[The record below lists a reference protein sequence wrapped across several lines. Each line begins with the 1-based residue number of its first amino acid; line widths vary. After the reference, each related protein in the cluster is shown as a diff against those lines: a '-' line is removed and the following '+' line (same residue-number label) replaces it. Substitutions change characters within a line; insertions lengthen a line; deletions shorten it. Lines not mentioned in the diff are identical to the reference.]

1 MAEDLSIKVKV
12 EPDGGGVQ
20 GKLDE
25 IAKNKKFNVQIG
37 DKNLKTQLKSI
48 SKTISGTLEKAMANT
63 MKAIDDYAESAQQAA
78 NVIEQAQKR
87 EQAALTSN
95 INLLTG
101 SVQKRKEIASVTQ
114 EQIAAQKQ
122 LNEETKLTATQERE
136 LKNSINKDTEIS
148 ILNTKIKQYQK
159 IKENISDIRT
169 LINEVN
175 KETTNSNDSGEAK
188 KGNDVS
194 NEISSFQQNLL
205 SVLTDPSLKKGL
217 KESSDNISED
227 INTYFSL
234 ISNSFNRGTT
244 EIKNTIA
251 NVENESNKVKQVF
264 NTFEDIANW
273 EDVDKNTGESR
284 YYSFADYVDDQ
295 LVARGEDSAKIAKKF
310 ETVISAMDM
319 NASEELNSAALN
331 YTATL
336 KRLFEKLNEARQKVL
351 SSTST
356 EEEVKTAAKDY
367 QEYWVEIASTIGV
380 LPDSVKNQMV
390 SGLDSVIQTAEG
402 KIEQRKRELQNKITG
417 ISSEQTKLKTAK
429 ESDLDDTE
437 ITARIKTATETIIS
451 QLNTMTEKQDLVTA
465 AKQKTLEAEQSIV
478 KATQESINALQ
489 TLVKQKEQIAEEIS
503 KLKSEATGITNG
515 KDKADDAKT
524 LLETLSA
531 INPSKVKDVLDKVSA
546 FVNSVAESNPK
557 LETTK
562 TKAAEFNAAIE
573 SINKTLAISTAF
585 LTSLTKED
593 KTAKGK
599 RGGKKTQKADTTEVD
614 EAVKLQQLVL
624 NAEKAADAVKNA
636 ITRASNSINTITAEL
651 KTAATSAD
659 GAKEATSPMIEAAI
673 ALNDTFKQYSESLA
687 DIKTNAGIMNGTAV
701 TTKRGKKVATET
713 ASMDDVAASAAKAN
727 EASTQIHTVFT
738 KFAKIG
744 AATNGFA
751 EKAAQIIAA
760 SDEVNA
766 IILAYKT
773 TGERTAIT
781 TADAAKQQQ
790 SAAQELSAQMETVG
804 ATLNNAGEKVGRATT
819 ALSEAAQAGG
829 TIDASVKIL
838 VNAGNRLKRLF
849 TSYSNIAAGL
859 QENLDKVAEIDGSK
873 NATTYRKLGNF
884 INNIVDFYKKSI
896 GELSAIN
903 SVKLPKDENGKTVTP
918 KVDAAVAEATQRF
931 KATLDEALS
940 QALATLKDTS
950 GLDAKLAKAQQST
963 VDAKRAKTDIVNGF
977 AEITAVFNSLTNAAK
992 SITDSMTDLAKLKT
1006 MTDEVNMDQF
1016 AELINNSVDE
1026 QIKKISTKIRKDAML
1041 QTSPDNSHVTSLA
1054 MKTGNLGAMIKQIPE
1069 GAVKDSYTKQFAELN
1084 DDITAFYNGSEK
1096 AATTWA
1102 DIVSRTTEMAEGVKQ
1117 VNKETQEAAKA
1128 AAQSA
1133 IKSAQDL
1140 EQRQALATEL
1150 QQRFDALNN
1159 TIAKGK
1165 EIEGNGKA
1173 FNEFHSALEQ
1183 IEVDAKRL
1191 GPQLESALD
1200 KNDIVSLKALTDYD
1214 KNLTDIEQ
1222 RVAKV
1227 TDGVIS
1233 TTSKAVKSVA
1243 DQKEELKNIDPTAA
1257 INKALNLN
1265 VDGAESAKITRL
1277 RKELEESKT
1286 TIAAARKAYE
1296 DDWSSDNFD
1305 KLVTAMKNGQD
1316 AANKFTTAVKTAND
1330 TMADNGT
1337 RSNERQFEQIKDFL
1351 ANYQTMLTTLQRSA
1365 GNKGF
1370 KELGGDNGVYKQ
1382 TESALKKMAEEAE
1395 KVKSAADVP
1404 TFIAAMAKQ
1413 FKDAKTPIESVSDTL
1428 NAVKTK
1434 IGETKAEADKFNGAL
1449 KSQRDVNTYIKS
1461 VSNSLYTAQR
1471 YLSNNSKITTDP
1483 AIYAR
1488 YLEYIE
1494 RYQELLKSGKITQQN
1509 GQEYASKAS
1518 KEFAELKKA
1527 VQDAGLETDTLAMKF
1542 KKLFETN
1549 IKSQF
1554 ASQVINIVEQGL
1566 RQIYQNVVNI
1576 DSAMTELKKV
1586 TNETDN
1592 TYDAFLDDAGTR
1604 AKNLGASISDIVT
1617 ASADF
1622 ARLGYNLKDSKEL
1635 ADAAVLYQ
1643 HVGDGISSV
1652 NDASESIISTMKAFG
1667 VEAKDVTSIV
1677 DKFNEVGNN
1686 YAISSAGVGSALQRS
1701 ASALHTAGNTLDQSI
1716 GMIVAANDVAQDP
1729 ESVGNALKVLSLR
1742 IRGAKTDLEQMGEST
1757 DDVAVSTSKLR
1768 EQIKALTNVD
1778 GKGGFDI
1785 LTKSGDFKSTYEIME
1800 GIANVWKEMNDV
1812 DKASLLEQV
1821 AGKNR
1826 ANVVSGMLDNWK
1838 DAQDAAKTAAES
1850 AGSATKENETYL
1862 DSING
1867 KISQFTA
1874 AFEKLSK
1881 DVLDSDL
1888 IKFFIELAT
1897 HIANLADEAVK
1908 LVDNFGLI
1916 PTALTGISTGLVTS
1930 LIKNKGTSGKLYA
1943 RLHKGNS
1950 CVGCRCQII
1959 KYPNCWER
1967 LRAA

>member
-20 GKLDE
+20 GKLNE
-25 IAKNKKFNVQIG
+25 IAKNKKFNVQI
-37 DKNLKTQLKSI
+37 DPKSLEKQLTKI
-48 SKTISGTLEKAMANT
+48 SKTVASTLQNSMEKVKKEM
-63 MKAIDDYAESAQQAA
+63 DSYAESAQQATI
-78 NVIEQAQKR
+78 VIRQA
-87 EQAALTSN
+87 
-95 INLLTG
+95 
-101 SVQKRKEIASVTQ
+101 
-114 EQIAAQKQ
+114 
-122 LNEETKLTATQERE
+122 QERE
-136 LKNSINKDTEIS
+136 KAALITNVNLLAQSAQERKNAVDAINKQTSAQKNLNDQTQLTSTQKGKIDNSAIIKNLNRERDAYVELSTAVSDFNKVISSSEGVNNNTAANSIKSLKPVQKDIAAIVTDISFSAESEDDIKNSVLSGFNAIEEGLNEGSEKVKTVIDNIQNSSKSSIKSILDLYSEVISAGDNGLLAQYIANDENATKEAIAEIVTKYGEIAEVSTHDVETTTDKAFDKISEAFNGLKDKLAATAKEVISADTEEA
-148 ILNTKIKQYQK
+148 TKKAAVKYLALFAQMADVIGALPDNVRKK
-159 IKENISDIRT
+159 AIEN
-169 LINEVN
+169 V
-175 KETTNSNDSGEAK
+175 DS
-188 KGNDVS
+188 V
-194 NEISSFQQNLL
+194 
-205 SVLTDPSLKKGL
+205 T
-217 KESSDNISED
+217 ED
-227 INTYFSL
+227 I
-234 ISNSFNRGTT
+234 GK
-244 EIKNTIA
+244 EIEQKTKELSQKYDEVA
-251 NVENESNKVKQVF
+251 EQPDNKVKL
-264 NTFEDIANW
+264 N
-273 EDVDKNTGESR
+273 VDLNDEQIDTRVKETSSYIVE
-284 YYSFADYVDDQ
+284 Q
-295 LVARGEDSAKIAKKF
+295 LNK
-310 ETVISAMDM
+310 M
-319 NASEELNSAALN
+319 
-331 YTATL
+331 
-336 KRLFEKLNEARQKVL
+336 
-351 SSTST
+351 
-356 EEEVKTAAKDY
+356 KDA
-367 QEYWVEIASTIGV
+367 Q
-380 LPDSVKNQMV
+380 L
-390 SGLDSVIQTAEG
+390 
-402 KIEQRKRELQNKITG
+402 
-417 ISSEQTKLKTAK
+417 
-429 ESDLDDTE
+429 E
-437 ITARIKTATETIIS
+437 IT
-451 QLNTMTEKQDLVTA
+451 V
-465 AKQKTLEAEQSIV
+465 AKQGTLEAEKAIV
-478 KATQESINALQ
+478 KATQDSINTLK
-489 TLVKQKEQIAEEIS
+489 TLVKQKEQIADEIS
-503 KLKSEATGITNG
+503 KLKSEVTGITDG

-636 ITRASNSINTITAEL
+636 ITNASNSISVITTEL

-659 GAKEATSPMIEAAI
+659 GAKEATRPMIEAAT
-673 ALNDTFKQYSESLA
+673 ALNNTFKQYSESLA
-687 DIKTNAGIMNGTAV
+687 DIKTNAGLMNGTV
-701 TTKRGKKVATET
+701 TKAKRGKKAVTET
-713 ASMDDVAASAAKAN
+713 DSMDDVAASAAKAN

-773 TGERTAIT
+773 TGERTATT

-819 ALSEAAQAGG
+819 ALSEAAQASG
-829 TIDASVKIL
+829 TIDASVKTL

-849 TSYSNIAAGL
+849 TSYANIAAGL
-859 QENLDKVAEIDGSK
+859 QENLDRVAEIDGSK

-903 SVKLPKDENGKTVTP
+903 SVELPKDENGKTVTP

-963 VDAKRAKTDIVNGF
+963 VDAKKAKTDIVNGF

-1041 QTSPDNSHVTSLA
+1041 QTSPNNDRVTSLA

-1069 GAVKDSYTKQFAELN
+1069 GTVKDSYTKQFAELN

-1133 IKSAQDL
+1133 IKSTQDL

-1200 KNDIVSLKALTDYD
+1200 KKDIVSLKALTDYD

-1243 DQKEELKNIDPTAA
+1243 DQKEKLKNIDPTAA

-1277 RKELEESKT
+1277 RKEFEESKT
-1286 TIAAARKAYE
+1286 TIADARKAYE

-1330 TMADNGT
+1330 TMADNSV

-1370 KELGGDNGVYKQ
+1370 KDNGIYQQ
-1382 TESALKKMAEEAE
+1382 TESALKKMVEEAE

-1413 FKDAKTPIESVSDTL
+1413 FENAKTPIESVSDAL

-1494 RYQELLKSGKITQQN
+1494 RYQKLLESGKITQQN
-1509 GQEYASKAS
+1509 GQEYASEAS

-1554 ASQVINIVEQGL
+1554 ASQVINMVQQGL

-1604 AKNLGASISDIVT
+1604 AKNLGTSISDIVT

-1622 ARLGYNLKDSKEL
+1622 ARLGYNLKDAKEL

-1677 DKFNEVGNN
+1677 DKFNEVGKQHCPKFT
-1686 YAISSAGVGSALQRS
+1686 ISVKGWRHPRPRKDMEFNDNFLY
-1701 ASALHTAGNTLDQSI
+1701 GNREVIFLCVQEITNVSLLKEQS
-1716 GMIVAANDVAQDP
+1716 
-1729 ESVGNALKVLSLR
+1729 
-1742 IRGAKTDLEQMGEST
+1742 
-1757 DDVAVSTSKLR
+1757 
-1768 EQIKALTNVD
+1768 LTN
-1778 GKGGFDI
+1778 
-1785 LTKSGDFKSTYEIME
+1785 
-1800 GIANVWKEMNDV
+1800 
-1812 DKASLLEQV
+1812 
-1821 AGKNR
+1821 
-1826 ANVVSGMLDNWK
+1826 
-1838 DAQDAAKTAAES
+1838 
-1850 AGSATKENETYL
+1850 EN
-1862 DSING
+1862 I
-1867 KISQFTA
+1867 
-1874 AFEKLSK
+1874 
-1881 DVLDSDL
+1881 
-1888 IKFFIELAT
+1888 IKF
-1897 HIANLADEAVK
+1897 
-1908 LVDNFGLI
+1908 
-1916 PTALTGISTGLVTS
+1916 
-1930 LIKNKGTSGKLYA
+1930 
-1943 RLHKGNS
+1943 
-1950 CVGCRCQII
+1950 RC
-1959 KYPNCWER
+1959 
-1967 LRAA
+1967 

>member
-25 IAKNKKFNVQIG
+25 IAKNKKFNVQI
-37 DKNLKTQLKSI
+37 DPKSLEKQLTKI
-48 SKTISGTLEKAMANT
+48 SKTVASTLQNSMEKVRKEM
-63 MKAIDDYAESAQQAA
+63 DSYAESAQQAA
-78 NVIEQAQKR
+78 IVIRQA
-87 EQAALTSN
+87 
-95 INLLTG
+95 
-101 SVQKRKEIASVTQ
+101 
-114 EQIAAQKQ
+114 
-122 LNEETKLTATQERE
+122 QERE
-136 LKNSINKDTEIS
+136 KAALITNVNLLAQSAQERKNAVDAINKQTSAQKNLNDQTQLTSTQKGKIDNSAIIKNLNRERDAYVELSTAVSDFNKVISSSEGVNNNTAANSIKSLKPVQKDIAAIVTDISFSAESEDDIKNSVLSGFNAIEEGLNEGSEKVKTVIDNIQNSSKSSIKSILDLYSEVISAGDNGLLAQYIANDENATKEAIAEIVTKYGEIAEVSTHDVETTTDKAFDKISEAFNGLKDKLAATAKEVISADTEEA
-148 ILNTKIKQYQK
+148 TKKAAVKYLALFAQMADVIGALPDNVRKK
-159 IKENISDIRT
+159 AIEN
-169 LINEVN
+169 V
-175 KETTNSNDSGEAK
+175 DS
-188 KGNDVS
+188 V
-194 NEISSFQQNLL
+194 
-205 SVLTDPSLKKGL
+205 T
-217 KESSDNISED
+217 ED
-227 INTYFSL
+227 I
-234 ISNSFNRGTT
+234 GK
-244 EIKNTIA
+244 EIEQKTKELSQKYDEVA
-251 NVENESNKVKQVF
+251 EQPDNKVKL
-264 NTFEDIANW
+264 N
-273 EDVDKNTGESR
+273 VDLNDEQIDTRVKETSSYIVE
-284 YYSFADYVDDQ
+284 Q
-295 LVARGEDSAKIAKKF
+295 LNK
-310 ETVISAMDM
+310 M
-319 NASEELNSAALN
+319 
-331 YTATL
+331 
-336 KRLFEKLNEARQKVL
+336 
-351 SSTST
+351 
-356 EEEVKTAAKDY
+356 KDA
-367 QEYWVEIASTIGV
+367 Q
-380 LPDSVKNQMV
+380 L
-390 SGLDSVIQTAEG
+390 
-402 KIEQRKRELQNKITG
+402 
-417 ISSEQTKLKTAK
+417 
-429 ESDLDDTE
+429 E
-437 ITARIKTATETIIS
+437 IT
-451 QLNTMTEKQDLVTA
+451 V
-465 AKQKTLEAEQSIV
+465 AKQGTLEAEKAIV
-478 KATQESINALQ
+478 KATQDSINALK
-489 TLVKQKEQIAEEIS
+489 TLVKQKEQIADEIS
-503 KLKSEATGITNG
+503 KLKSEVTGITDG

-546 FVNSVAESNPK
+546 FVNSVVESNPK

-573 SINKTLAISTAF
+573 SINNTLGVSTAF

-636 ITRASNSINTITAEL
+636 ITNASNSISVITTEL

-659 GAKEATSPMIEAAI
+659 GAKEATRPMIEAAT
-673 ALNDTFKQYSESLA
+673 ALNNTFKQYSESLA
-687 DIKTNAGIMNGTAV
+687 DIKTNAGLMNGTV
-701 TTKRGKKVATET
+701 TKAKRGKKATAET
-713 ASMDDVAASAAKAN
+713 ASMDDVAASVTKAN

-773 TGERTAIT
+773 TGERTAT
-781 TADAAKQQQ
+781 TTVDAAKQQQ

-819 ALSEAAQAGG
+819 ALSEAAQASG
-829 TIDASVKIL
+829 TIDASVKTL

-849 TSYSNIAAGL
+849 TSYANIAAGL
-859 QENLDKVAEIDGSK
+859 QENLDRVAEIDGSK

-903 SVKLPKDENGKTVTP
+903 SVELPKDENGKTVTP

-963 VDAKRAKTDIVNGF
+963 VDAKKAKTDIVNGF

-1041 QTSPDNSHVTSLA
+1041 QTSPNNDRVTSLA
-1054 MKTGNLGAMIKQIPE
+1054 MKTGNIGSMIKQMPD

-1128 AAQSA
+1128 AAQVADEESEGTNALLVNAAKYAEFTQALDEATKFQFDNKTTENYDNSVKKLSA
-1133 IKSAQDL
+1133 DL
-1140 EQRQALATEL
+1140 SSVFDAIARFDNDGSDRNADILQAAIRQAEKDVADIKTQTVQLQEL
-1150 QQRFDALNN
+1150 SKIDPAAS
-1159 TIAKGK
+1159 I
-1165 EIEGNGKA
+1165 
-1173 FNEFHSALEQ
+1173 
-1183 IEVDAKRL
+1183 
-1191 GPQLESALD
+1191 
-1200 KNDIVSLKALTDYD
+1200 
-1214 KNLTDIEQ
+1214 
-1222 RVAKV
+1222 
-1227 TDGVIS
+1227 
-1233 TTSKAVKSVA
+1233 SKASKLDV
-1243 DQKEELKNIDPTAA
+1243 NGT
-1257 INKALNLN
+1257 
-1265 VDGAESAKITRL
+1265 ESAKITRL
-1277 RKELEESKT
+1277 REEFKETQTALEK
-1286 TIAAARKAYE
+1286 ARKEYE
-1296 DDWSSDNFD
+1296 KDWSSENFD
-1305 KLVTAMKNGQD
+1305 KLKIAMDNCSS
-1316 AANKFTTAVKTAND
+1316 AAKRLTTAVNTAND
-1330 TMADNGT
+1330 TMADNRV

-1370 KELGGDNGVYKQ
+1370 KDNGIYQQ
-1382 TESALKKMAEEAE
+1382 TESALKKMVEEAE

-1404 TFIAAMAKQ
+1404 TFIVAMAKQ
-1413 FKDAKTPIESVSDTL
+1413 FENAKTPIESVSDAL

-1494 RYQELLKSGKITQQN
+1494 RYQKLLESGKITQQN
-1509 GQEYASKAS
+1509 GQEYASEAS

-1554 ASQVINIVEQGL
+1554 ASQVINMVQQGL

-1576 DSAMTELKKV
+1576 DSTMTELKKV

-1604 AKNLGASISDIVT
+1604 AKNLGTSISDIVT

-1622 ARLGYNLKDSKEL
+1622 ARLGYNLKDAKEL

-1838 DAQDAAKTAAES
+1838 DAQNAAKTAAES

-1908 LVDNFGLI
+1908 LVDNIGLI
-1916 PTALTGISTGLVTS
+1916 PTAIGGIGAALGVS

>member
-20 GKLDE
+20 GKLNE
-25 IAKNKKFNVQIG
+25 IAKNKKFNVQI
-37 DKNLKTQLKSI
+37 DPKSLEKQLTKI
-48 SKTISGTLEKAMANT
+48 SKTVASTLQNSMEKVRKEM
-63 MKAIDDYAESAQQAA
+63 DSYAESAQQATI
-78 NVIEQAQKR
+78 VIRQA
-87 EQAALTSN
+87 
-95 INLLTG
+95 
-101 SVQKRKEIASVTQ
+101 
-114 EQIAAQKQ
+114 
-122 LNEETKLTATQERE
+122 QERE
-136 LKNSINKDTEIS
+136 KAALITNVNLLAQSAQERKNAVDAINKQTSAQKNLNDQTQLTSTQKGKIDNSAIIKNLNRERDAYVELSTAVSDFNKVISSSEGVNNNTAANSIKSLKPVQKDIAAIVTDISFSAESEDDIKNSVLSGFNAIEEGLNEGSEKVKTVIDNIQNSSKSSIKSILDLYSEVISAGDNGLLAQYIANDENATKEAIAEIVTKYGEIAEVSTHDVETTTDKAFDKISEAFNGLKDKLAATAKEVISTDTEEA
-148 ILNTKIKQYQK
+148 TKKAAVKYLALFAQMADVIGALPDNVRKK
-159 IKENISDIRT
+159 AIEN
-169 LINEVN
+169 V
-175 KETTNSNDSGEAK
+175 DS
-188 KGNDVS
+188 V
-194 NEISSFQQNLL
+194 
-205 SVLTDPSLKKGL
+205 T
-217 KESSDNISED
+217 ED
-227 INTYFSL
+227 I
-234 ISNSFNRGTT
+234 GK
-244 EIKNTIA
+244 EIEQKTKELSQKYDEVA
-251 NVENESNKVKQVF
+251 EQPDNKVKL
-264 NTFEDIANW
+264 N
-273 EDVDKNTGESR
+273 VDLNDEQIDTRVKETSSYIVE
-284 YYSFADYVDDQ
+284 Q
-295 LVARGEDSAKIAKKF
+295 LNK
-310 ETVISAMDM
+310 M
-319 NASEELNSAALN
+319 
-331 YTATL
+331 
-336 KRLFEKLNEARQKVL
+336 
-351 SSTST
+351 
-356 EEEVKTAAKDY
+356 KDA
-367 QEYWVEIASTIGV
+367 Q
-380 LPDSVKNQMV
+380 L
-390 SGLDSVIQTAEG
+390 
-402 KIEQRKRELQNKITG
+402 
-417 ISSEQTKLKTAK
+417 
-429 ESDLDDTE
+429 E
-437 ITARIKTATETIIS
+437 IT
-451 QLNTMTEKQDLVTA
+451 V
-465 AKQKTLEAEQSIV
+465 AKQGTLEAEKAIV
-478 KATQESINALQ
+478 KATQDSINALK
-489 TLVKQKEQIAEEIS
+489 TLVKQKEQIADEIS
-503 KLKSEATGITNG
+503 KLKSEVTGITDG

-599 RGGKKTQKADTTEVD
+599 RGGKKTQKADTTEID

-636 ITRASNSINTITAEL
+636 ITNASNSISTITTEL

-659 GAKEATSPMIEAAI
+659 GAKEATRPMIEAAT
-673 ALNDTFKQYSESLA
+673 ALNNTFKQYSESLA
-687 DIKTNAGIMNGTAV
+687 DIKNTAGLMNGTAA
-701 TTKRGKKVATET
+701 TAKRGKKVATET
-713 ASMDDVAASAAKAN
+713 ASMDDVSVSVTKAN
-727 EASTQIHTVFT
+727 EASTQIHTIFT

-744 AATNGFA
+744 AATDGFA

-773 TGERTAIT
+773 AGERTAIT

-819 ALSEAAQAGG
+819 ALSEAAQASG
-829 TIDASVKIL
+829 TIDASVKTL

-849 TSYSNIAAGL
+849 TSYANIAAGL

-903 SVKLPKDENGKTVTP
+903 SVELPKDENGKTVTP
-918 KVDAAVAEATQRF
+918 KVDAAVTEATQRF

-963 VDAKRAKTDIVNGF
+963 IDAQKAKTDIVNGF

-1041 QTSPDNSHVTSLA
+1041 QTSPNNDRVTSLA

-1069 GAVKDSYTKQFAELN
+1069 GTVKDSYTKQFAELN

-1200 KNDIVSLKALTDYD
+1200 KKDIVSLKALTDYD

-1243 DQKEELKNIDPTAA
+1243 DQKEKLKNIDPTAA

-1277 RKELEESKT
+1277 RKEFEESKT
-1286 TIAAARKAYE
+1286 TIADARKAYE

-1330 TMADNGT
+1330 TMADNSV

-1370 KELGGDNGVYKQ
+1370 KDNGIYQQ
-1382 TESALKKMAEEAE
+1382 TESALKKMVEEAE

-1413 FKDAKTPIESVSDTL
+1413 FENAKTPIESVSDAL

-1494 RYQELLKSGKITQQN
+1494 RYQKLLESGKITQQN
-1509 GQEYASKAS
+1509 GQEYASEAS

-1554 ASQVINIVEQGL
+1554 ASQVINMVEQGL

-1908 LVDNFGLI
+1908 LVDNIGLI
-1916 PTALTGISTGLVTS
+1916 PTAIGGIGAALGVS

-1959 KYPNCWER
+1959 KYPNCWEK

>member
-12 EPDGGGVQ
+12 EPDGGSVQ

-63 MKAIDDYAESAQQAA
+63 MKAIDDYAKSAQQAA

-101 SVQKRKEIASVTQ
+101 SVQKRKEITSVTQ

-136 LKNSINKDTEIS
+136 LKNSINKDAEIS

-159 IKENISDIRT
+159 IKENISDIKT
-169 LINEVN
+169 LVAEINA
-175 KETTNSNDSGEAK
+175 ETTNSNDDEKAK
-188 KGNDVS
+188 NGNDVS
-194 NEISSFQQNLL
+194 SEISSFQQKLL
-205 SVLTDPSLKKGL
+205 NTLKNSTLKQGL
-217 KESSDNISED
+217 QENSNDISKD
-227 INTYFSL
+227 IDTYFSL
-234 ISNSFNRGTT
+234 MSDSFEKGAV
-244 EIKNTIA
+244 EIKN
-251 NVENESNKVKQVF
+251 VVGNETDKIKQVF
-264 NTFEDIANW
+264 NVFEDIVNW
-273 EDVDKNTGESR
+273 DDPDVGYES
-284 YYSFADYVDDQ
+284 FTDYVKDQ
-295 LVARGEDSAKIAKKF
+295 LAETEEDSNKVAKQFK
-310 ETVISAMDM
+310 TVIKAIDM
-319 NASEELNSAALN
+319 KASEELNSAALN

-336 KRLFEKLNEARQKVL
+336 KNLFEKLNEARQKVL

-367 QEYWVEIASTIGV
+367 QKYWVEIASTIGI

-390 SGLDSVIQTAEG
+390 SGIDSAIQTAEG

-417 ISSEQTKLKTAK
+417 ISSEQTELKTAK
-429 ESDLDDTE
+429 ESNLDDTE

-451 QLNTMTEKQDLVTA
+451 QLNTMAEKQDLVTA

-489 TLVKQKEQIAEEIS
+489 TLVEQKKQIAEEIS
-503 KLKSEATGITNG
+503 KLKSEATGITDG

-546 FVNSVAESNPK
+546 FVNSVVESSPK

-593 KTAKGK
+593 KSTKGK
-599 RGGKKTQKADTTEVD
+599 RGKKTQKTETTEVD

-636 ITRASNSINTITAEL
+636 ITNASNSISTITTEL

-659 GAKEATSPMIEAAI
+659 GAKEATRPMIEAAT
-673 ALNDTFKQYSESLA
+673 ALNNTFKQYSESLA
-687 DIKTNAGIMNGTAV
+687 DIKTNAGLINGTAA
-701 TTKRGKKVATET
+701 TAKRGKKAVTET
-713 ASMDDVAASAAKAN
+713 DSMDDVAASVAKAN

-773 TGERTAIT
+773 TGERTAT
-781 TADAAKQQQ
+781 TTVDAAKQQQ

-804 ATLNNAGEKVGRATT
+804 ATLNNAGEKVGKATT
-819 ALSEAAQAGG
+819 ALSEAAQASG
-829 TIDASVKIL
+829 TIDASVKTL
-838 VNAGNRLKRLF
+838 VAAGSRLKRLF

-903 SVKLPKDENGKTVTP
+903 SVELPKDENGKTVTP
-918 KVDAAVAEATQRF
+918 KVDAAVTEATQRF
-931 KATLDEALS
+931 KSTLDEALS

-963 VDAKRAKTDIVNGF
+963 VDAKKAKTDIVNGF

-1054 MKTGNLGAMIKQIPE
+1054 MKTGNLGAMIKQMPE

-1128 AAQSA
+1128 AAQVADEESEGTNALLANAAKYAEFTQALDEATKFQFDNKTTENYDNSVKKLSA
-1133 IKSAQDL
+1133 DL
-1140 EQRQALATEL
+1140 SSVFDAIVRFDKDGSDRNADILQAVIRQAEKDVVDIKTQTVQLQEL
-1150 QQRFDALNN
+1150 SKIDPAAS
-1159 TIAKGK
+1159 I
-1165 EIEGNGKA
+1165 
-1173 FNEFHSALEQ
+1173 
-1183 IEVDAKRL
+1183 
-1191 GPQLESALD
+1191 
-1200 KNDIVSLKALTDYD
+1200 
-1214 KNLTDIEQ
+1214 
-1222 RVAKV
+1222 
-1227 TDGVIS
+1227 
-1233 TTSKAVKSVA
+1233 SKASKL
-1243 DQKEELKNIDPTAA
+1243 D
-1257 INKALNLN
+1257 IN
-1265 VDGAESAKITRL
+1265 GTESAKIIRL
-1277 RKELEESKT
+1277 REEFKETQTALEK
-1286 TIAAARKAYE
+1286 ARKEYE
-1296 DDWSSDNFD
+1296 KDWSSENFD
-1305 KLVTAMKNGQD
+1305 KLKIAMDNCSS
-1316 AANKFTTAVKTAND
+1316 AAKRLTTAVNTAND
-1330 TMADNGT
+1330 TMADNSV

-1413 FKDAKTPIESVSDTL
+1413 FKDAKTPIESVSDAL

-1549 IKSQF
+1549 IKSQI
-1554 ASQVINIVEQGL
+1554 ASQVISMVEQGL

-1586 TNETDN
+1586 TDETDN

-1768 EQIKALTNVD
+1768 DQIKALTNVD

-1916 PTALTGISTGLVTS
+1916 PTALTGFSTGLVTS

>member
-25 IAKNKKFNVQIG
+25 IAKNKKFNVQI
-37 DKNLKTQLKSI
+37 DPKSLEKQLTKI
-48 SKTISGTLEKAMANT
+48 SKTVASTLQNSMEKVRKEM
-63 MKAIDDYAESAQQAA
+63 DSYAESAQQAA
-78 NVIEQAQKR
+78 IVIRQAQEREKAALITNVNLLAQSAQERKNAVDAINKQTSAQKNLNDQTQLTSTQKGKIDNSAIIKNLNRERDAYVELSTAVSDFNKVISSSEGVNNNTAANSIKSLKPVQKDIAAIVTDISFSAESEDDIKNSVLSGFNAIEEGLNEGSEKVKTVIDNIQNSSKSSIKSILDLYSEVISAGDNGLLAQYIANDENATKEAIAEIVTKYGEIAEVSTHDVETTTDKAFDKISEAFNGLKDKLAATAKEVISADTEEATKKAAVKYLALFAQMADVIGALPDNVRKKAIENVDSVTEDIGKEIEQKTKELSQKYDEVA
-87 EQAALTSN
+87 EQPDNKVKLN
-95 INLLTG
+95 VDLDD
-101 SVQKRKEIASVTQ
+101 
-114 EQIAAQKQ
+114 EQIDTRVKETSSYIVEQ
-122 LNEETKLTATQERE
+122 LNEM
-136 LKNSINKDTEIS
+136 KN
-148 ILNTKIKQYQK
+148 
-159 IKENISDIRT
+159 
-169 LINEVN
+169 
-175 KETTNSNDSGEAK
+175 A
-188 KGNDVS
+188 
-194 NEISSFQQNLL
+194 
-205 SVLTDPSLKKGL
+205 
-217 KESSDNISED
+217 
-227 INTYFSL
+227 
-234 ISNSFNRGTT
+234 
-244 EIKNTIA
+244 
-251 NVENESNKVKQVF
+251 
-264 NTFEDIANW
+264 
-273 EDVDKNTGESR
+273 
-284 YYSFADYVDDQ
+284 Q
-295 LVARGEDSAKIAKKF
+295 LE
-310 ETVISAMDM
+310 
-319 NASEELNSAALN
+319 
-331 YTATL
+331 
-336 KRLFEKLNEARQKVL
+336 
-351 SSTST
+351 
-356 EEEVKTAAKDY
+356 
-367 QEYWVEIASTIGV
+367 
-380 LPDSVKNQMV
+380 
-390 SGLDSVIQTAEG
+390 
-402 KIEQRKRELQNKITG
+402 ITG
-417 ISSEQTKLKTAK
+417 
-429 ESDLDDTE
+429 
-437 ITARIKTATETIIS
+437 
-451 QLNTMTEKQDLVTA
+451 
-465 AKQKTLEAEQSIV
+465 AKQGTLEAEKAIV
-478 KATQESINALQ
+478 KATQDSINALK
-489 TLVKQKEQIAEEIS
+489 TLVKQKEQIADEIS

-546 FVNSVAESNPK
+546 FVNSVVESNPK

-636 ITRASNSINTITAEL
+636 ITNASNSISTITTEL

-659 GAKEATSPMIEAAI
+659 GAKEATRPMIEAAT
-673 ALNDTFKQYSESLA
+673 ALNNTFKQYSESLA
-687 DIKTNAGIMNGTAV
+687 DIKNTAGLMNGTAA
-701 TTKRGKKVATET
+701 TAKRGKKVATET
-713 ASMDDVAASAAKAN
+713 ASMDDVSVSVTKAN
-727 EASTQIHTVFT
+727 EASTQIHTIFT

-744 AATNGFA
+744 AATDGFA

-773 TGERTAIT
+773 AGERTATT

-819 ALSEAAQAGG
+819 ALSEAAQASG
-829 TIDASVKIL
+829 TIDASVKTL

-849 TSYSNIAAGL
+849 TSYANIAAGL

-896 GELSAIN
+896 GELGAIN
-903 SVKLPKDENGKTVTP
+903 NVKLPKDENGKTVTP

-963 VDAKRAKTDIVNGF
+963 VDAKKAKTDIVNGF

-1041 QTSPDNSHVTSLA
+1041 QTSPNNDRVTSLA

-1069 GAVKDSYTKQFAELN
+1069 GTVKDSYTKQFAELN

-1165 EIEGNGKA
+1165 EIKGNGKA

-1200 KNDIVSLKALTDYD
+1200 KKDIVSLKALTDYD

-1243 DQKEELKNIDPTAA
+1243 DQKEKLKNIDPTAA

-1277 RKELEESKT
+1277 RKEFEESKT
-1286 TIAAARKAYE
+1286 TIADARKAYE

-1330 TMADNGT
+1330 TMADNSV

-1370 KELGGDNGVYKQ
+1370 KDNGIYQQ
-1382 TESALKKMAEEAE
+1382 TESALKKMVEEAE

-1413 FKDAKTPIESVSDTL
+1413 FENAKTPIESVSDAL

-1494 RYQELLKSGKITQQN
+1494 RYQKLLESGKITQQN
-1509 GQEYASKAS
+1509 GQEYASEAS

-1554 ASQVINIVEQGL
+1554 ASQVINMVQQGL

-1604 AKNLGASISDIVT
+1604 AKNLGTSISDIVT

-1622 ARLGYNLKDSKEL
+1622 ARLGYNLKDAKEL

-1838 DAQDAAKTAAES
+1838 DAQNAAKTAAES

-1908 LVDNFGLI
+1908 LVDNIGLI
-1916 PTALTGISTGLVTS
+1916 PTAIGGIGAALGVS

-1967 LRAA
+1967 LRTA

>member
-12 EPDGGGVQ
+12 EPDGGDVQ

-25 IAKNKKFNVQIG
+25 IAKNKKFNVQI
-37 DKNLKTQLKSI
+37 DPKSLEKQLTKI
-48 SKTISGTLEKAMANT
+48 SKTVASTLQNSMEKVRKEM
-63 MKAIDDYAESAQQAA
+63 DSYAESAQQAA
-78 NVIEQAQKR
+78 IVIRQAQER
-87 EQAALTSN
+87 EKAALITN
-95 INLLTG
+95 VNLLAQSAQERKNAVDAINKQTSAQKNLNDQTQLTSTQKG
-101 SVQKRKEIASVTQ
+101 KIDNSAIIKNLNCERDAYVELSTAVSDFNKVISSSEGVNNNVAATTAETLKSVQK
-114 EQIAAQKQ
+114 
-122 LNEETKLTATQERE
+122 
-136 LKNSINKDTEIS
+136 D
-148 ILNTKIKQYQK
+148 ILNIMTDSSFRGGI
-159 IKENISDIRT
+159 D
-169 LINEVN
+169 
-175 KETTNSNDSGEAK
+175 ETAEEAK
-188 KGNDVS
+188 SALSAQFDTIEKTLDKGS
-194 NEISSFQQNLL
+194 
-205 SVLTDPSLKKGL
+205 
-217 KESSDNISED
+217 
-227 INTYFSL
+227 
-234 ISNSFNRGTT
+234 T
-244 EIKNTIA
+244 EIKAAVNHAQTKIGSEIKGIVKSYKNFVVQGDEGNLEEYIKQNSDDVADVIA
-251 NVENESNKVKQVF
+251 KYGEIVK
-264 NTFEDIANW
+264 TSIDEADEDI
-273 EDVDKNTGESR
+273 EDAFNHFSSIFKNLKEKLDN
-284 YYSFADYVDDQ
+284 AAKN
-295 LVARGEDSAKIAKKF
+295 VASAETDEAAKK
-310 ETVISAMDM
+310 
-319 NASEELNSAALN
+319 AAIK
-331 YTATL
+331 YQAY
-336 KRLFEKLNEARQKVL
+336 FAQI
-351 SSTST
+351 TSL
-356 EEEVKTAAKDY
+356 
-367 QEYWVEIASTIGV
+367 IGV
-380 LPDSVKNQMV
+380 LPDDVRKKAIENV
-390 SGLDSVIQTAEG
+390 DSVTEDIG
-402 KIEQRKRELQNKITG
+402 KEIEQKTKELSQKYDEVAEQPDNKV
-417 ISSEQTKLKTAK
+417 KLNV
-429 ESDLDDTE
+429 DLDDEQIDTRVKETSSYIVEQLNKMKDAQLE
-437 ITARIKTATETIIS
+437 IT
-451 QLNTMTEKQDLVTA
+451 V
-465 AKQKTLEAEQSIV
+465 AKQGTLEAEKAIV
-478 KATQESINALQ
+478 KATQDSINALK
-489 TLVKQKEQIAEEIS
+489 TLVKQKEQIADEIS
-503 KLKSEATGITNG
+503 KLKSEVTGITDG

-636 ITRASNSINTITAEL
+636 ITNASNSINTITTEL

-659 GAKEATSPMIEAAI
+659 GAKEATRPMIEAAT
-673 ALNDTFKQYSESLA
+673 ALNNTFKQYSESLA
-687 DIKTNAGIMNGTAV
+687 DIKTNAGLMNGTV
-701 TTKRGKKVATET
+701 TKAKRGKKATAET
-713 ASMDDVAASAAKAN
+713 ASMDDVAASVTKAN

-773 TGERTAIT
+773 TGERTATT

-819 ALSEAAQAGG
+819 ALSEAAQASG
-829 TIDASVKIL
+829 TIDASVKTL

-849 TSYSNIAAGL
+849 TSYANIAAGL

-918 KVDAAVAEATQRF
+918 KVDAAVTEATQRF

-950 GLDAKLAKAQQST
+950 GLDAKLAKAQKST
-963 VDAKRAKTDIVNGF
+963 TDAEKAKTDIVNGF

-1054 MKTGNLGAMIKQIPE
+1054 MKTGNLGAMIKQMPE

-1117 VNKETQEAAKA
+1117 VNKETQEAVKA

-1200 KNDIVSLKALTDYD
+1200 KKDIVSLKALTDYD

-1286 TIAAARKAYE
+1286 TIANARKAYE

-1382 TESALKKMAEEAE
+1382 TKGALESMAKKAEQ
-1395 KVKSAADVP
+1395 VKSAADVP

-1413 FKDAKTPIESVSDTL
+1413 FENAKTPIESVSDAL

-1509 GQEYASKAS
+1509 GQEYASEAS

-1554 ASQVINIVEQGL
+1554 ASQVINMVEQGL

-1838 DAQDAAKTAAES
+1838 DAQNAAKTAAES

-1908 LVDNFGLI
+1908 LVDNIGLI
-1916 PTALTGISTGLVTS
+1916 PTAIGGIGAALGVS

>member
-1 MAEDLSIKVKV
+1 MAEDLSIKLKV
-12 EPDGGGVQ
+12 EPDGGDVQ
-20 GKLDE
+20 GKLDK
-25 IAKNKKFNVQIG
+25 IAKDKKFNVQIG
-37 DKNLKTQLKSI
+37 DKNLKTQLNNITKKISNAVQKSLDNYLDAMGGY
-48 SKTISGTLEKAMANT
+48 SKKIEQ
-63 MKAIDDYAESAQQAA
+63 AQA
-78 NVIEQAQKR
+78 VIEQAQKR
-87 EQAALTSN
+87 EETALISSV
-95 INLLTG
+95 NLLA
-101 SVQKRKEIASVTQ
+101 KNAKERQ
-114 EQIAAQKQ
+114 EITDTIKGQTAAQKQ
-122 LNEETKLTATQERE
+122 LNNEVKLTFAQESNYNARVKNSTEIQRLEENRKKWKQLGDTISNVKNIIAKNSPLDEDSELDTTKISKNFSAIQKEMQKLMSNESFSEDFKNVNTTKKYIENGISLIEQSLDKGTASIQQAVDKFQDNLARGIFYDFQGFIQQADETSIGDYVKSVFNKAGVDSDEAIKDFSNLISADVKSSSGE
-136 LKNSINKDTEIS
+136 LKEAYTQYATTLLELFDELENKFTEIA
-148 ILNTKIKQYQK
+148 T
-159 IKENISDIRT
+159 
-169 LINEVN
+169 
-175 KETTNSNDSGEAK
+175 
-188 KGNDVS
+188 
-194 NEISSFQQNLL
+194 
-205 SVLTDPSLKKGL
+205 P
-217 KESSDNISED
+217 NISE
-227 INTYFSL
+227 
-234 ISNSFNRGTT
+234 NRAK
-244 EIKNTIA
+244 ELA
-251 NVENESNKVKQVF
+251 VEFQSVV
-264 NTFEDIANW
+264 T
-273 EDVDKNTGESR
+273 
-284 YYSFADYVDDQ
+284 
-295 LVARGEDSAKIAKKF
+295 
-310 ETVISAMDM
+310 
-319 NASEELNSAALN
+319 
-331 YTATL
+331 
-336 KRLFEKLNEARQKVL
+336 
-351 SSTST
+351 
-356 EEEVKTAAKDY
+356 
-367 QEYWVEIASTIGV
+367 EIASVIGV
-380 LPDSVKNQMV
+380 LPKSIKDKTLKNIDAFTQDTEDKIQQSKEKIRNSIVQKNQTDKIKLNV
-390 SGLDSVIQTAEG
+390 DISDEQTEEKIKNTSEYIIDQLTRMKTAQEAVTNEKGRTLKAEQYITEATG
-402 KIEQRKRELQNKITG
+402 KSITG
-417 ISSEQTKLKTAK
+417 LMKLV
-429 ESDLDDTE
+429 E
-437 ITARIKTATETIIS
+437 
-451 QLNTMTEKQDLVTA
+451 
-465 AKQKTLEAEQSIV
+465 
-478 KATQESINALQ
+478 
-489 TLVKQKEQIAEEIS
+489 QKEQIADRIS
-503 KLKSEATGITNG
+503 KLKSEATGITDS
-515 KDKADDAKT
+515 KDNADDAKT

-546 FVNSVAESNPK
+546 FVNSVVESNPK

-636 ITRASNSINTITAEL
+636 ITNASNSISTITTEL

-659 GAKEATSPMIEAAI
+659 GAKEATRPMIEAAT
-673 ALNDTFKQYSESLA
+673 ALNNTFKQYSESLA
-687 DIKTNAGIMNGTAV
+687 DIKTNAGLINGTAA
-701 TTKRGKKVATET
+701 TAKRGKKAVTET
-713 ASMDDVAASAAKAN
+713 DSMDDVATSVAKAN

-773 TGERTAIT
+773 TGERTAT
-781 TADAAKQQQ
+781 TTVDAAKQQQ
-790 SAAQELSAQMETVG
+790 SAAQELSAQMEAVG

-819 ALSEAAQAGG
+819 ALSEAAQASG
-829 TIDASVKIL
+829 TIDASVKTL

-849 TSYSNIAAGL
+849 TSYANIAAGL

-918 KVDAAVAEATQRF
+918 KVDAAVTEATQRF

-950 GLDAKLAKAQQST
+950 GLDAKLAKAQKST
-963 VDAKRAKTDIVNGF
+963 TDAEKAKTDIVNGF
-977 AEITAVFNSLTNAAK
+977 AEITAVFNSLTNTAK
-992 SITDSMTDLAKLKT
+992 SITDSMTGLAKLKT

-1054 MKTGNLGAMIKQIPE
+1054 MKTGNLGAMIKQMPD

-1133 IKSAQDL
+1133 IKSAQNL

-1200 KNDIVSLKALTDYD
+1200 KKDIVSLKALTDYD

-1222 RVAKV
+1222 RIAKV

-1257 INKALNLN
+1257 INKALNLK

-1286 TIAAARKAYE
+1286 TIADARKAYE

-1351 ANYQTMLTTLQRSA
+1351 ANYQTMLTALQRSA

-1370 KELGGDNGVYKQ
+1370 KQRDDYQQ
-1382 TESALKKMAEEAE
+1382 TESALKKMVEEAE

-1404 TFIAAMAKQ
+1404 TFIATMANK
-1413 FKDAKTPIESVSDTL
+1413 FKDAKTPIESVSDAL
-1428 NAVKTK
+1428 NVVKTK
-1434 IGETKAEADKFNGAL
+1434 IGETKAKADEFNGTL

-1483 AIYAR
+1483 AMYAR

-1494 RYQELLKSGKITQQN
+1494 RYQKLLESGKITQQN

-1554 ASQVINIVEQGL
+1554 ASQVINMVEQGL

-1635 ADAAVLYQ
+1635 ADAAILYQ

-1667 VEAKDVTSIV
+1667 VEAKDVTGIV
-1677 DKFNEVGNN
+1677 DKFNEVGKQHCPKFT
-1686 YAISSAGVGSALQRS
+1686 ISVKGWRHSRPRKDMEFNDNFLY
-1701 ASALHTAGNTLDQSI
+1701 GNREVIFLCVQEITKVSLLKEQS
-1716 GMIVAANDVAQDP
+1716 
-1729 ESVGNALKVLSLR
+1729 
-1742 IRGAKTDLEQMGEST
+1742 
-1757 DDVAVSTSKLR
+1757 
-1768 EQIKALTNVD
+1768 LTN
-1778 GKGGFDI
+1778 
-1785 LTKSGDFKSTYEIME
+1785 
-1800 GIANVWKEMNDV
+1800 
-1812 DKASLLEQV
+1812 
-1821 AGKNR
+1821 
-1826 ANVVSGMLDNWK
+1826 
-1838 DAQDAAKTAAES
+1838 
-1850 AGSATKENETYL
+1850 EN
-1862 DSING
+1862 I
-1867 KISQFTA
+1867 
-1874 AFEKLSK
+1874 
-1881 DVLDSDL
+1881 
-1888 IKFFIELAT
+1888 IKF
-1897 HIANLADEAVK
+1897 
-1908 LVDNFGLI
+1908 
-1916 PTALTGISTGLVTS
+1916 
-1930 LIKNKGTSGKLYA
+1930 
-1943 RLHKGNS
+1943 
-1950 CVGCRCQII
+1950 RC
-1959 KYPNCWER
+1959 
-1967 LRAA
+1967 

>member
-20 GKLDE
+20 GKLNE
-25 IAKNKKFNVQIG
+25 IAKNKKFNVQI
-37 DKNLKTQLKSI
+37 DPKSLEKQLTKI
-48 SKTISGTLEKAMANT
+48 SKTVASTLQNSMEKVRKEM
-63 MKAIDDYAESAQQAA
+63 DSYAESAQQATI
-78 NVIEQAQKR
+78 VIRQA
-87 EQAALTSN
+87 
-95 INLLTG
+95 
-101 SVQKRKEIASVTQ
+101 
-114 EQIAAQKQ
+114 
-122 LNEETKLTATQERE
+122 QERE
-136 LKNSINKDTEIS
+136 KAALITNVNLLAQSAQERKNAVDAINKQTSAQKNLNDQTQLTSTQKGKIDNSAIIKNLNRERDAYVELSTAVSDFNKVISSSEGVNNNTAANSIKSLKPVQKDIAAIVTDISFSAESEDDIKNSVLSGFNAIEEGLNEGSEKVKTVIDNIQNSSKSSIKSILDLYSEVISAGDNGLLAQYIANDENATKEAIAEIVTKYGEIAEVSTHDVETTTDKAFDKISEAFNGLKDKLAATAKEVISTDTEEA
-148 ILNTKIKQYQK
+148 TKKAAVKYLALFAQMADVIGALPDNVRKK
-159 IKENISDIRT
+159 AIEN
-169 LINEVN
+169 V
-175 KETTNSNDSGEAK
+175 DS
-188 KGNDVS
+188 V
-194 NEISSFQQNLL
+194 
-205 SVLTDPSLKKGL
+205 T
-217 KESSDNISED
+217 ED
-227 INTYFSL
+227 I
-234 ISNSFNRGTT
+234 GK
-244 EIKNTIA
+244 EIEQKTKELSQKYDEVA
-251 NVENESNKVKQVF
+251 EQPDNKVKL
-264 NTFEDIANW
+264 N
-273 EDVDKNTGESR
+273 VDLNDEQIDTRVKETSSYIVE
-284 YYSFADYVDDQ
+284 Q
-295 LVARGEDSAKIAKKF
+295 LNK
-310 ETVISAMDM
+310 M
-319 NASEELNSAALN
+319 
-331 YTATL
+331 
-336 KRLFEKLNEARQKVL
+336 
-351 SSTST
+351 
-356 EEEVKTAAKDY
+356 KDA
-367 QEYWVEIASTIGV
+367 Q
-380 LPDSVKNQMV
+380 L
-390 SGLDSVIQTAEG
+390 
-402 KIEQRKRELQNKITG
+402 
-417 ISSEQTKLKTAK
+417 
-429 ESDLDDTE
+429 E
-437 ITARIKTATETIIS
+437 IT
-451 QLNTMTEKQDLVTA
+451 V
-465 AKQKTLEAEQSIV
+465 AKQGTLEAEKAIV
-478 KATQESINALQ
+478 KATQDSINALK
-489 TLVKQKEQIAEEIS
+489 TLVKQKEQIADEIS
-503 KLKSEATGITNG
+503 KLKSEVTGITDG

-599 RGGKKTQKADTTEVD
+599 RGGKKTQKADTTEID

-636 ITRASNSINTITAEL
+636 ITNASNSISTITTEL

-659 GAKEATSPMIEAAI
+659 GAKEATRPMIEAAT
-673 ALNDTFKQYSESLA
+673 ALNNTFKQYSEYLA
-687 DIKTNAGIMNGTAV
+687 DIKNTAGLMNGTAA
-701 TTKRGKKVATET
+701 TAKRGKKVATET
-713 ASMDDVAASAAKAN
+713 ASMDDVSVSVTKAN
-727 EASTQIHTVFT
+727 EASTQIHTIFT

-744 AATNGFA
+744 AATDGFA

-773 TGERTAIT
+773 AGERTAIT

-819 ALSEAAQAGG
+819 ALSEAAQASG
-829 TIDASVKIL
+829 TIDASVKTL

-849 TSYSNIAAGL
+849 TSYANIAAGL

-903 SVKLPKDENGKTVTP
+903 SVELPKDENGKTVTP
-918 KVDAAVAEATQRF
+918 KVDAAVTEATQRF

-963 VDAKRAKTDIVNGF
+963 IDAQKAKTDIVNGF

-1041 QTSPDNSHVTSLA
+1041 QTSPNNDRVTSLA

-1069 GAVKDSYTKQFAELN
+1069 GTVKDSYTKQFAELN

-1200 KNDIVSLKALTDYD
+1200 KKDIVSLKALTDYD

-1243 DQKEELKNIDPTAA
+1243 DQKEKLKNIDPTAA

-1277 RKELEESKT
+1277 RKEFEESKT
-1286 TIAAARKAYE
+1286 TIADARKAYE

-1330 TMADNGT
+1330 TMADNSV

-1370 KELGGDNGVYKQ
+1370 KDNGIYQQ
-1382 TESALKKMAEEAE
+1382 TESALKKMVEEAE

-1413 FKDAKTPIESVSDTL
+1413 FENAKTPIESVSDAL

-1494 RYQELLKSGKITQQN
+1494 RYQKLLESGKITQQN
-1509 GQEYASKAS
+1509 GQEYASEAS

-1554 ASQVINIVEQGL
+1554 ASQVINMVEQGL

-1908 LVDNFGLI
+1908 LVDNIGLI
-1916 PTALTGISTGLVTS
+1916 PTAIGGIGVALGVS

>member
-25 IAKNKKFNVQIG
+25 IAKNKKFNVQI
-37 DKNLKTQLKSI
+37 DPKSLEKQLTKI
-48 SKTISGTLEKAMANT
+48 SKTVASTLQNSMEKVRKEM
-63 MKAIDDYAESAQQAA
+63 DSYAESAQQAA
-78 NVIEQAQKR
+78 IVIRQA
-87 EQAALTSN
+87 
-95 INLLTG
+95 
-101 SVQKRKEIASVTQ
+101 
-114 EQIAAQKQ
+114 
-122 LNEETKLTATQERE
+122 QERE
-136 LKNSINKDTEIS
+136 KAALITNVNLLAQSAQERKNAVDAINKQTSAQKNLNDQTQLTSTQKGKIDNSAIIKNLNRERDAYVELSTAVSDFNKVISSSEGVNNNTAANSIKSLKPVQKDIVAIVTDISFSAESEDDIKNSVLSGFNAIEEGLNEGSEKVKTVIDNIQNSSKSSIKSILDLYSEVISAGDNGLLAQYIANDENATKEAIAEIVTKYGKIAEVSTHDVETTTDKAFDKISEAFNGLKDKLAATAKEVISADTEEA
-148 ILNTKIKQYQK
+148 TKKAAVKYLALFAQMANVIGALPDNVRKK
-159 IKENISDIRT
+159 AIEN
-169 LINEVN
+169 V
-175 KETTNSNDSGEAK
+175 DS
-188 KGNDVS
+188 V
-194 NEISSFQQNLL
+194 
-205 SVLTDPSLKKGL
+205 T
-217 KESSDNISED
+217 ED
-227 INTYFSL
+227 I
-234 ISNSFNRGTT
+234 GK
-244 EIKNTIA
+244 EIEQKTKELSQKYDEVA
-251 NVENESNKVKQVF
+251 EQPDNKVK
-264 NTFEDIANW
+264 
-273 EDVDKNTGESR
+273 
-284 YYSFADYVDDQ
+284 
-295 LVARGEDSAKIAKKF
+295 
-310 ETVISAMDM
+310 
-319 NASEELNSAALN
+319 LN
-331 YTATL
+331 
-336 KRLFEKLNEARQKVL
+336 V
-351 SSTST
+351 
-356 EEEVKTAAKDY
+356 
-367 QEYWVEIASTIGV
+367 
-380 LPDSVKNQMV
+380 
-390 SGLDSVIQTAEG
+390 
-402 KIEQRKRELQNKITG
+402 
-417 ISSEQTKLKTAK
+417 
-429 ESDLDDTE
+429 DLDDEQIDTRVKETSSYIVEQLNKMKDAQLE
-437 ITARIKTATETIIS
+437 IT
-451 QLNTMTEKQDLVTA
+451 V
-465 AKQKTLEAEQSIV
+465 AKQGTLEAEKAIV
-478 KATQESINALQ
+478 KATQDSINALK
-489 TLVKQKEQIAEEIS
+489 TLVKQKEQIADEIS
-503 KLKSEATGITNG
+503 KLKSEVTGITDG

-636 ITRASNSINTITAEL
+636 ITNASNSINTITTEL

-659 GAKEATSPMIEAAI
+659 GAKEATRPMIEAAT
-673 ALNDTFKQYSESLA
+673 ALNNTFKQYSESLA
-687 DIKTNAGIMNGTAV
+687 DIKTNAGLMNGTV
-701 TTKRGKKVATET
+701 TKAKRGKKATAET
-713 ASMDDVAASAAKAN
+713 ASMDDVAASVTKAN

-773 TGERTAIT
+773 TGERTATT

-819 ALSEAAQAGG
+819 ALSEAAQASG
-829 TIDASVKIL
+829 TIDASVKTL

-849 TSYSNIAAGL
+849 TSYANIAAGL

-918 KVDAAVAEATQRF
+918 KVDAAVTEATQRF

-950 GLDAKLAKAQQST
+950 GLDAKLAKAQKST
-963 VDAKRAKTDIVNGF
+963 TDAEKAKTDIVNGF
-977 AEITAVFNSLTNAAK
+977 AEITAVFNNLTNAAK

-1054 MKTGNLGAMIKQIPE
+1054 MKTGNLGAMIKQMPE
-1069 GAVKDSYTKQFAELN
+1069 GVVKDSYTKQFAELN

-1117 VNKETQEAAKA
+1117 VNKETQEAVKA

-1200 KNDIVSLKALTDYD
+1200 KKDIVSLKALTDYD

-1286 TIAAARKAYE
+1286 TIANARKAYE

-1382 TESALKKMAEEAE
+1382 TKGALESMAKKAEQ
-1395 KVKSAADVP
+1395 VKSAADVP

-1413 FKDAKTPIESVSDTL
+1413 FENAKTPIESVSDAL

-1509 GQEYASKAS
+1509 GQEYASEAS

-1554 ASQVINIVEQGL
+1554 ASQVINMVEQGL

-1838 DAQDAAKTAAES
+1838 DAQNAAKTAAES

-1908 LVDNFGLI
+1908 LVDNIGLI
-1916 PTALTGISTGLVTS
+1916 PTAIGGIGAALGVS

>member
-20 GKLDE
+20 GKLNE
-25 IAKNKKFNVQIG
+25 IAKNKKFNVQI
-37 DKNLKTQLKSI
+37 DPKSLEKQLTKI
-48 SKTISGTLEKAMANT
+48 SKTVASTLQNSMEKVRKEM
-63 MKAIDDYAESAQQAA
+63 DSYAESAQQATI
-78 NVIEQAQKR
+78 VIRQA
-87 EQAALTSN
+87 
-95 INLLTG
+95 
-101 SVQKRKEIASVTQ
+101 
-114 EQIAAQKQ
+114 
-122 LNEETKLTATQERE
+122 QERE
-136 LKNSINKDTEIS
+136 KAALITNVNLLAQSAQERKNAVDAINKQTSAQKNLNDQTQLTSTQKGKIDNSAIIKNLNRERDAYVELSTAVSDFNKVISSSEGVNNNTAANSIKSLKPVQKDIAAIVTDISFSAESEDDIKNSVLSGFNAIEEGLNEGSEKVKTVIDNIQNSSKSSIKSILDLYSEVISAGDNGLLAQYIANDENATKEAIAEIVTKYGEIAEVSTHDVETTTDKAFDKISEAFNGLKDKLAATAKEVISTDTEEA
-148 ILNTKIKQYQK
+148 TKKAAVKYLALFAQMADVIGALPDNVRKK
-159 IKENISDIRT
+159 AIEN
-169 LINEVN
+169 V
-175 KETTNSNDSGEAK
+175 DS
-188 KGNDVS
+188 V
-194 NEISSFQQNLL
+194 
-205 SVLTDPSLKKGL
+205 T
-217 KESSDNISED
+217 ED
-227 INTYFSL
+227 I
-234 ISNSFNRGTT
+234 GK
-244 EIKNTIA
+244 EIEQKTKELSQKYDEVA
-251 NVENESNKVKQVF
+251 EQPDNKVKL
-264 NTFEDIANW
+264 N
-273 EDVDKNTGESR
+273 VDLNDEQIDTRVKETSSYIVE
-284 YYSFADYVDDQ
+284 Q
-295 LVARGEDSAKIAKKF
+295 LNK
-310 ETVISAMDM
+310 M
-319 NASEELNSAALN
+319 
-331 YTATL
+331 
-336 KRLFEKLNEARQKVL
+336 
-351 SSTST
+351 
-356 EEEVKTAAKDY
+356 KDA
-367 QEYWVEIASTIGV
+367 Q
-380 LPDSVKNQMV
+380 L
-390 SGLDSVIQTAEG
+390 
-402 KIEQRKRELQNKITG
+402 
-417 ISSEQTKLKTAK
+417 
-429 ESDLDDTE
+429 E
-437 ITARIKTATETIIS
+437 IT
-451 QLNTMTEKQDLVTA
+451 V
-465 AKQKTLEAEQSIV
+465 AKQGTLEAEKAIV
-478 KATQESINALQ
+478 KATQDSINALK
-489 TLVKQKEQIAEEIS
+489 TLVKQKEQIADEIS
-503 KLKSEATGITNG
+503 KLKSEVTGITDG

-599 RGGKKTQKADTTEVD
+599 RGGKKTQKADTTEID

-636 ITRASNSINTITAEL
+636 ITNASNSISTITTEL

-659 GAKEATSPMIEAAI
+659 GAKEATRPMIEAAT
-673 ALNDTFKQYSESLA
+673 ALNNTFKQYSESLA
-687 DIKTNAGIMNGTAV
+687 DIKNTAGLMNGTAA
-701 TTKRGKKVATET
+701 TAKRGKKVATET
-713 ASMDDVAASAAKAN
+713 ASMDDVSVSVTKAN
-727 EASTQIHTVFT
+727 EASTQIHTIFT

-744 AATNGFA
+744 AATDGFA

-773 TGERTAIT
+773 AGERTAIT

-819 ALSEAAQAGG
+819 ALSEAAQASG
-829 TIDASVKIL
+829 TIDASVKTL

-849 TSYSNIAAGL
+849 TSYANIAAGL

-903 SVKLPKDENGKTVTP
+903 SVELPKDENGKTVTP
-918 KVDAAVAEATQRF
+918 KVDAAVTEATQRF

-963 VDAKRAKTDIVNGF
+963 VDAQKAKTDIVNGF

-1041 QTSPDNSHVTSLA
+1041 QTSPNNDRVTSLA

-1069 GAVKDSYTKQFAELN
+1069 GTVKDSYTKQFAELN

-1200 KNDIVSLKALTDYD
+1200 KKDIVSLKALTDYD

-1243 DQKEELKNIDPTAA
+1243 DQKEKLKNIDPTAA

-1277 RKELEESKT
+1277 RKEFEESKT
-1286 TIAAARKAYE
+1286 TIADARKAYE

-1330 TMADNGT
+1330 TMADNSV

-1370 KELGGDNGVYKQ
+1370 KDNGIYQQ
-1382 TESALKKMAEEAE
+1382 TESALKKMVEEAE

-1413 FKDAKTPIESVSDTL
+1413 FENAKTPIESVSDAL

-1494 RYQELLKSGKITQQN
+1494 RYQKLLESGKITQQN
-1509 GQEYASKAS
+1509 GQEYASEAS

-1554 ASQVINIVEQGL
+1554 ASQVINMVKQGL

-1908 LVDNFGLI
+1908 LVDNIGLI
-1916 PTALTGISTGLVTS
+1916 PTAIGGIGAALGVS

>member
-25 IAKNKKFNVQIG
+25 IAKDKKFNVQIG

-48 SKTISGTLEKAMANT
+48 SKTISGAMEKAMANT
-63 MKAIDDYAESAQQAA
+63 MKAIDDYAKSAQQAA
-78 NVIEQAQKR
+78 AVIEQAQKR

-101 SVQKRKEIASVTQ
+101 SVQKRKELASATQ
-114 EQIAAQKQ
+114 EQIVAQKQ
-122 LNEETKLTATQERE
+122 LNEGIKLTATQERE

-148 ILNTKIKQYQK
+148 ALNTKIKQYQK
-159 IKENISDIRT
+159 IKENISDIKT
-169 LINEVN
+169 LVAEINA
-175 KETTNSNDSGEAK
+175 ETTNSNDDEKAK
-188 KGNDVS
+188 NGNDVS
-194 NEISSFQQNLL
+194 SEISSFQQKLL
-205 SVLTDPSLKKGL
+205 STLKNPTLKQGL
-217 KESSDNISED
+217 QENSNDISKD
-227 INTYFSL
+227 IDTYFSL
-234 ISNSFNRGTT
+234 MSDSFEKGAV
-244 EIKNTIA
+244 EIKN
-251 NVENESNKVKQVF
+251 VVGNETDKIKQVF
-264 NTFEDIANW
+264 NVFEDIVKW
-273 EDVDKNTGESR
+273 DDPDVGYES
-284 YYSFADYVDDQ
+284 FTDYVKDQ
-295 LVARGEDSAKIAKKF
+295 LAETEEDSNKVAKQFK
-310 ETVISAMDM
+310 TVIKAIDM
-319 NASEELNSAALN
+319 KASEELNSAALN

-336 KRLFEKLNEARQKVL
+336 KSLFEKLNEARQKVL

-356 EEEVKTAAKDY
+356 EEEVETAAKDY
-367 QEYWVEIASTIGV
+367 QEYWVEIASTIGI

-390 SGLDSVIQTAEG
+390 SGIDNTIQAVEER
-402 KIEQRKRELQNKITG
+402 IEQRKKELQNKVAG
-417 ISSEQTKLKTAK
+417 ISDAQTELKTMS
-429 ESDLDDTE
+429 EPDLDDTE
-437 ITARIKTATETIIS
+437 ITARIKSTTETIIS
-451 QLNTMTEKQDLVTA
+451 QLDTMAQKQKDVTA
-465 AKQKTLEAEQSIV
+465 AKNGTLEAEQAIYTETKKSID
-478 KATQESINALQ
+478 ALQ
-489 TLVKQKEQIAEEIS
+489 TLVKQKEQITEEIS
-503 KLKSEATGITNG
+503 KLKSEATGITDG
-515 KDKADDAKT
+515 KNKADDAKT
-524 LLETLSA
+524 LLETFSA

-546 FVNSVAESNPK
+546 FVNSVVESNPK

-562 TKAAEFNAAIE
+562 TKAAEFNAAID

-593 KTAKGK
+593 KPTKGK
-599 RGGKKTQKADTTEVD
+599 RGKKTQKTETTEVD

-636 ITRASNSINTITAEL
+636 ITNASNSINAITTEL

-659 GAKEATSPMIEAAI
+659 GAKEATRPMIEAAT
-673 ALNDTFKQYSESLA
+673 ALNNTFKQYSESLA
-687 DIKTNAGIMNGTAV
+687 DIKTNAGLINGTV
-701 TTKRGKKVATET
+701 TKAKRGKKATAET
-713 ASMDDVAASAAKAN
+713 ASMDDVAASVTKAN

-773 TGERTAIT
+773 TGERTAT
-781 TADAAKQQQ
+781 TTVDAAKQQQ

-819 ALSEAAQAGG
+819 ALSEAAQASG
-829 TIDASVKIL
+829 TIDASVKTL

-849 TSYSNIAAGL
+849 ISYSNIAAGL
-859 QENLDKVAEIDGSK
+859 QENLDRVAEIDGSK

-903 SVKLPKDENGKTVTP
+903 SVELPKDENGKTVTP

-940 QALATLKDTS
+940 QTLATLKDTS

-963 VDAKRAKTDIVNGF
+963 VDAKKAKTDIVNGF

-1016 AELINNSVDE
+1016 ADLINNSVDE

-1041 QTSPDNSHVTSLA
+1041 QTSPNNDRVTSLA
-1054 MKTGNLGAMIKQIPE
+1054 MKTGNIGSMIKQMPD

-1159 TIAKGK
+1159 TIANGK

-1200 KNDIVSLKALTDYD
+1200 KKDIVSLKALTDYD
-1214 KNLTDIEQ
+1214 KILTDIEQ
-1222 RVAKV
+1222 RIAKV

-1257 INKALNLN
+1257 INKALNLK

-1277 RKELEESKT
+1277 RKELKESKT
-1286 TIAAARKAYE
+1286 TIADARKAYE

-1351 ANYQTMLTTLQRSA
+1351 ANYQTMLTALQRSA

-1370 KELGGDNGVYKQ
+1370 KQRDDYQQ
-1382 TESALKKMAEEAE
+1382 TESALKKMVEEAE

-1404 TFIAAMAKQ
+1404 TFITAMAKQ
-1413 FKDAKTPIESVSDTL
+1413 FKDAKTPIESVSDAL

-1483 AIYAR
+1483 AMYAR

-1554 ASQVINIVEQGL
+1554 ASQVINMVQQGL

-1643 HVGDGISSV
+1643 HVGD
-1652 NDASESIISTMKAFG
+1652 
-1667 VEAKDVTSIV
+1667 
-1677 DKFNEVGNN
+1677 
-1686 YAISSAGVGSALQRS
+1686 
-1701 ASALHTAGNTLDQSI
+1701 
-1716 GMIVAANDVAQDP
+1716 
-1729 ESVGNALKVLSLR
+1729 
-1742 IRGAKTDLEQMGEST
+1742 
-1757 DDVAVSTSKLR
+1757 
-1768 EQIKALTNVD
+1768 
-1778 GKGGFDI
+1778 
-1785 LTKSGDFKSTYEIME
+1785 
-1800 GIANVWKEMNDV
+1800 
-1812 DKASLLEQV
+1812 
-1821 AGKNR
+1821 
-1826 ANVVSGMLDNWK
+1826 
-1838 DAQDAAKTAAES
+1838 
-1850 AGSATKENETYL
+1850 
-1862 DSING
+1862 
-1867 KISQFTA
+1867 
-1874 AFEKLSK
+1874 
-1881 DVLDSDL
+1881 
-1888 IKFFIELAT
+1888 
-1897 HIANLADEAVK
+1897 
-1908 LVDNFGLI
+1908 
-1916 PTALTGISTGLVTS
+1916 
-1930 LIKNKGTSGKLYA
+1930 
-1943 RLHKGNS
+1943 
-1950 CVGCRCQII
+1950 
-1959 KYPNCWER
+1959 
-1967 LRAA
+1967 

>member
-1413 FKDAKTPIESVSDTL
+1413 FKDAKTPIESVSDAL

>member
-20 GKLDE
+20 GKLNE
-25 IAKNKKFNVQIG
+25 IAKNKKFNVQI
-37 DKNLKTQLKSI
+37 DPKSLEKQLTKI
-48 SKTISGTLEKAMANT
+48 SKTVASTLQNSMEKVRKEM
-63 MKAIDDYAESAQQAA
+63 DSYAESAQQATI
-78 NVIEQAQKR
+78 VIRQA
-87 EQAALTSN
+87 
-95 INLLTG
+95 
-101 SVQKRKEIASVTQ
+101 
-114 EQIAAQKQ
+114 
-122 LNEETKLTATQERE
+122 QERE
-136 LKNSINKDTEIS
+136 KAALITNVNLLAQSAQERKNAVDAINKQTSAQKNLNDQTQLTSTQKGKIDNSAIIKNLNRERDAYVELSTAVSDFNKVISSSEGVNNNTAANSIKSLKPVQKDIAAIVTDISFSAESEDDIKNSVLSGFNAIEEGLNEGSEKVKTVIDNIQNSSKSSIKSILDLYSEVISAGDNGLLAQYIANDENATKEAIAEIVTKYGEIAEVSTHDVETTTDKAFDKISEAFNGLKDKLAATAKEVISTDTEEA
-148 ILNTKIKQYQK
+148 TKKAAVKYLALFAQMADVIGALPDNVRKK
-159 IKENISDIRT
+159 AIEN
-169 LINEVN
+169 V
-175 KETTNSNDSGEAK
+175 DS
-188 KGNDVS
+188 V
-194 NEISSFQQNLL
+194 
-205 SVLTDPSLKKGL
+205 T
-217 KESSDNISED
+217 ED
-227 INTYFSL
+227 I
-234 ISNSFNRGTT
+234 GK
-244 EIKNTIA
+244 EIEQKTKELSQKYDEVA
-251 NVENESNKVKQVF
+251 EQPDNKVKL
-264 NTFEDIANW
+264 N
-273 EDVDKNTGESR
+273 VDLNDEQIDTRVKETSSYIVE
-284 YYSFADYVDDQ
+284 Q
-295 LVARGEDSAKIAKKF
+295 LNK
-310 ETVISAMDM
+310 M
-319 NASEELNSAALN
+319 
-331 YTATL
+331 
-336 KRLFEKLNEARQKVL
+336 
-351 SSTST
+351 
-356 EEEVKTAAKDY
+356 KDA
-367 QEYWVEIASTIGV
+367 Q
-380 LPDSVKNQMV
+380 L
-390 SGLDSVIQTAEG
+390 
-402 KIEQRKRELQNKITG
+402 
-417 ISSEQTKLKTAK
+417 
-429 ESDLDDTE
+429 E
-437 ITARIKTATETIIS
+437 IT
-451 QLNTMTEKQDLVTA
+451 V
-465 AKQKTLEAEQSIV
+465 AKQGTLEAEKAIV
-478 KATQESINALQ
+478 KATQDSINALK
-489 TLVKQKEQIAEEIS
+489 TLVKQKEQIADEIS
-503 KLKSEATGITNG
+503 KLKSEVTGITDG

-599 RGGKKTQKADTTEVD
+599 RGGKKTQKADTTEID

-636 ITRASNSINTITAEL
+636 ITNASNSISTITTEL

-659 GAKEATSPMIEAAI
+659 GAKEATRPMIEAAT
-673 ALNDTFKQYSESLA
+673 ALNNTFKQYSESLA
-687 DIKTNAGIMNGTAV
+687 DIKNTAGLMNGTAA
-701 TTKRGKKVATET
+701 TAKRGKKVATET
-713 ASMDDVAASAAKAN
+713 ASMDDVSVSVTKAN
-727 EASTQIHTVFT
+727 EASTQIHTIFT

-744 AATNGFA
+744 AATDGFA

-773 TGERTAIT
+773 AGERTAIT

-819 ALSEAAQAGG
+819 ALSEAAQASG
-829 TIDASVKIL
+829 TIDASVKTL

-849 TSYSNIAAGL
+849 TSYANIAAGL

-903 SVKLPKDENGKTVTP
+903 SVELPKDENGKTVTP
-918 KVDAAVAEATQRF
+918 KVDAAVTEATQRF

-963 VDAKRAKTDIVNGF
+963 IDAQKAKTDIVNGF

-1041 QTSPDNSHVTSLA
+1041 QTSPNNDRVTSLA

-1069 GAVKDSYTKQFAELN
+1069 GTVKDSYTKQFAELN

-1200 KNDIVSLKALTDYD
+1200 KKDIVSLKALTDYD

-1243 DQKEELKNIDPTAA
+1243 DQKEKLKNIDPTAA

-1277 RKELEESKT
+1277 RKEFEESKT
-1286 TIAAARKAYE
+1286 TIADARKAYE

-1330 TMADNGT
+1330 TMADNSV

-1370 KELGGDNGVYKQ
+1370 KDNGIYQQ
-1382 TESALKKMAEEAE
+1382 TESALKKMVEEAE

-1413 FKDAKTPIESVSDTL
+1413 FENAKTPIESVSDAL

-1494 RYQELLKSGKITQQN
+1494 RYQKLLESGKITQQN
-1509 GQEYASKAS
+1509 GQEYASEAS

-1554 ASQVINIVEQGL
+1554 ASQVINMVEQGL

-1908 LVDNFGLI
+1908 LVDNIGLI
-1916 PTALTGISTGLVTS
+1916 PTAIGGIGAALGVS

>member
-25 IAKNKKFNVQIG
+25 IAKNKKFNVQI
-37 DKNLKTQLKSI
+37 DPKSLEKQLTKI
-48 SKTISGTLEKAMANT
+48 SKTVASTLQNSMERVRKEM
-63 MKAIDDYAESAQQAA
+63 DSYAESAQQAA
-78 NVIEQAQKR
+78 IVIRQA
-87 EQAALTSN
+87 
-95 INLLTG
+95 
-101 SVQKRKEIASVTQ
+101 
-114 EQIAAQKQ
+114 
-122 LNEETKLTATQERE
+122 QERE
-136 LKNSINKDTEIS
+136 KAALITNVNLLAQSAQERKNAVDAINKQTSAQKNLNDQTQLTSTQKGKIDNSAIIKNLNRERDAYVELSTAVSDFNKVISSSEGVNNNTAANSIKSLKPVQKDIAAIVTDISFSAESEDDIKNSVLSGFNAIEEGLNEGSEKVKTVIDNIQNSSKSSIKSILDLYSEVISAGDNGLLAQYIANDENATKEAIAEIVTKYGEIAEVSTHDVETTTDKAFDKISEAFNGLKDKLAATAKEVISADTEEA
-148 ILNTKIKQYQK
+148 TKKAAVKYLALFAQMADVIGALPDNVRKK
-159 IKENISDIRT
+159 AIEN
-169 LINEVN
+169 V
-175 KETTNSNDSGEAK
+175 DS
-188 KGNDVS
+188 V
-194 NEISSFQQNLL
+194 
-205 SVLTDPSLKKGL
+205 T
-217 KESSDNISED
+217 ED
-227 INTYFSL
+227 I
-234 ISNSFNRGTT
+234 GK
-244 EIKNTIA
+244 EIEQKTKELSQKYDEVA
-251 NVENESNKVKQVF
+251 EQPDNKVKL
-264 NTFEDIANW
+264 N
-273 EDVDKNTGESR
+273 VDLNDEQIDTRVKETSSYIVE
-284 YYSFADYVDDQ
+284 Q
-295 LVARGEDSAKIAKKF
+295 LNK
-310 ETVISAMDM
+310 M
-319 NASEELNSAALN
+319 
-331 YTATL
+331 
-336 KRLFEKLNEARQKVL
+336 
-351 SSTST
+351 
-356 EEEVKTAAKDY
+356 KDA
-367 QEYWVEIASTIGV
+367 Q
-380 LPDSVKNQMV
+380 L
-390 SGLDSVIQTAEG
+390 
-402 KIEQRKRELQNKITG
+402 
-417 ISSEQTKLKTAK
+417 
-429 ESDLDDTE
+429 E
-437 ITARIKTATETIIS
+437 IT
-451 QLNTMTEKQDLVTA
+451 V
-465 AKQKTLEAEQSIV
+465 AKQGTLEAEKAIV
-478 KATQESINALQ
+478 KATQDSINALK
-489 TLVKQKEQIAEEIS
+489 TLVKQKEQIADEIS
-503 KLKSEATGITNG
+503 KLKSEVTGITDG

-546 FVNSVAESNPK
+546 FVNSVVESNPK

-573 SINKTLAISTAF
+573 SINNTLGVSTAF

-636 ITRASNSINTITAEL
+636 ITNASNSISVITTEL

-659 GAKEATSPMIEAAI
+659 GAKEATRPMIEAAT
-673 ALNDTFKQYSESLA
+673 ALNNTFKQYSESLA
-687 DIKTNAGIMNGTAV
+687 DIKTNAGLMNGTV
-701 TTKRGKKVATET
+701 TKAKRGKKATAET
-713 ASMDDVAASAAKAN
+713 ASMDDVAASVTKAN

-773 TGERTAIT
+773 TGERTAT
-781 TADAAKQQQ
+781 TTVDAAKQQQ

-819 ALSEAAQAGG
+819 ALSEAAQASG
-829 TIDASVKIL
+829 TIDASVKTL

-849 TSYSNIAAGL
+849 TSYANIAAGL
-859 QENLDKVAEIDGSK
+859 QENLDRVAEIDGSK

-903 SVKLPKDENGKTVTP
+903 SVELPKDENGKTVTP

-963 VDAKRAKTDIVNGF
+963 VDAKKAKTDIVNGF

-1041 QTSPDNSHVTSLA
+1041 QTSPNNDRVTSLA
-1054 MKTGNLGAMIKQIPE
+1054 MKTGNIGSMIKQMPD

-1128 AAQSA
+1128 AAQVADEESEGTNALLVNAAKYAEFTQALDEATKFQFDNKTTENYDNSVKKLSA
-1133 IKSAQDL
+1133 DL
-1140 EQRQALATEL
+1140 SSVFDAIARFDNDGSDRNADILQAAIRQAEKDVADIKTQTVQLQEL
-1150 QQRFDALNN
+1150 SKIDPAAS
-1159 TIAKGK
+1159 I
-1165 EIEGNGKA
+1165 
-1173 FNEFHSALEQ
+1173 
-1183 IEVDAKRL
+1183 
-1191 GPQLESALD
+1191 
-1200 KNDIVSLKALTDYD
+1200 
-1214 KNLTDIEQ
+1214 
-1222 RVAKV
+1222 
-1227 TDGVIS
+1227 
-1233 TTSKAVKSVA
+1233 SKASKLDV
-1243 DQKEELKNIDPTAA
+1243 NGT
-1257 INKALNLN
+1257 
-1265 VDGAESAKITRL
+1265 ESAKITRL
-1277 RKELEESKT
+1277 REEFKETQTALEK
-1286 TIAAARKAYE
+1286 ARKEYE
-1296 DDWSSDNFD
+1296 KDWSSENFD
-1305 KLVTAMKNGQD
+1305 KLKIAMDNCSS
-1316 AANKFTTAVKTAND
+1316 AAKRLTTAVNTAND
-1330 TMADNGT
+1330 TMADNSV

-1370 KELGGDNGVYKQ
+1370 KDNGIYQQ
-1382 TESALKKMAEEAE
+1382 TESALKKMVEEAE

-1404 TFIAAMAKQ
+1404 TFIVAMAKQ
-1413 FKDAKTPIESVSDTL
+1413 FENAKTPIESVSDAL

-1494 RYQELLKSGKITQQN
+1494 RYQKLLESGKITQQN
-1509 GQEYASKAS
+1509 GQEYASEAS

-1554 ASQVINIVEQGL
+1554 ASQVINMVQQGL

-1576 DSAMTELKKV
+1576 DSTMTELKKV

-1604 AKNLGASISDIVT
+1604 AKNLGTSISDIVT

-1622 ARLGYNLKDSKEL
+1622 ARLGYNLKDAKEL

-1838 DAQDAAKTAAES
+1838 DAQNAAKTAAES

-1908 LVDNFGLI
+1908 LVDNIGLI
-1916 PTALTGISTGLVTS
+1916 PTAIGGIGAALGVS

>member
-20 GKLDE
+20 GKLNE
-25 IAKNKKFNVQIG
+25 IAKNKKFNVQI
-37 DKNLKTQLKSI
+37 DPKSLEKQLTKI
-48 SKTISGTLEKAMANT
+48 SKTVASTLQNSMEKVKKEM
-63 MKAIDDYAESAQQAA
+63 DSYAESAQQATI
-78 NVIEQAQKR
+78 VIRQA
-87 EQAALTSN
+87 
-95 INLLTG
+95 
-101 SVQKRKEIASVTQ
+101 
-114 EQIAAQKQ
+114 
-122 LNEETKLTATQERE
+122 QERE
-136 LKNSINKDTEIS
+136 KAALITNVNLLAQSAQERKNAVDAINKQTSAQKNLNDQTQLTSTQKGKIDNSAIIKNLNRERDAYVELSTAVSDFNKVISSSEGVNNNTAANSIKSLKPVQKDIAAIVTDISFSAESEDDIKNSVLSGFNAIEEGLNEGSEKVKTVIDNIQNSSKSSIKSILDLYSEVISAGDNGLLAQYIANDENATKEAIAEIVTKYGEIAEVSTHDVETTTDKAFDKISEAFNGLKDKLAATAKEVISADTEEA
-148 ILNTKIKQYQK
+148 TKKAAVKYLALFAQMADVIGALPDNVRKK
-159 IKENISDIRT
+159 AIEN
-169 LINEVN
+169 V
-175 KETTNSNDSGEAK
+175 DS
-188 KGNDVS
+188 V
-194 NEISSFQQNLL
+194 
-205 SVLTDPSLKKGL
+205 T
-217 KESSDNISED
+217 ED
-227 INTYFSL
+227 I
-234 ISNSFNRGTT
+234 GK
-244 EIKNTIA
+244 EIEQKTKELSQKYDEVA
-251 NVENESNKVKQVF
+251 EQPDNKVKL
-264 NTFEDIANW
+264 N
-273 EDVDKNTGESR
+273 VDLNDEQIDTRVKETSSYIVE
-284 YYSFADYVDDQ
+284 Q
-295 LVARGEDSAKIAKKF
+295 LNK
-310 ETVISAMDM
+310 M
-319 NASEELNSAALN
+319 
-331 YTATL
+331 
-336 KRLFEKLNEARQKVL
+336 
-351 SSTST
+351 
-356 EEEVKTAAKDY
+356 KDA
-367 QEYWVEIASTIGV
+367 Q
-380 LPDSVKNQMV
+380 L
-390 SGLDSVIQTAEG
+390 
-402 KIEQRKRELQNKITG
+402 
-417 ISSEQTKLKTAK
+417 
-429 ESDLDDTE
+429 E
-437 ITARIKTATETIIS
+437 IT
-451 QLNTMTEKQDLVTA
+451 V
-465 AKQKTLEAEQSIV
+465 AKQGTLEAEKAIV
-478 KATQESINALQ
+478 KATQDSINALK
-489 TLVKQKEQIAEEIS
+489 TLVKQKEQIADEIS
-503 KLKSEATGITNG
+503 KLKSEVTGITDG

-531 INPSKVKDVLDKVSA
+531 INPSKVKDVLDKVSV

-636 ITRASNSINTITAEL
+636 ITNASNSISVITTEL

-659 GAKEATSPMIEAAI
+659 GAKEATRPMIEAAT
-673 ALNDTFKQYSESLA
+673 ALNNTFKQYSESLA
-687 DIKTNAGIMNGTAV
+687 DIKTNAGLMNGTV
-701 TTKRGKKVATET
+701 TKAKRGKKAVTET
-713 ASMDDVAASAAKAN
+713 DSMDDVAASAAKAN

-773 TGERTAIT
+773 TGERTATT

-819 ALSEAAQAGG
+819 ALSEAAQASG
-829 TIDASVKIL
+829 TIDASVKTL

-849 TSYSNIAAGL
+849 TSYANIAAGL
-859 QENLDKVAEIDGSK
+859 QENLDRVAEIDGSK

-903 SVKLPKDENGKTVTP
+903 SVELPKDENGKTVTP

-963 VDAKRAKTDIVNGF
+963 VDAKKAKTDIVNGF

-1041 QTSPDNSHVTSLA
+1041 QTSPNNDRVTSLA

-1069 GAVKDSYTKQFAELN
+1069 GTVKDSYTKQFAELN

-1133 IKSAQDL
+1133 IKSTQDL

-1200 KNDIVSLKALTDYD
+1200 KKDIVSLKALTDYD

-1243 DQKEELKNIDPTAA
+1243 DQKEKLKNIDPTAA

-1277 RKELEESKT
+1277 RKEFEESKT
-1286 TIAAARKAYE
+1286 TIADARKAYE

-1330 TMADNGT
+1330 TMADNSV

-1370 KELGGDNGVYKQ
+1370 KDNGIYQQ
-1382 TESALKKMAEEAE
+1382 TESALKKMVEEAE

-1413 FKDAKTPIESVSDTL
+1413 FENAKTPIESVSDAL

-1494 RYQELLKSGKITQQN
+1494 RYQKLLESGKITQQN
-1509 GQEYASKAS
+1509 GQEYASEAS

-1554 ASQVINIVEQGL
+1554 ASQVINMVQQGL

-1604 AKNLGASISDIVT
+1604 AKNLGTSISDIVT

-1622 ARLGYNLKDSKEL
+1622 ARLGYNLKDAKEL

-1677 DKFNEVGNN
+1677 DKFNEVGKQHCPKFT
-1686 YAISSAGVGSALQRS
+1686 ISVKGWRHPRPRKDMEFNDNFLY
-1701 ASALHTAGNTLDQSI
+1701 GNREVIFLCVQEITKVSLLKEQS
-1716 GMIVAANDVAQDP
+1716 
-1729 ESVGNALKVLSLR
+1729 
-1742 IRGAKTDLEQMGEST
+1742 
-1757 DDVAVSTSKLR
+1757 
-1768 EQIKALTNVD
+1768 LTN
-1778 GKGGFDI
+1778 
-1785 LTKSGDFKSTYEIME
+1785 
-1800 GIANVWKEMNDV
+1800 
-1812 DKASLLEQV
+1812 
-1821 AGKNR
+1821 
-1826 ANVVSGMLDNWK
+1826 
-1838 DAQDAAKTAAES
+1838 
-1850 AGSATKENETYL
+1850 EN
-1862 DSING
+1862 I
-1867 KISQFTA
+1867 
-1874 AFEKLSK
+1874 
-1881 DVLDSDL
+1881 
-1888 IKFFIELAT
+1888 IKF
-1897 HIANLADEAVK
+1897 
-1908 LVDNFGLI
+1908 
-1916 PTALTGISTGLVTS
+1916 
-1930 LIKNKGTSGKLYA
+1930 
-1943 RLHKGNS
+1943 
-1950 CVGCRCQII
+1950 RC
-1959 KYPNCWER
+1959 
-1967 LRAA
+1967 

>member
-20 GKLDE
+20 GKLNE
-25 IAKNKKFNVQIG
+25 IAKNKKFNVQI
-37 DKNLKTQLKSI
+37 DPKSLEKQLTKI
-48 SKTISGTLEKAMANT
+48 SKTVASTLQNSMEKVKKEM
-63 MKAIDDYAESAQQAA
+63 DSYAESAQQATI
-78 NVIEQAQKR
+78 VIRQA
-87 EQAALTSN
+87 
-95 INLLTG
+95 
-101 SVQKRKEIASVTQ
+101 
-114 EQIAAQKQ
+114 
-122 LNEETKLTATQERE
+122 QERE
-136 LKNSINKDTEIS
+136 KAALITNVNLLAQSAQERKNAVDAINKQTSAQKNLNDQTQLTSTQKGKIDNSAIIKNLNRERDAYVELSTAVSDFNKVISSSEGVNNNTAANSIKSLKPVQKDIAAIVTDISFSAESEDDIKNSVLSGFNAIEEGLNEGSEKVKTVIDNIQNSSKSSIKSILDLYSEVISAGDNGLLAQYIANDENATKEAIAEIVTKYGEIAEVSTHDVETTTDKAFDKISEAFNGLKDKLAATAKEVISADTEEA
-148 ILNTKIKQYQK
+148 TKKAAVKYLALFAQMADVIGALPDNVRKK
-159 IKENISDIRT
+159 AIEN
-169 LINEVN
+169 V
-175 KETTNSNDSGEAK
+175 DS
-188 KGNDVS
+188 V
-194 NEISSFQQNLL
+194 
-205 SVLTDPSLKKGL
+205 T
-217 KESSDNISED
+217 ED
-227 INTYFSL
+227 I
-234 ISNSFNRGTT
+234 GK
-244 EIKNTIA
+244 EIEQKTKELSQKYDEVA
-251 NVENESNKVKQVF
+251 EQPDNKVKL
-264 NTFEDIANW
+264 N
-273 EDVDKNTGESR
+273 VDLNDEQIDTRVKETSSYIVE
-284 YYSFADYVDDQ
+284 Q
-295 LVARGEDSAKIAKKF
+295 LNK
-310 ETVISAMDM
+310 M
-319 NASEELNSAALN
+319 
-331 YTATL
+331 
-336 KRLFEKLNEARQKVL
+336 
-351 SSTST
+351 
-356 EEEVKTAAKDY
+356 KDA
-367 QEYWVEIASTIGV
+367 Q
-380 LPDSVKNQMV
+380 L
-390 SGLDSVIQTAEG
+390 
-402 KIEQRKRELQNKITG
+402 
-417 ISSEQTKLKTAK
+417 
-429 ESDLDDTE
+429 E
-437 ITARIKTATETIIS
+437 IT
-451 QLNTMTEKQDLVTA
+451 V
-465 AKQKTLEAEQSIV
+465 AKQGTLEAEKAIV
-478 KATQESINALQ
+478 KATQDSINTLK
-489 TLVKQKEQIAEEIS
+489 TLVKQKEQIADEIS
-503 KLKSEATGITNG
+503 KLKSEVTGITDG

-636 ITRASNSINTITAEL
+636 ITNASNSISVITTEL

-659 GAKEATSPMIEAAI
+659 GAKEATRPMIEAAT
-673 ALNDTFKQYSESLA
+673 ALNNTFKQYSESLA
-687 DIKTNAGIMNGTAV
+687 DIKTNAGLMNGTV
-701 TTKRGKKVATET
+701 TKAKRGKKAVTET
-713 ASMDDVAASAAKAN
+713 DSMDDVAASAAKAN

-773 TGERTAIT
+773 TGERTATT

-819 ALSEAAQAGG
+819 ALSEAAQASG
-829 TIDASVKIL
+829 TIDASVKTL

-849 TSYSNIAAGL
+849 TSYANIAAGL
-859 QENLDKVAEIDGSK
+859 QENLDRVAEIDGSK

-903 SVKLPKDENGKTVTP
+903 SVELPKDENGKTVTP

-963 VDAKRAKTDIVNGF
+963 VDAKKAKTDIVNGF

-1041 QTSPDNSHVTSLA
+1041 QTSPNNDRVTSLA

-1069 GAVKDSYTKQFAELN
+1069 GTVKDSYTKQFAELN

-1133 IKSAQDL
+1133 IKSTQDL

-1200 KNDIVSLKALTDYD
+1200 KKDIVSLKALTDYD

-1243 DQKEELKNIDPTAA
+1243 DQKEKLKNIDPTAA

-1277 RKELEESKT
+1277 RKEFEESKT
-1286 TIAAARKAYE
+1286 TIADARKAYE

-1330 TMADNGT
+1330 TMADNSV

-1370 KELGGDNGVYKQ
+1370 KDNGIYQQ
-1382 TESALKKMAEEAE
+1382 TESALKKMVEEAE

-1413 FKDAKTPIESVSDTL
+1413 FENAKTPIESVSDAL

-1494 RYQELLKSGKITQQN
+1494 RYQKLLESGKITQQN
-1509 GQEYASKAS
+1509 GQEYASEAS

-1527 VQDAGLETDTLAMKF
+1527 VQDAGLETDTLATKF

-1554 ASQVINIVEQGL
+1554 ASQVINMVQQGL

-1604 AKNLGASISDIVT
+1604 AKNLGTSISDIVT

-1622 ARLGYNLKDSKEL
+1622 ARLGYNLKDAKEL

-1677 DKFNEVGNN
+1677 DKFNEVGKQHCPKFT
-1686 YAISSAGVGSALQRS
+1686 ISVKGWRHPRPRKDMEFNDNFLY
-1701 ASALHTAGNTLDQSI
+1701 GNREVIFLCVQEITNVSLLKEQS
-1716 GMIVAANDVAQDP
+1716 
-1729 ESVGNALKVLSLR
+1729 
-1742 IRGAKTDLEQMGEST
+1742 
-1757 DDVAVSTSKLR
+1757 
-1768 EQIKALTNVD
+1768 LTN
-1778 GKGGFDI
+1778 
-1785 LTKSGDFKSTYEIME
+1785 
-1800 GIANVWKEMNDV
+1800 
-1812 DKASLLEQV
+1812 
-1821 AGKNR
+1821 
-1826 ANVVSGMLDNWK
+1826 
-1838 DAQDAAKTAAES
+1838 
-1850 AGSATKENETYL
+1850 EN
-1862 DSING
+1862 I
-1867 KISQFTA
+1867 
-1874 AFEKLSK
+1874 
-1881 DVLDSDL
+1881 
-1888 IKFFIELAT
+1888 IKF
-1897 HIANLADEAVK
+1897 
-1908 LVDNFGLI
+1908 
-1916 PTALTGISTGLVTS
+1916 
-1930 LIKNKGTSGKLYA
+1930 
-1943 RLHKGNS
+1943 
-1950 CVGCRCQII
+1950 RC
-1959 KYPNCWER
+1959 
-1967 LRAA
+1967 

>member
-25 IAKNKKFNVQIG
+25 IAKNKKFNVQI
-37 DKNLKTQLKSI
+37 DPKSLEKQLTKI
-48 SKTISGTLEKAMANT
+48 SKTVASTLQNSMEKVRKEM
-63 MKAIDDYAESAQQAA
+63 DSYAESAQQAA
-78 NVIEQAQKR
+78 IVIRQAQEREKAALITNVNLLAQSAQERKNAVDAINKQTSAQKNLNDQTQLTSTQKGKIDNSAIIKNLNRERDAYVELSTAVSDFNKVISSSEGVNNNTAANSIKSLKPVQKDIAAIVTDISFSAESEDDIKNSVLSGFNAIEEGLNEGSEKVKTVIDNIQNSSKSSIKSILDLYSEVISAGDNGLLAQYIANDENATKEAIAEIVTKYGEIAEVSTHDVETTTDKAFDKISEAFNGLKDKLAATAKEVISADTEEATKKAAVKYLALFAQMADVIGALPDNVRKKAIENVDSVTEDIGKEIEQKTKELSQKYDEVA
-87 EQAALTSN
+87 EQPDNKVKLN
-95 INLLTG
+95 VDLDD
-101 SVQKRKEIASVTQ
+101 
-114 EQIAAQKQ
+114 EQIDTRVKETSSYIVEQ
-122 LNEETKLTATQERE
+122 LNEM
-136 LKNSINKDTEIS
+136 KN
-148 ILNTKIKQYQK
+148 
-159 IKENISDIRT
+159 
-169 LINEVN
+169 
-175 KETTNSNDSGEAK
+175 A
-188 KGNDVS
+188 
-194 NEISSFQQNLL
+194 
-205 SVLTDPSLKKGL
+205 
-217 KESSDNISED
+217 
-227 INTYFSL
+227 
-234 ISNSFNRGTT
+234 
-244 EIKNTIA
+244 
-251 NVENESNKVKQVF
+251 
-264 NTFEDIANW
+264 
-273 EDVDKNTGESR
+273 
-284 YYSFADYVDDQ
+284 Q
-295 LVARGEDSAKIAKKF
+295 LE
-310 ETVISAMDM
+310 
-319 NASEELNSAALN
+319 
-331 YTATL
+331 
-336 KRLFEKLNEARQKVL
+336 
-351 SSTST
+351 
-356 EEEVKTAAKDY
+356 
-367 QEYWVEIASTIGV
+367 
-380 LPDSVKNQMV
+380 
-390 SGLDSVIQTAEG
+390 
-402 KIEQRKRELQNKITG
+402 ITG
-417 ISSEQTKLKTAK
+417 
-429 ESDLDDTE
+429 
-437 ITARIKTATETIIS
+437 
-451 QLNTMTEKQDLVTA
+451 
-465 AKQKTLEAEQSIV
+465 AKQGTLEAEKAIV
-478 KATQESINALQ
+478 KATQDSINALK
-489 TLVKQKEQIAEEIS
+489 TLVKQKEQIADEIS

-546 FVNSVAESNPK
+546 FVNSVVESNPK

-636 ITRASNSINTITAEL
+636 ITNASNSISTITTEL

-659 GAKEATSPMIEAAI
+659 GAKEATRPMIEAAT
-673 ALNDTFKQYSESLA
+673 ALNNTFKQYSESLA
-687 DIKTNAGIMNGTAV
+687 DIKNTAGLMNGTAA
-701 TTKRGKKVATET
+701 TAKRGKKVATET
-713 ASMDDVAASAAKAN
+713 ASMDDVSVSVTKAN
-727 EASTQIHTVFT
+727 EASTQIHTIFT

-744 AATNGFA
+744 AATDGFA
-751 EKAAQIIAA
+751 EKAEQIIAA

-773 TGERTAIT
+773 AGERTATT

-819 ALSEAAQAGG
+819 ALSEAAQASG
-829 TIDASVKIL
+829 TIDASVKTL

-849 TSYSNIAAGL
+849 TSYANIAAGL

-896 GELSAIN
+896 GELGAIN
-903 SVKLPKDENGKTVTP
+903 NVKLPKDENGKTVTP

-963 VDAKRAKTDIVNGF
+963 VDAKKAKTDIVNGF

-1041 QTSPDNSHVTSLA
+1041 QTSPNNDRVTSLA

-1069 GAVKDSYTKQFAELN
+1069 GTVKDSYTKQFAELN

-1200 KNDIVSLKALTDYD
+1200 KKDIVSLKALTDYD

-1243 DQKEELKNIDPTAA
+1243 DQKEKLKNIDPTAA

-1265 VDGAESAKITRL
+1265 VDSAESAKITRL
-1277 RKELEESKT
+1277 RKEFEESKT
-1286 TIAAARKAYE
+1286 TIADARKAYE

-1330 TMADNGT
+1330 TMADNSV

-1370 KELGGDNGVYKQ
+1370 KDNGIYQQ
-1382 TESALKKMAEEAE
+1382 TESALKKMVEEAE

-1413 FKDAKTPIESVSDTL
+1413 FENAKTLIESVSDAL

-1494 RYQELLKSGKITQQN
+1494 RYQKLLESGKITQQN
-1509 GQEYASKAS
+1509 GQEYASEAS

-1554 ASQVINIVEQGL
+1554 ASQVINMVQQGL

-1604 AKNLGASISDIVT
+1604 AKNLGTSISDIVT

-1622 ARLGYNLKDSKEL
+1622 ARLGYNLKDAKEL

-1677 DKFNEVGNN
+1677 DKFNEVGKQHCPKFT
-1686 YAISSAGVGSALQRS
+1686 ISVKGWRHPRPRKDMEFNDNFLY
-1701 ASALHTAGNTLDQSI
+1701 GNREVIFLCVQEITKVSLLKEQS
-1716 GMIVAANDVAQDP
+1716 
-1729 ESVGNALKVLSLR
+1729 
-1742 IRGAKTDLEQMGEST
+1742 
-1757 DDVAVSTSKLR
+1757 
-1768 EQIKALTNVD
+1768 LTN
-1778 GKGGFDI
+1778 
-1785 LTKSGDFKSTYEIME
+1785 
-1800 GIANVWKEMNDV
+1800 
-1812 DKASLLEQV
+1812 
-1821 AGKNR
+1821 
-1826 ANVVSGMLDNWK
+1826 
-1838 DAQDAAKTAAES
+1838 
-1850 AGSATKENETYL
+1850 EN
-1862 DSING
+1862 I
-1867 KISQFTA
+1867 
-1874 AFEKLSK
+1874 
-1881 DVLDSDL
+1881 
-1888 IKFFIELAT
+1888 IKF
-1897 HIANLADEAVK
+1897 
-1908 LVDNFGLI
+1908 
-1916 PTALTGISTGLVTS
+1916 
-1930 LIKNKGTSGKLYA
+1930 
-1943 RLHKGNS
+1943 
-1950 CVGCRCQII
+1950 RC
-1959 KYPNCWER
+1959 
-1967 LRAA
+1967 

>member
-25 IAKNKKFNVQIG
+25 IAKNKKFNVQI
-37 DKNLKTQLKSI
+37 DPKSLEKQLTKI
-48 SKTISGTLEKAMANT
+48 SKTVASTLQNSMEKVRKEM
-63 MKAIDDYAESAQQAA
+63 DSYAESAQQAA
-78 NVIEQAQKR
+78 IVIRQAQEREKAALITNVNLLAQSAQERKNAVDAINKQTSAQKNLNDQTQLTSTQKGKIDNSAIIKNLNRERDAYVELSTAVSDFNKVISSSEGVNNNTAANSIKSLKPVQKDIAAIVTDISFSAESEDDIKNSVLSGFNAIEEGLNEGSEKVKTVIDNIQNSSKSSIKSILDLYSEVISAGDNGLLAQYIANDENATKEAIAEIVTKYGEIAEVSTHDVETTTDKAFDKISEAFNGLKDKLAATAKEVISADTEEATKKAAVKYLALFAQMADVIGALPDNVRKKAIENVDSVTEDIGKEIEQKTKELSQKYDEVA
-87 EQAALTSN
+87 EQPDNKVKLN
-95 INLLTG
+95 VDLDD
-101 SVQKRKEIASVTQ
+101 
-114 EQIAAQKQ
+114 EQIDTRVKETSSYIVEQ
-122 LNEETKLTATQERE
+122 LNEM
-136 LKNSINKDTEIS
+136 KN
-148 ILNTKIKQYQK
+148 
-159 IKENISDIRT
+159 
-169 LINEVN
+169 
-175 KETTNSNDSGEAK
+175 A
-188 KGNDVS
+188 
-194 NEISSFQQNLL
+194 
-205 SVLTDPSLKKGL
+205 
-217 KESSDNISED
+217 
-227 INTYFSL
+227 
-234 ISNSFNRGTT
+234 
-244 EIKNTIA
+244 
-251 NVENESNKVKQVF
+251 
-264 NTFEDIANW
+264 
-273 EDVDKNTGESR
+273 
-284 YYSFADYVDDQ
+284 Q
-295 LVARGEDSAKIAKKF
+295 LE
-310 ETVISAMDM
+310 
-319 NASEELNSAALN
+319 
-331 YTATL
+331 
-336 KRLFEKLNEARQKVL
+336 
-351 SSTST
+351 
-356 EEEVKTAAKDY
+356 
-367 QEYWVEIASTIGV
+367 
-380 LPDSVKNQMV
+380 
-390 SGLDSVIQTAEG
+390 
-402 KIEQRKRELQNKITG
+402 ITG
-417 ISSEQTKLKTAK
+417 
-429 ESDLDDTE
+429 
-437 ITARIKTATETIIS
+437 
-451 QLNTMTEKQDLVTA
+451 
-465 AKQKTLEAEQSIV
+465 AKQGTLEAEKAIV
-478 KATQESINALQ
+478 KATQDSINALK
-489 TLVKQKEQIAEEIS
+489 TLVKQKEQIADEIS

-546 FVNSVAESNPK
+546 FVNSVVESNPK

-636 ITRASNSINTITAEL
+636 ITNASNSISTITTEL

-659 GAKEATSPMIEAAI
+659 GAKEATRPMIEAAT
-673 ALNDTFKQYSESLA
+673 ALNNTFKQYSESLA
-687 DIKTNAGIMNGTAV
+687 DIKNTAGLMNGTAA
-701 TTKRGKKVATET
+701 TAKRGKKVATET
-713 ASMDDVAASAAKAN
+713 ASMDDVSVSVTKAN
-727 EASTQIHTVFT
+727 EASTQIHTIFT

-744 AATNGFA
+744 AATDGFA

-773 TGERTAIT
+773 AGERTATT

-804 ATLNNAGEKVGRATT
+804 ATLNNADEKVGRATT
-819 ALSEAAQAGG
+819 ALSEAAQASG
-829 TIDASVKIL
+829 TIDASVKTL

-849 TSYSNIAAGL
+849 TSYANIAAGL

-896 GELSAIN
+896 GELGAIN
-903 SVKLPKDENGKTVTP
+903 NVKLPKDENGKTVTP

-963 VDAKRAKTDIVNGF
+963 VDAKKAKTDIVNGF

-1041 QTSPDNSHVTSLA
+1041 QTSPNNDRVTSLA

-1069 GAVKDSYTKQFAELN
+1069 GTVKDSYTKQFAELN

-1200 KNDIVSLKALTDYD
+1200 KKDIVSLKALTDYD

-1243 DQKEELKNIDPTAA
+1243 DQKEKLKNIDPTAA

-1277 RKELEESKT
+1277 RKEFEESKT
-1286 TIAAARKAYE
+1286 TIADARKAYE

-1330 TMADNGT
+1330 TMADNSV

-1370 KELGGDNGVYKQ
+1370 KDNGIYQQ
-1382 TESALKKMAEEAE
+1382 TESALKKMVEEAE

-1413 FKDAKTPIESVSDTL
+1413 FENAKTPIESVSDAL

-1494 RYQELLKSGKITQQN
+1494 RYQKLLESGKITQQN
-1509 GQEYASKAS
+1509 GQEYASEAS

-1604 AKNLGASISDIVT
+1604 AKNLGTSISDIVT

-1622 ARLGYNLKDSKEL
+1622 ARLGYNLKDAKEL

-1677 DKFNEVGNN
+1677 DKFNEVGKQHCPKFT
-1686 YAISSAGVGSALQRS
+1686 ISVKGWRHPRPRKDMEFNDNFLY
-1701 ASALHTAGNTLDQSI
+1701 GNREVIFLCVQEITKVSLLKEQS
-1716 GMIVAANDVAQDP
+1716 
-1729 ESVGNALKVLSLR
+1729 
-1742 IRGAKTDLEQMGEST
+1742 
-1757 DDVAVSTSKLR
+1757 
-1768 EQIKALTNVD
+1768 LTNEN
-1778 GKGGFDI
+1778 I
-1785 LTKSGDFKSTYEIME
+1785 IKSVVK
-1800 GIANVWKEMNDV
+1800 IAIHFNC
-1812 DKASLLEQV
+1812 
-1821 AGKNR
+1821 
-1826 ANVVSGMLDNWK
+1826 
-1838 DAQDAAKTAAES
+1838 
-1850 AGSATKENETYL
+1850 
-1862 DSING
+1862 
-1867 KISQFTA
+1867 
-1874 AFEKLSK
+1874 
-1881 DVLDSDL
+1881 
-1888 IKFFIELAT
+1888 
-1897 HIANLADEAVK
+1897 
-1908 LVDNFGLI
+1908 
-1916 PTALTGISTGLVTS
+1916 
-1930 LIKNKGTSGKLYA
+1930 GTS
-1943 RLHKGNS
+1943 
-1950 CVGCRCQII
+1950 
-1959 KYPNCWER
+1959 
-1967 LRAA
+1967 

>member
-25 IAKNKKFNVQIG
+25 IAKKKKFNVQIG
-37 DKNLKTQLKSI
+37 DTNLKTQLKSI

-63 MKAIDDYAESAQQAA
+63 MKAIDDYAKSAQQAA
-78 NVIEQAQKR
+78 TVIEQAQKR
-87 EQAALTSN
+87 EQAALISN
-95 INLLTG
+95 VNLLARNA
-101 SVQKRKEIASVTQ
+101 QERKEITNAIQGQV
-114 EQIAAQKQ
+114 AAQNK
-122 LNEETKLTATQERE
+122 LRNETALTAAQENE
-136 LKNSINKDTEIS
+136 LRKMSNRDLTIRQLRAEQQEWEQLEKEIS
-148 ILNTKIKQYQK
+148 DVNNL
-159 IKENISDIRT
+159 IKEKNRAADTGSKKNNKKDDAEFTVDQKFPEVQKELLNLMTDDDAFDIG
-169 LINEVN
+169 IG
-175 KETTNSNDSGEAK
+175 K
-188 KGNDVS
+188 
-194 NEISSFQQNLL
+194 SSE
-205 SVLTDPSLKKGL
+205 KA
-217 KESSDNISED
+217 SED
-227 INTYFSL
+227 ILTGFNL
-234 ISNSFNRGTT
+234 ISDSIGKGKDAIRKAVAEFQGESGAGSIFDTFSYLFDV
-244 EIKNTIA
+244 EGDYSGDIDAWIDAEIPDEKIKNALSKKFKSIITA
-251 NVENESNKVKQVF
+251 ASDDSENELSNAYNQYV
-264 NTFEDIANW
+264 NTISKLFEDYYAAIEKITNKASTTK
-273 EDVDKNTGESR
+273 DVEKGVKEL
-284 YYSFADYVDDQ
+284 Q
-295 LVARGEDSAKIAKKF
+295 
-310 ETVISAMDM
+310 TVI
-319 NASEELNSAALN
+319 
-331 YTATL
+331 
-336 KRLFEKLNEARQKVL
+336 
-351 SSTST
+351 
-356 EEEVKTAAKDY
+356 
-367 QEYWVEIASTIGV
+367 VEIASTIGI
-380 LPDSVKNQMV
+380 LPDNVKEKMLANV
-390 SGLDSVIQTAEG
+390 TEPLDKVKEA
-402 KIEQRKRELQNKITG
+402 IEQRKEALKNKMLG
-417 ISSEQTKLKTAK
+417 NDEQGSNDVKLKVDIDDA
-429 ESDLDDTE
+429 DTE
-437 ITARIKTATETIIS
+437 ERLKNTTETIIS
-451 QLNTMTEKQDLVTA
+451 QLDTMAQKQRDITA
-465 AKQKTLEAEQSIV
+465 AKEATVKAEQSIYTE
-478 KATQESINALQ
+478 TQKSIKELQ
-489 TLVKQKEQIAEEIS
+489 TLVEQKEQLAKKIS
-503 KLKSEATGITNG
+503 ELRSEATGIPDG
-515 KDKADDAKT
+515 KGKTEDAKT
-524 LLETLSA
+524 LMETLSA
-531 INPSKVKDVLDKVSA
+531 IDPSKVKTVLDNVSA
-546 FVNSVAESNPK
+546 FVDSVVKSSSE

-573 SINKTLAISTAF
+573 SINKALA
-585 LTSLTKED
+585 TSVVFMTNLTKED

-636 ITRASNSINTITAEL
+636 ITNASNSINTITTEL

-659 GAKEATSPMIEAAI
+659 GAKEATRPMIEAAT
-673 ALNDTFKQYSESLA
+673 ALNNTFKQYSESLA
-687 DIKTNAGIMNGTAV
+687 DIKTNAGLMNGTV
-701 TTKRGKKVATET
+701 TKVKRGKKATAET
-713 ASMDDVAASAAKAN
+713 ASMDDVAASVTKAN
-727 EASTQIHTVFT
+727 EASTQIHTIFT

-744 AATNGFA
+744 AATDKFA

-773 TGERTAIT
+773 TGERTATT
-781 TADAAKQQQ
+781 TANAAKQQQ

-819 ALSEAAQAGG
+819 ALSEAAQASG
-829 TIDASVKIL
+829 TIDASVKTL

-849 TSYSNIAAGL
+849 TSYANIAAGL

-903 SVKLPKDENGKTVTP
+903 SVELPKDESGKTVTP
-918 KVDAAVAEATQRF
+918 KVDAAVTEATQRF

-940 QALATLKDTS
+940 QALATLKNTS
-950 GLDAKLAKAQQST
+950 NLDAKLAKAQQST
-963 VDAKRAKTDIVNGF
+963 VDAKKAKTDIVNGF

-1041 QTSPDNSHVTSLA
+1041 QTSPNNDRVTSLA
-1054 MKTGNLGAMIKQIPE
+1054 MKTGNIGSMIKQMPD

-1200 KNDIVSLKALTDYD
+1200 KKDIVSLKALTDYD

-1257 INKALNLN
+1257 ISKALNLK

-1277 RKELEESKT
+1277 RKELKESKT
-1286 TIAAARKAYE
+1286 TIADARKAYE

-1351 ANYQTMLTTLQRSA
+1351 ANYQTMLTALQRSA

-1370 KELGGDNGVYKQ
+1370 KQRDDYQQ
-1382 TESALKKMAEEAE
+1382 TESALKKMVEEAE

-1404 TFIAAMAKQ
+1404 TFIATMANK
-1413 FKDAKTPIESVSDTL
+1413 FKDAKTPIESVSDAL
-1428 NAVKTK
+1428 NVVKTK
-1434 IGETKAEADKFNGAL
+1434 IGETKAKADEFNGGL

-1509 GQEYASKAS
+1509 GQEYASEAS

-1554 ASQVINIVEQGL
+1554 ASQVINMVQQGL

-1604 AKNLGASISDIVT
+1604 AKNLGTSISDIVT

-1622 ARLGYNLKDSKEL
+1622 ARLGYNLKDAKEL

-1838 DAQDAAKTAAES
+1838 DAQNAAKTAAES

-1908 LVDNFGLI
+1908 LVDNIGLI
-1916 PTALTGISTGLVTS
+1916 PTAIGGIGAALGVS

>member
-1 MAEDLSIKVKV
+1 MAEDLSIKLKV

-25 IAKNKKFNVQIG
+25 IAKDKKFNVQIG

-48 SKTISGTLEKAMANT
+48 SQTISGAMEKAMANT
-63 MKAIDDYAESAQQAA
+63 MKAIDDYAKSAQQAA
-78 NVIEQAQKR
+78 AVIEQAQKR

-101 SVQKRKEIASVTQ
+101 SVQKRKELASATQ
-114 EQIAAQKQ
+114 EQIVAQKQ
-122 LNEETKLTATQERE
+122 LNEGIKLTATQERE

-148 ILNTKIKQYQK
+148 ALNTKIKQYQK
-159 IKENISDIRT
+159 IKENISDIKT
-169 LINEVN
+169 LVAEINA
-175 KETTNSNDSGEAK
+175 ETTNSNDDEKAK
-188 KGNDVS
+188 NGNDVS
-194 NEISSFQQNLL
+194 SEISSFQQKLL
-205 SVLTDPSLKKGL
+205 STLKNPTLKQGL
-217 KESSDNISED
+217 QENSNDISKD
-227 INTYFSL
+227 IDTYFSL
-234 ISNSFNRGTT
+234 MSDSFEKGAV
-244 EIKNTIA
+244 EIKN
-251 NVENESNKVKQVF
+251 VVGNETDKIKQVF
-264 NTFEDIANW
+264 NVFEDIVKW
-273 EDVDKNTGESR
+273 DDPDVGYES
-284 YYSFADYVDDQ
+284 FTDYVKDQ
-295 LVARGEDSAKIAKKF
+295 LAETEEDSNKVAKQFK
-310 ETVISAMDM
+310 TVIKAIDM
-319 NASEELNSAALN
+319 KASEELNSAALN

-336 KRLFEKLNEARQKVL
+336 KSLFEKLNEARQKVL

-356 EEEVKTAAKDY
+356 EEEVETAAKDY
-367 QEYWVEIASTIGV
+367 QEYWVEIASTIGI

-390 SGLDSVIQTAEG
+390 SGIDNTIQAVEER
-402 KIEQRKRELQNKITG
+402 IEQRKKELQNKVAG
-417 ISSEQTKLKTAK
+417 ISDAQTELKTMS
-429 ESDLDDTE
+429 EPDLDDTE
-437 ITARIKTATETIIS
+437 ITARIKSTTETIIS
-451 QLNTMTEKQDLVTA
+451 QLDTMAQKQKDVTA
-465 AKQKTLEAEQSIV
+465 AKNGTLEAEQAIYTETKKSID
-478 KATQESINALQ
+478 ALQ

-503 KLKSEATGITNG
+503 KLKSEATGITDG

-546 FVNSVAESNPK
+546 FVNSVVESSPK

-573 SINKTLAISTAF
+573 SINNTLGTSTAF

-593 KTAKGK
+593 KPTKGK

-614 EAVKLQQLVL
+614 KAVKLQQLVL

-636 ITRASNSINTITAEL
+636 ITRASNSISTITTEL

-659 GAKEATSPMIEAAI
+659 GAKEATRPMIEAAI
-673 ALNDTFKQYSESLA
+673 ALNNTFKQYSESLA
-687 DIKTNAGIMNGTAV
+687 DIKNTAGLMNGTTA

-713 ASMDDVAASAAKAN
+713 ASMDDVSASVTKAN
-727 EASTQIHTVFT
+727 EASTQIHTIFT

-744 AATNGFA
+744 AATDGFA

-773 TGERTAIT
+773 AGERTATT
-781 TADAAKQQQ
+781 TANAAKQQQ

-804 ATLNNAGEKVGRATT
+804 ETLNNAGEKVGKATT
-819 ALSEAAQAGG
+819 ALGEAAQASG
-829 TIDASVKIL
+829 TIDASVKTL
-838 VNAGNRLKRLF
+838 VAAGSRLKRLF

-903 SVKLPKDENGKTVTP
+903 SVELPKDESGKTVTP
-918 KVDAAVAEATQRF
+918 KVDAAVTEATQRF
-931 KATLDEALS
+931 KATLDEALN

-950 GLDAKLAKAQQST
+950 GLDAKLAKAQKST
-963 VDAKRAKTDIVNGF
+963 TDAEKAKTDIVNGF
-977 AEITAVFNSLTNAAK
+977 AEMTAVFNSLTNAAK
-992 SITDSMTDLAKLKT
+992 SITDSMADLAKLKT

-1026 QIKKISTKIRKDAML
+1026 QIKKISTKIRKEAML
-1041 QTSPDNSHVTSLA
+1041 QTSPNNDRVTSLA
-1054 MKTGNLGAMIKQIPE
+1054 MKTGNIGSMIKQMPD
-1069 GAVKDSYTKQFAELN
+1069 GAVKESYTKQFAELN

-1128 AAQSA
+1128 AAQVADEESEGTNALLANVAKWAEFTQAFDEATKFQFDNKTTENYDNSVKKLSA
-1133 IKSAQDL
+1133 DL
-1140 EQRQALATEL
+1140 SSVLDVIARFDEEGGDRNADVLQTAIRQAEKDIADIKTQTAQLQEL
-1150 QQRFDALNN
+1150 SKIDPAAS
-1159 TIAKGK
+1159 ISK
-1165 EIEGNGKA
+1165 
-1173 FNEFHSALEQ
+1173 ALE
-1183 IEVDAKRL
+1183 
-1191 GPQLESALD
+1191 LD
-1200 KNDIVSLKALTDYD
+1200 VNGT
-1214 KNLTDIEQ
+1214 
-1222 RVAKV
+1222 
-1227 TDGVIS
+1227 
-1233 TTSKAVKSVA
+1233 
-1243 DQKEELKNIDPTAA
+1243 
-1257 INKALNLN
+1257 
-1265 VDGAESAKITRL
+1265 ESAKITRL
-1277 RKELEESKT
+1277 REDFKEAQTALEK
-1286 TIAAARKAYE
+1286 ARKEYE
-1296 DDWSSDNFD
+1296 KDWSSDNFD
-1305 KLVTAMKNGQD
+1305 KLVTAMKDGQD
-1316 AANKFTTAVKTAND
+1316 TANKFTTAVKTAND
-1330 TMADNGT
+1330 TMADNSV
-1337 RSNERQFEQIKDFL
+1337 RSNERQFEQIKDFV

-1370 KELGGDNGVYKQ
+1370 KDNGTYQQ
-1382 TESALKKMAEEAE
+1382 TKNALEAMAKEAE
-1395 KVKSAADVP
+1395 QVKSAADVP

-1413 FKDAKTPIESVSDTL
+1413 FKDAKTPIESVSDAL

-1434 IGETKAEADKFNGAL
+1434 IGETKAKADEFNGSL

-1494 RYQELLKSGKITQQN
+1494 HYQELLKSWKITQQN

-1554 ASQVINIVEQGL
+1554 ASQVINMVQQGL

-1586 TNETDN
+1586 TDETDN

-1622 ARLGYNLKDSKEL
+1622 ARLGYNLEDSKEL

-1643 HVGDGISSV
+1643 HVGDGISSI

-1768 EQIKALTNVD
+1768 AQIKALTNVD

-1862 DSING
+1862 NSING

-1888 IKFFIELAT
+1888 VKFFIKAAT
-1897 HIANLADEAVK
+1897 WVANTADNIVK
-1908 LVDNFGLI
+1908 LVDNIGLI
-1916 PTALTGISTGLVTS
+1916 PAAIAGVGAALVTS

-1943 RLHKGNS
+1943 RLHKRNS
-1950 CVGCRCQII
+1950 CVGCRCQIT

>member
-25 IAKNKKFNVQIG
+25 IAKNKKFNVQI
-37 DKNLKTQLKSI
+37 DPKSLEKQLTKI
-48 SKTISGTLEKAMANT
+48 SKTVASTLQNSMEKVRKEM
-63 MKAIDDYAESAQQAA
+63 DSYAESAQQAA
-78 NVIEQAQKR
+78 IVIRQA
-87 EQAALTSN
+87 
-95 INLLTG
+95 
-101 SVQKRKEIASVTQ
+101 
-114 EQIAAQKQ
+114 
-122 LNEETKLTATQERE
+122 QERE
-136 LKNSINKDTEIS
+136 KAALITNVNLLAQSAQERKNAVDAINKQTSAQKNLNDQTQLTSTQKGKIDNSAIIKNLNRERDAYVELSTAVSDFNKVISSSEGVNNNTAANSIKSLKPVQKDIAAIVTDISFSAESEDDIKNSVLSGFNAIEEGLNEGSEKVKTVIDNIQNSSKSSIKSILDLYSEVISAGDNGLLAQYIANDENATKEAIAEIVTKYGKIAEVSTHDVETTTDKAFDKISEAFNGLKDKLAATAKEVISADTEEA
-148 ILNTKIKQYQK
+148 TKKAAVKYLALFAQMANVIGALPDNVRKK
-159 IKENISDIRT
+159 AIEN
-169 LINEVN
+169 V
-175 KETTNSNDSGEAK
+175 DS
-188 KGNDVS
+188 V
-194 NEISSFQQNLL
+194 
-205 SVLTDPSLKKGL
+205 T
-217 KESSDNISED
+217 ED
-227 INTYFSL
+227 I
-234 ISNSFNRGTT
+234 GK
-244 EIKNTIA
+244 EIEQKTKELSQKYDEVA
-251 NVENESNKVKQVF
+251 EQPDNKVK
-264 NTFEDIANW
+264 
-273 EDVDKNTGESR
+273 
-284 YYSFADYVDDQ
+284 
-295 LVARGEDSAKIAKKF
+295 
-310 ETVISAMDM
+310 
-319 NASEELNSAALN
+319 LN
-331 YTATL
+331 
-336 KRLFEKLNEARQKVL
+336 V
-351 SSTST
+351 
-356 EEEVKTAAKDY
+356 
-367 QEYWVEIASTIGV
+367 
-380 LPDSVKNQMV
+380 
-390 SGLDSVIQTAEG
+390 
-402 KIEQRKRELQNKITG
+402 
-417 ISSEQTKLKTAK
+417 
-429 ESDLDDTE
+429 DLDDEQIDTRVKETSSYIVEQLNKMKDAQLE
-437 ITARIKTATETIIS
+437 IT
-451 QLNTMTEKQDLVTA
+451 V
-465 AKQKTLEAEQSIV
+465 AKQGTLEAEKAIV
-478 KATQESINALQ
+478 KATQDSIKALK
-489 TLVKQKEQIAEEIS
+489 TLVKQKEQIADEIS
-503 KLKSEATGITNG
+503 KLKSEVTGITDG

-636 ITRASNSINTITAEL
+636 ITNASNSINTITTEL

-659 GAKEATSPMIEAAI
+659 GAKEATRPMIEAAT
-673 ALNDTFKQYSESLA
+673 ALNNTFKQYSESLA
-687 DIKTNAGIMNGTAV
+687 DIKTNAGLMNGTV
-701 TTKRGKKVATET
+701 TKAKRGKKATAET
-713 ASMDDVAASAAKAN
+713 ASMDDVAASVTKAN

-773 TGERTAIT
+773 TGERTATT

-819 ALSEAAQAGG
+819 ALSEAAQASG
-829 TIDASVKIL
+829 TIDASVKTL

-849 TSYSNIAAGL
+849 TSYANIAAGL

-918 KVDAAVAEATQRF
+918 KVDAAVTEATQRF

-950 GLDAKLAKAQQST
+950 GLDAKLAKAQKST
-963 VDAKRAKTDIVNGF
+963 TDAEKAKTDIVNGF
-977 AEITAVFNSLTNAAK
+977 AEITAVFNNLTNAAK

-1054 MKTGNLGAMIKQIPE
+1054 MKTGNLGAMIKQMPE
-1069 GAVKDSYTKQFAELN
+1069 GVVKDSYTKQFAELN

-1117 VNKETQEAAKA
+1117 VNKETQEAVKA

-1200 KNDIVSLKALTDYD
+1200 KKDIVSLKALTDYD

-1286 TIAAARKAYE
+1286 TIANARKAYE

-1382 TESALKKMAEEAE
+1382 TKGALESMAKKAEQ
-1395 KVKSAADVP
+1395 VKSAADVP

-1413 FKDAKTPIESVSDTL
+1413 FENAKTPIESVSDAL

-1509 GQEYASKAS
+1509 GQEYASEAS

-1554 ASQVINIVEQGL
+1554 ASQVINMVEQGL

-1838 DAQDAAKTAAES
+1838 DAQNAAKTAAES

-1908 LVDNFGLI
+1908 LVDNIGLI
-1916 PTALTGISTGLVTS
+1916 PTAIGGIGAALGVS

>member
-25 IAKNKKFNVQIG
+25 IAKNKKFNVQI
-37 DKNLKTQLKSI
+37 DPKSLEKQLTKI
-48 SKTISGTLEKAMANT
+48 SKTVASTLQNSMEKVRKEM
-63 MKAIDDYAESAQQAA
+63 DSYAESAQQAA
-78 NVIEQAQKR
+78 IVIRQAQER
-87 EQAALTSN
+87 EKAALITN
-95 INLLTG
+95 VNLLAQSAQERKNAVDAINKQTSAQKNLNDQTQLTSTQKG
-101 SVQKRKEIASVTQ
+101 KIDNSAIIKNLNCERDAYVELSTAVSDFNKVISSSEGVNNNVAATTAETLKSVQK
-114 EQIAAQKQ
+114 
-122 LNEETKLTATQERE
+122 
-136 LKNSINKDTEIS
+136 D
-148 ILNTKIKQYQK
+148 ILNIMTDSSFRGGI
-159 IKENISDIRT
+159 D
-169 LINEVN
+169 
-175 KETTNSNDSGEAK
+175 ETAEEAK
-188 KGNDVS
+188 SALSAQFDTIEKTLDKGS
-194 NEISSFQQNLL
+194 
-205 SVLTDPSLKKGL
+205 
-217 KESSDNISED
+217 
-227 INTYFSL
+227 
-234 ISNSFNRGTT
+234 T
-244 EIKNTIA
+244 EIKAAVNHAQTKIGSEIKGIVKSYKNFVVQGDEGNLEEYIKQNSDDVADAIA
-251 NVENESNKVKQVF
+251 KYGEIVK
-264 NTFEDIANW
+264 TSTDEADEDI
-273 EDVDKNTGESR
+273 EDAFNHFSSIFKNLKEKLDN
-284 YYSFADYVDDQ
+284 AAKN
-295 LVARGEDSAKIAKKF
+295 VASAETDEAAKK
-310 ETVISAMDM
+310 
-319 NASEELNSAALN
+319 AAIK
-331 YTATL
+331 YQAY
-336 KRLFEKLNEARQKVL
+336 FAQI
-351 SSTST
+351 TSL
-356 EEEVKTAAKDY
+356 
-367 QEYWVEIASTIGV
+367 IGV
-380 LPDSVKNQMV
+380 LPDDVRKKAIENV
-390 SGLDSVIQTAEG
+390 DSVTEDIG
-402 KIEQRKRELQNKITG
+402 KEIEQKTKELSQKYDEVAEQPDNKV
-417 ISSEQTKLKTAK
+417 KLNV
-429 ESDLDDTE
+429 DLDDEQIDTRVKETSSYIVEQLNKMKDAQLE
-437 ITARIKTATETIIS
+437 IT
-451 QLNTMTEKQDLVTA
+451 V
-465 AKQKTLEAEQSIV
+465 AKQGTLEAEKAIV
-478 KATQESINALQ
+478 KATQDSINALK
-489 TLVKQKEQIAEEIS
+489 TLVKQKEQIADEIS
-503 KLKSEATGITNG
+503 KLKSEVTGITDG

-599 RGGKKTQKADTTEVD
+599 RGGKKTQKADTTEID

-636 ITRASNSINTITAEL
+636 ITNASNSISTITTEL

-659 GAKEATSPMIEAAI
+659 GAKEATRPMIEAAI
-673 ALNDTFKQYSESLA
+673 ALNNTFKQYSESLA
-687 DIKTNAGIMNGTAV
+687 DIKTNADLMNGAV
-701 TTKRGKKVATET
+701 TKAKRGKKATAET
-713 ASMDDVAASAAKAN
+713 ASMDDVAASVTKAN

-773 TGERTAIT
+773 AGERTATT
-781 TADAAKQQQ
+781 TANAAKQQQ

-819 ALSEAAQAGG
+819 ALSEAAQASG
-829 TIDASVKIL
+829 TIDASVKTL

-849 TSYSNIAAGL
+849 ISYSNIAAGL
-859 QENLDKVAEIDGSK
+859 QENLDRVAEIDGSK

-903 SVKLPKDENGKTVTP
+903 SVEPPKDESGKTVTP
-918 KVDAAVAEATQRF
+918 KVDAAVTEATQRF
-931 KATLDEALS
+931 KATLDEALN

-950 GLDAKLAKAQQST
+950 SLDAKLAKAQKST
-963 VDAKRAKTDIVNGF
+963 TDAKKAKTDIVNGF

-1026 QIKKISTKIRKDAML
+1026 QIKKISSKIRKDAML
-1041 QTSPDNSHVTSLA
+1041 QTSPNNDRVTSLA
-1054 MKTGNLGAMIKQIPE
+1054 MKTGNIGSMIKQMPD

-1117 VNKETQEAAKA
+1117 VNKKTQEAAKA
-1128 AAQSA
+1128 AAQVADEESEGTNALLVNAAKYAEFTQALDEATKFQFDNKTTENYDNSVKKLSA
-1133 IKSAQDL
+1133 DL
-1140 EQRQALATEL
+1140 SSVFDAIARFDNDGSDRNADILQAAIRQAEKDVADIKTQTVQLQEL
-1150 QQRFDALNN
+1150 SKIDPAAS
-1159 TIAKGK
+1159 I
-1165 EIEGNGKA
+1165 
-1173 FNEFHSALEQ
+1173 
-1183 IEVDAKRL
+1183 
-1191 GPQLESALD
+1191 
-1200 KNDIVSLKALTDYD
+1200 
-1214 KNLTDIEQ
+1214 
-1222 RVAKV
+1222 
-1227 TDGVIS
+1227 
-1233 TTSKAVKSVA
+1233 SKASKLDV
-1243 DQKEELKNIDPTAA
+1243 NGT
-1257 INKALNLN
+1257 
-1265 VDGAESAKITRL
+1265 ESAKITRL
-1277 RKELEESKT
+1277 REEFKETQTALEK
-1286 TIAAARKAYE
+1286 ARKEYE
-1296 DDWSSDNFD
+1296 KDWSSENFD
-1305 KLVTAMKNGQD
+1305 KLKIAMDNCSS
-1316 AANKFTTAVKTAND
+1316 AAKRLTTAVNTAND
-1330 TMADNGT
+1330 TMADNSV

-1370 KELGGDNGVYKQ
+1370 KDNGIYQQ
-1382 TESALKKMAEEAE
+1382 TESALKKMVEEAE

-1413 FKDAKTPIESVSDTL
+1413 FENAKTPIESVSDAL

-1494 RYQELLKSGKITQQN
+1494 RYQKLLESGKITQQN
-1509 GQEYASKAS
+1509 GQEYASEAS

-1554 ASQVINIVEQGL
+1554 ASQVINMVQQGL

-1604 AKNLGASISDIVT
+1604 AKNLGTSISDIVT

-1677 DKFNEVGNN
+1677 DKFNEVGKQHCPKFTISVKGWRHPRPRKDMEFNDNFLYGNREVIFFMCTRNN
-1686 YAISSAGVGSALQRS
+1686 KGQFIKGTIFNKRKHNKIPLLRLPYTLTAEQVEDKIVKFYKSLE
-1701 ASALHTAGNTLDQSI
+1701 TAGYTWQ
-1716 GMIVAANDVAQDP
+1716 
-1729 ESVGNALKVLSLR
+1729 
-1742 IRGAKTDLEQMGEST
+1742 
-1757 DDVAVSTSKLR
+1757 
-1768 EQIKALTNVD
+1768 
-1778 GKGGFDI
+1778 
-1785 LTKSGDFKSTYEIME
+1785 
-1800 GIANVWKEMNDV
+1800 
-1812 DKASLLEQV
+1812 QV
-1821 AGKNR
+1821 
-1826 ANVVSGMLDNWK
+1826 
-1838 DAQDAAKTAAES
+1838 
-1850 AGSATKENETYL
+1850 
-1862 DSING
+1862 
-1867 KISQFTA
+1867 
-1874 AFEKLSK
+1874 
-1881 DVLDSDL
+1881 
-1888 IKFFIELAT
+1888 
-1897 HIANLADEAVK
+1897 
-1908 LVDNFGLI
+1908 
-1916 PTALTGISTGLVTS
+1916 
-1930 LIKNKGTSGKLYA
+1930 
-1943 RLHKGNS
+1943 
-1950 CVGCRCQII
+1950 C
-1959 KYPNCWER
+1959 
-1967 LRAA
+1967 

>member
-1 MAEDLSIKVKV
+1 MAEDLSIKLKV
-12 EPDGGGVQ
+12 EPDGGDVQ
-20 GKLDE
+20 GKLDK
-25 IAKNKKFNVQIG
+25 IAKDKKFNVQIG
-37 DKNLKTQLKSI
+37 DKNLKTQLNNITKKISNAVQKSLDNYLDAMGGY
-48 SKTISGTLEKAMANT
+48 SKKIEQ
-63 MKAIDDYAESAQQAA
+63 AQA
-78 NVIEQAQKR
+78 VIEQAQKR
-87 EQAALTSN
+87 EETALISSV
-95 INLLTG
+95 NLLA
-101 SVQKRKEIASVTQ
+101 KNAKERQ
-114 EQIAAQKQ
+114 EITDTIKGQTAAQKQ
-122 LNEETKLTATQERE
+122 LNNEVKLTFAQESNYNARVKNSTEIQRLEESRKKWKQLGDTISNVKNIIAKNSPLDEDSELDTTKISKNFSAIQKEMQKLMSNESFSEDFKNVNTTKKYIENGISLIEQSLDKGTASIQQAVDKFQDNLARGIFYDFQGFIQQADETSIGDYVKSVFNKAGVDSDEAIKDFSNLISADVKSSSGE
-136 LKNSINKDTEIS
+136 LKEAYTQYATTLLELFDELENKFTEIA
-148 ILNTKIKQYQK
+148 T
-159 IKENISDIRT
+159 
-169 LINEVN
+169 
-175 KETTNSNDSGEAK
+175 
-188 KGNDVS
+188 
-194 NEISSFQQNLL
+194 
-205 SVLTDPSLKKGL
+205 P
-217 KESSDNISED
+217 NISE
-227 INTYFSL
+227 
-234 ISNSFNRGTT
+234 NRAK
-244 EIKNTIA
+244 ELA
-251 NVENESNKVKQVF
+251 VEFQSVV
-264 NTFEDIANW
+264 T
-273 EDVDKNTGESR
+273 
-284 YYSFADYVDDQ
+284 
-295 LVARGEDSAKIAKKF
+295 
-310 ETVISAMDM
+310 
-319 NASEELNSAALN
+319 
-331 YTATL
+331 
-336 KRLFEKLNEARQKVL
+336 
-351 SSTST
+351 
-356 EEEVKTAAKDY
+356 
-367 QEYWVEIASTIGV
+367 EIASVIGV
-380 LPDSVKNQMV
+380 LPKSIKDKTLKNIDAFTQDTEDKIQQSKEKIRNSIVQKNQADKIKLNV
-390 SGLDSVIQTAEG
+390 DISDEQTEEKIKNTSEYIIDQLTRMKTAQEAVTNEKGRTLKAEQYITEATG
-402 KIEQRKRELQNKITG
+402 KSITG
-417 ISSEQTKLKTAK
+417 LMKLV
-429 ESDLDDTE
+429 E
-437 ITARIKTATETIIS
+437 
-451 QLNTMTEKQDLVTA
+451 
-465 AKQKTLEAEQSIV
+465 
-478 KATQESINALQ
+478 
-489 TLVKQKEQIAEEIS
+489 QKEQIADRIS
-503 KLKSEATGITNG
+503 KLKSEATGITDG

-546 FVNSVAESNPK
+546 FVNSVVESNPK

-636 ITRASNSINTITAEL
+636 ITNASNSISTITTEL

-659 GAKEATSPMIEAAI
+659 GAKEATRPMIEAAT
-673 ALNDTFKQYSESLA
+673 ALNNTFKQYSESLA
-687 DIKTNAGIMNGTAV
+687 DIKNTAGLMNGTAA
-701 TTKRGKKVATET
+701 TAKRGKKVATET
-713 ASMDDVAASAAKAN
+713 ASMDDVSVSVTKAN
-727 EASTQIHTVFT
+727 EASTQIHTIFT

-744 AATNGFA
+744 AATDGFA

-773 TGERTAIT
+773 AGERTATT

-819 ALSEAAQAGG
+819 ALSEAAQASG
-829 TIDASVKIL
+829 TIDASVKTL

-849 TSYSNIAAGL
+849 TSYANIAAGL

-896 GELSAIN
+896 GELGAIN
-903 SVKLPKDENGKTVTP
+903 NVKLPKDENGKTVTP

-963 VDAKRAKTDIVNGF
+963 VDAKKAKTDIVNGF

-1041 QTSPDNSHVTSLA
+1041 QTSPNNDRVTSLA

-1069 GAVKDSYTKQFAELN
+1069 GTVKDSYTKQFAELN

-1200 KNDIVSLKALTDYD
+1200 KKDIVSLKALTDYD

-1243 DQKEELKNIDPTAA
+1243 DQKEKLKNIDPTAA

-1277 RKELEESKT
+1277 RKEFEESKT
-1286 TIAAARKAYE
+1286 TIADARKAYE

-1330 TMADNGT
+1330 TMADNSV

-1370 KELGGDNGVYKQ
+1370 KDNGIYQQ
-1382 TESALKKMAEEAE
+1382 TESALKKMVEEAE

-1413 FKDAKTPIESVSDTL
+1413 FENAKTPIESVSDAL

-1494 RYQELLKSGKITQQN
+1494 RYQKLLESGKITQQN
-1509 GQEYASKAS
+1509 GQEYASEAS

-1554 ASQVINIVEQGL
+1554 ASQVINMVQQGL

-1604 AKNLGASISDIVT
+1604 AKNLGTSISDIVT

-1622 ARLGYNLKDSKEL
+1622 ARLGYNLKDAKEL

-1677 DKFNEVGNN
+1677 DKFNEVGKQHCPKFT
-1686 YAISSAGVGSALQRS
+1686 ISVKGWRHPRPRKDMEFNDNFLY
-1701 ASALHTAGNTLDQSI
+1701 GNREVIFLCVQEITKVSLLKEQS
-1716 GMIVAANDVAQDP
+1716 
-1729 ESVGNALKVLSLR
+1729 
-1742 IRGAKTDLEQMGEST
+1742 
-1757 DDVAVSTSKLR
+1757 
-1768 EQIKALTNVD
+1768 LTN
-1778 GKGGFDI
+1778 
-1785 LTKSGDFKSTYEIME
+1785 
-1800 GIANVWKEMNDV
+1800 
-1812 DKASLLEQV
+1812 
-1821 AGKNR
+1821 
-1826 ANVVSGMLDNWK
+1826 
-1838 DAQDAAKTAAES
+1838 
-1850 AGSATKENETYL
+1850 EN
-1862 DSING
+1862 I
-1867 KISQFTA
+1867 
-1874 AFEKLSK
+1874 
-1881 DVLDSDL
+1881 
-1888 IKFFIELAT
+1888 IKF
-1897 HIANLADEAVK
+1897 
-1908 LVDNFGLI
+1908 
-1916 PTALTGISTGLVTS
+1916 
-1930 LIKNKGTSGKLYA
+1930 
-1943 RLHKGNS
+1943 
-1950 CVGCRCQII
+1950 RC
-1959 KYPNCWER
+1959 
-1967 LRAA
+1967 

>member
-849 TSYSNIAAGL
+849 TSYANIAAGL

-903 SVKLPKDENGKTVTP
+903 SVKLPKDESGKTVTP
-918 KVDAAVAEATQRF
+918 KVDAAVTEATQRF
-931 KATLDEALS
+931 KATLDEALN

-950 GLDAKLAKAQQST
+950 GLDAKLAKAQKST
-963 VDAKRAKTDIVNGF
+963 TDAKKAKTDIVNGF

-1041 QTSPDNSHVTSLA
+1041 QTSPNNDRVTSLA
-1054 MKTGNLGAMIKQIPE
+1054 MKTGNIGSMIKQMPD

-1128 AAQSA
+1128 AAQVADEESEGTNALLVNAAKYAEFTQAFDEATKFQFDNKTTENYDNSVKKLSA
-1133 IKSAQDL
+1133 DL
-1140 EQRQALATEL
+1140 SSVFDAIARFDNDGSDRNADILQAAIRQAEKDVADIKTQTVQLQEL
-1150 QQRFDALNN
+1150 SKIDPAAS
-1159 TIAKGK
+1159 I
-1165 EIEGNGKA
+1165 
-1173 FNEFHSALEQ
+1173 
-1183 IEVDAKRL
+1183 
-1191 GPQLESALD
+1191 
-1200 KNDIVSLKALTDYD
+1200 
-1214 KNLTDIEQ
+1214 
-1222 RVAKV
+1222 
-1227 TDGVIS
+1227 
-1233 TTSKAVKSVA
+1233 SKASKLDV
-1243 DQKEELKNIDPTAA
+1243 NGT
-1257 INKALNLN
+1257 
-1265 VDGAESAKITRL
+1265 ESAKITRL
-1277 RKELEESKT
+1277 REEFKETQTALEK
-1286 TIAAARKAYE
+1286 ARKEYE
-1296 DDWSSDNFD
+1296 KDWSSENFD
-1305 KLVTAMKNGQD
+1305 KLKIAMDNCSS
-1316 AANKFTTAVKTAND
+1316 AAKRLTTAVNTAND
-1330 TMADNGT
+1330 TIADNSV
-1337 RSNERQFEQIKDFL
+1337 RSNERQFDQIKDFL
-1351 ANYQTMLTTLQRSA
+1351 ANYQTMLTALQRSA

-1370 KELGGDNGVYKQ
+1370 KQRDDYQQ
-1382 TESALKKMAEEAE
+1382 TESALKKMVEEAE
-1395 KVKSAADVP
+1395 NVKSAADVP
-1404 TFIAAMAKQ
+1404 TFIAAMANK
-1413 FKDAKTPIESVSDTL
+1413 FKDAKTPIESVSDAL
-1428 NAVKTK
+1428 NVVRTK
-1434 IGETKAEADKFNGAL
+1434 ISETKAEADKFNGGL

-1509 GQEYASKAS
+1509 GQEYASEAS

-1554 ASQVINIVEQGL
+1554 ASQVISMVEQGL

-1677 DKFNEVGNN
+1677 DKFNEVGKQHCPKFTISVKGWRHPRPRKDMEFNDNFLYGNREVIFFMCTRNN
-1686 YAISSAGVGSALQRS
+1686 KGQFIKGTISNKRKHNKIPLLRLPYTLTAEQVEDKIVKFYKSLE
-1701 ASALHTAGNTLDQSI
+1701 TAGYTWQ
-1716 GMIVAANDVAQDP
+1716 
-1729 ESVGNALKVLSLR
+1729 
-1742 IRGAKTDLEQMGEST
+1742 
-1757 DDVAVSTSKLR
+1757 
-1768 EQIKALTNVD
+1768 
-1778 GKGGFDI
+1778 
-1785 LTKSGDFKSTYEIME
+1785 
-1800 GIANVWKEMNDV
+1800 
-1812 DKASLLEQV
+1812 QV
-1821 AGKNR
+1821 
-1826 ANVVSGMLDNWK
+1826 
-1838 DAQDAAKTAAES
+1838 
-1850 AGSATKENETYL
+1850 
-1862 DSING
+1862 
-1867 KISQFTA
+1867 
-1874 AFEKLSK
+1874 
-1881 DVLDSDL
+1881 
-1888 IKFFIELAT
+1888 
-1897 HIANLADEAVK
+1897 
-1908 LVDNFGLI
+1908 
-1916 PTALTGISTGLVTS
+1916 
-1930 LIKNKGTSGKLYA
+1930 
-1943 RLHKGNS
+1943 
-1950 CVGCRCQII
+1950 C
-1959 KYPNCWER
+1959 
-1967 LRAA
+1967 

>member
-20 GKLDE
+20 GKLNE
-25 IAKNKKFNVQIG
+25 IAKNKKFNVQI
-37 DKNLKTQLKSI
+37 DPKSLEKQLTKI
-48 SKTISGTLEKAMANT
+48 SKTVASTLQNSMEKVKKEM
-63 MKAIDDYAESAQQAA
+63 DSYAESAQQATI
-78 NVIEQAQKR
+78 VIRQA
-87 EQAALTSN
+87 
-95 INLLTG
+95 
-101 SVQKRKEIASVTQ
+101 
-114 EQIAAQKQ
+114 
-122 LNEETKLTATQERE
+122 QERE
-136 LKNSINKDTEIS
+136 KAALITNVNLLAQSAQERKNAVDAINKQTSAQKNLNDQTQLTSTQKGKIDNSAIIKNLNRERDAYVELSTAVSDFNKVISSSEGVNNNTAANSIKSLKPVQKDIAAIVTDISFSAESEDDIKNSVLSGFNAIEEELNEGSEKVKTVIDNIQNSSKSSIKSILDLYSEVISAGDNGLLAQYIANDENATKEAIAEIVTKYGEIAEVSTHDVETTTDKAFDKISEAFNGLKDKLAATAKEVISADTEEA
-148 ILNTKIKQYQK
+148 TKKAAVKYLALFAQMADVIGALPDNVRKK
-159 IKENISDIRT
+159 AIEN
-169 LINEVN
+169 V
-175 KETTNSNDSGEAK
+175 DS
-188 KGNDVS
+188 V
-194 NEISSFQQNLL
+194 
-205 SVLTDPSLKKGL
+205 T
-217 KESSDNISED
+217 ED
-227 INTYFSL
+227 I
-234 ISNSFNRGTT
+234 GK
-244 EIKNTIA
+244 EIEQKTKELSQKYDEVA
-251 NVENESNKVKQVF
+251 EQPDNKVKL
-264 NTFEDIANW
+264 N
-273 EDVDKNTGESR
+273 VDLNDEQIDTRVKETSSYIVE
-284 YYSFADYVDDQ
+284 Q
-295 LVARGEDSAKIAKKF
+295 LNK
-310 ETVISAMDM
+310 M
-319 NASEELNSAALN
+319 
-331 YTATL
+331 
-336 KRLFEKLNEARQKVL
+336 
-351 SSTST
+351 
-356 EEEVKTAAKDY
+356 KDA
-367 QEYWVEIASTIGV
+367 Q
-380 LPDSVKNQMV
+380 L
-390 SGLDSVIQTAEG
+390 
-402 KIEQRKRELQNKITG
+402 
-417 ISSEQTKLKTAK
+417 
-429 ESDLDDTE
+429 E
-437 ITARIKTATETIIS
+437 IT
-451 QLNTMTEKQDLVTA
+451 V
-465 AKQKTLEAEQSIV
+465 AKQGTLEAEKAIV
-478 KATQESINALQ
+478 KATQDSINALK
-489 TLVKQKEQIAEEIS
+489 TLVKQKEQIADEIS
-503 KLKSEATGITNG
+503 KLKSEVTGITDG

-636 ITRASNSINTITAEL
+636 ITNASNSISVITTEL

-659 GAKEATSPMIEAAI
+659 GAKEATRPMIEAAT
-673 ALNDTFKQYSESLA
+673 ALNNTFKQYSESLA
-687 DIKTNAGIMNGTAV
+687 DIKTNAGLMNGTV
-701 TTKRGKKVATET
+701 TKAKRGKKAVTET
-713 ASMDDVAASAAKAN
+713 DSMDDVAASAAKAN

-773 TGERTAIT
+773 TGERTATT

-819 ALSEAAQAGG
+819 ALSEAAQASG
-829 TIDASVKIL
+829 TIDASVKTL

-849 TSYSNIAAGL
+849 TSYANIAAGL
-859 QENLDKVAEIDGSK
+859 QENLDRVAEIDGSK

-903 SVKLPKDENGKTVTP
+903 SVELPKDENGKTVTP

-963 VDAKRAKTDIVNGF
+963 VDAKKAKTDIVNGF

-1041 QTSPDNSHVTSLA
+1041 QTSPNNDRVTSLA

-1069 GAVKDSYTKQFAELN
+1069 GTVKDSYTKQFAELN

-1133 IKSAQDL
+1133 IKSTQDL

-1200 KNDIVSLKALTDYD
+1200 KKDIVSLKALTDYD

-1243 DQKEELKNIDPTAA
+1243 DQKEKLKNIDPTAA

-1277 RKELEESKT
+1277 RKEFEESKT
-1286 TIAAARKAYE
+1286 TIADARKAYE

-1330 TMADNGT
+1330 TMADNSV

-1382 TESALKKMAEEAE
+1382 TKGALESMAKKAEQ
-1395 KVKSAADVP
+1395 VKSAADVP

-1413 FKDAKTPIESVSDTL
+1413 FENAKTPIESVSDAL

-1509 GQEYASKAS
+1509 GQEYASEAS

-1554 ASQVINIVEQGL
+1554 ASQVINMVEQGL

-1812 DKASLLEQV
+1812 DKASLLEQI

-1897 HIANLADEAVK
+1897 HVANLADEAVK
-1908 LVDNFGLI
+1908 LVDNIGLI
-1916 PTALTGISTGLVTS
+1916 PTAIGGIGAALGVS

>member
-25 IAKNKKFNVQIG
+25 IAKNKKFNVQI
-37 DKNLKTQLKSI
+37 DPKSLEKQLTKI
-48 SKTISGTLEKAMANT
+48 SKTVASTLQNSMEKVRKEM
-63 MKAIDDYAESAQQAA
+63 DSYAESAQQAA
-78 NVIEQAQKR
+78 IVIRQA
-87 EQAALTSN
+87 
-95 INLLTG
+95 
-101 SVQKRKEIASVTQ
+101 
-114 EQIAAQKQ
+114 
-122 LNEETKLTATQERE
+122 QERE
-136 LKNSINKDTEIS
+136 KAALITNVNLLAQSAQERKNAVDAINKQTSAQKNLNDQTQLTSTQKGKIDNSAIIKNLNRERDAYVELSTAVSDFNKVISSSEGVNNNTAANSIKSLKPVQKDIAAIVTDISFSAESEDDIKNSVLSGFNAIEEGLNEGSEKVKTVIDNIQNSSKSSIKSILDLYSEVISAGDNGLLAQYITNDENATKEAIAEIVTKYGKIAEVSTHDVETTTDKAFDKISEAFNGLKDKLAATAKEVISADTEEA
-148 ILNTKIKQYQK
+148 TKKAAVKYLALFAQMANVIGALPDNVRKK
-159 IKENISDIRT
+159 AIEN
-169 LINEVN
+169 V
-175 KETTNSNDSGEAK
+175 DS
-188 KGNDVS
+188 V
-194 NEISSFQQNLL
+194 
-205 SVLTDPSLKKGL
+205 T
-217 KESSDNISED
+217 ED
-227 INTYFSL
+227 I
-234 ISNSFNRGTT
+234 GK
-244 EIKNTIA
+244 EIEQKTKELSQKYDEVA
-251 NVENESNKVKQVF
+251 EQPDNKVK
-264 NTFEDIANW
+264 
-273 EDVDKNTGESR
+273 
-284 YYSFADYVDDQ
+284 
-295 LVARGEDSAKIAKKF
+295 
-310 ETVISAMDM
+310 
-319 NASEELNSAALN
+319 LN
-331 YTATL
+331 
-336 KRLFEKLNEARQKVL
+336 V
-351 SSTST
+351 
-356 EEEVKTAAKDY
+356 
-367 QEYWVEIASTIGV
+367 
-380 LPDSVKNQMV
+380 
-390 SGLDSVIQTAEG
+390 
-402 KIEQRKRELQNKITG
+402 
-417 ISSEQTKLKTAK
+417 
-429 ESDLDDTE
+429 DLDDEQIDTRVKETSSYIVEQLNKMKDAQLE
-437 ITARIKTATETIIS
+437 IT
-451 QLNTMTEKQDLVTA
+451 V
-465 AKQKTLEAEQSIV
+465 AKQGTLEAEKAIV
-478 KATQESINALQ
+478 KATQDSINALK
-489 TLVKQKEQIAEEIS
+489 TLVKQKEQIADEIS
-503 KLKSEATGITNG
+503 KLKSEVTGITDG

-636 ITRASNSINTITAEL
+636 ITNASNSINTITTEL

-659 GAKEATSPMIEAAI
+659 GAKEATRPMIEAAT
-673 ALNDTFKQYSESLA
+673 ALNNTFKQYNESLA
-687 DIKTNAGIMNGTAV
+687 DIKTNAGLMNGTV
-701 TTKRGKKVATET
+701 TKAKRGKKATAET
-713 ASMDDVAASAAKAN
+713 ASMDDVAASVTKAN

-773 TGERTAIT
+773 TGERTATT

-819 ALSEAAQAGG
+819 ALSEAAQASG
-829 TIDASVKIL
+829 TIDASVKTL

-849 TSYSNIAAGL
+849 TSYANIAAGL

-918 KVDAAVAEATQRF
+918 KVDAAVTEATQRF

-950 GLDAKLAKAQQST
+950 GLDAKLAKAQKST
-963 VDAKRAKTDIVNGF
+963 TDAEKAKTDIVNGF
-977 AEITAVFNSLTNAAK
+977 AEITAVFNNLTNAAK

-1054 MKTGNLGAMIKQIPE
+1054 MKTGNLGAMIKQMPE
-1069 GAVKDSYTKQFAELN
+1069 GVVKDSYTKQFAELN

-1117 VNKETQEAAKA
+1117 VNKETQEAVKA

-1200 KNDIVSLKALTDYD
+1200 KKDIVSLKALTDYD

-1286 TIAAARKAYE
+1286 TIANARKAYE

-1382 TESALKKMAEEAE
+1382 TKGALESMAKKAEQ
-1395 KVKSAADVP
+1395 VKSAADVP

-1413 FKDAKTPIESVSDTL
+1413 FENAKTPIESVSDAL

-1509 GQEYASKAS
+1509 GQEYASEAS

-1554 ASQVINIVEQGL
+1554 ASQVINMVEQGL

-1838 DAQDAAKTAAES
+1838 DAQNAAKTAAES

-1881 DVLDSDL
+1881 DVLDSNL

-1908 LVDNFGLI
+1908 LVDNIGLI
-1916 PTALTGISTGLVTS
+1916 PTAIGGIGAALGVS

>member
-25 IAKNKKFNVQIG
+25 IAKNKKFNVQI
-37 DKNLKTQLKSI
+37 DPKSLEKQLTKI
-48 SKTISGTLEKAMANT
+48 SKTVASTLQNSMEKVRKEM
-63 MKAIDDYAESAQQAA
+63 DSYAESAQQAA
-78 NVIEQAQKR
+78 IVIRQA
-87 EQAALTSN
+87 
-95 INLLTG
+95 
-101 SVQKRKEIASVTQ
+101 
-114 EQIAAQKQ
+114 
-122 LNEETKLTATQERE
+122 QERE
-136 LKNSINKDTEIS
+136 KAALITNVNLLAQSAQERKNAVDAINKQTSAQKNLNDQTQLTSTQKGKIDNSAIIKNLNRERDAYVELSTAVSDFNKVISSSEGVNNNTAANSIKSLKPVQKDIAAIVTDISFSAESEDDIKNSVLSGFNAIEEGLNEGSEKVKTVIDNIQNSSKSSIKSILDLYSEVISAGDNGLLAQYIANDENATKEAIAEIVTKYGEIAEVSTHDVETTTDKAFDKISEAFNGLKDKLAATAKEVISADTEEA
-148 ILNTKIKQYQK
+148 TKKAAVKYLALFAQMADVIGALPDNVRKK
-159 IKENISDIRT
+159 AIEN
-169 LINEVN
+169 V
-175 KETTNSNDSGEAK
+175 DS
-188 KGNDVS
+188 V
-194 NEISSFQQNLL
+194 
-205 SVLTDPSLKKGL
+205 T
-217 KESSDNISED
+217 ED
-227 INTYFSL
+227 I
-234 ISNSFNRGTT
+234 GK
-244 EIKNTIA
+244 EIEQKTKELSQKYDEVA
-251 NVENESNKVKQVF
+251 EQPDNKVKL
-264 NTFEDIANW
+264 N
-273 EDVDKNTGESR
+273 VDLNDEQIDTRVKETSSYIVE
-284 YYSFADYVDDQ
+284 Q
-295 LVARGEDSAKIAKKF
+295 LNK
-310 ETVISAMDM
+310 M
-319 NASEELNSAALN
+319 
-331 YTATL
+331 
-336 KRLFEKLNEARQKVL
+336 
-351 SSTST
+351 
-356 EEEVKTAAKDY
+356 KDA
-367 QEYWVEIASTIGV
+367 Q
-380 LPDSVKNQMV
+380 L
-390 SGLDSVIQTAEG
+390 
-402 KIEQRKRELQNKITG
+402 
-417 ISSEQTKLKTAK
+417 
-429 ESDLDDTE
+429 E
-437 ITARIKTATETIIS
+437 IT
-451 QLNTMTEKQDLVTA
+451 V
-465 AKQKTLEAEQSIV
+465 AKQGTLEAEKAIV
-478 KATQESINALQ
+478 KATQDSINALK
-489 TLVKQKEQIAEEIS
+489 TLVKQKEQIADEIS
-503 KLKSEATGITNG
+503 KLKSEVTGITDG

-546 FVNSVAESNPK
+546 FVNSVVESNPK

-573 SINKTLAISTAF
+573 SINNTLGVSTAF

-636 ITRASNSINTITAEL
+636 ITNASNSISVITTEL

-659 GAKEATSPMIEAAI
+659 GAKEATRPMIEAAT
-673 ALNDTFKQYSESLA
+673 ALNNTFKQYSESLA
-687 DIKTNAGIMNGTAV
+687 DIKTNAGLMNGTV
-701 TTKRGKKVATET
+701 TKAKRGKKATAET
-713 ASMDDVAASAAKAN
+713 ASMDDVAASVTKAN

-773 TGERTAIT
+773 TGERTAT
-781 TADAAKQQQ
+781 TTVDAAKQQQ

-819 ALSEAAQAGG
+819 ALSEAAQASG
-829 TIDASVKIL
+829 TIDASVKTL

-849 TSYSNIAAGL
+849 TSYANIAAGL
-859 QENLDKVAEIDGSK
+859 QENLDRVAEIDGSK

-903 SVKLPKDENGKTVTP
+903 SVELPKDENGKTVTP

-963 VDAKRAKTDIVNGF
+963 VDAKKAKTDIVNGF

-1041 QTSPDNSHVTSLA
+1041 QTSPNNDRVTSLA
-1054 MKTGNLGAMIKQIPE
+1054 MKTGNIGSMIKQMPD

-1128 AAQSA
+1128 AAQVADEESEGTNALLVNAAKYAEFTQALDEATKFQFDNKTTENYDNSVKKLSA
-1133 IKSAQDL
+1133 DL
-1140 EQRQALATEL
+1140 SSVFDAIARFDNDGSDRNADILQAAIRQAEKDVADIKTQTVQLQEL
-1150 QQRFDALNN
+1150 SKIDPAAS
-1159 TIAKGK
+1159 I
-1165 EIEGNGKA
+1165 
-1173 FNEFHSALEQ
+1173 
-1183 IEVDAKRL
+1183 
-1191 GPQLESALD
+1191 
-1200 KNDIVSLKALTDYD
+1200 
-1214 KNLTDIEQ
+1214 
-1222 RVAKV
+1222 
-1227 TDGVIS
+1227 
-1233 TTSKAVKSVA
+1233 SKASKLDV
-1243 DQKEELKNIDPTAA
+1243 NGT
-1257 INKALNLN
+1257 
-1265 VDGAESAKITRL
+1265 ESAKITRL
-1277 RKELEESKT
+1277 REEFKETQTALEK
-1286 TIAAARKAYE
+1286 ARKEYE
-1296 DDWSSDNFD
+1296 KDWSSENFD
-1305 KLVTAMKNGQD
+1305 KLKIAMDNCSS
-1316 AANKFTTAVKTAND
+1316 AAKRLTTAVNTAND
-1330 TMADNGT
+1330 TMADNSV

-1370 KELGGDNGVYKQ
+1370 KDNGIYQQ
-1382 TESALKKMAEEAE
+1382 TESALKKMVEEAE

-1404 TFIAAMAKQ
+1404 TFIVAMAKQ
-1413 FKDAKTPIESVSDTL
+1413 FENAKTPIESVSDAL

-1494 RYQELLKSGKITQQN
+1494 RYQKLLESGKITQQN
-1509 GQEYASKAS
+1509 GQEYASEAS

-1554 ASQVINIVEQGL
+1554 ASQVINMVQQGL

-1576 DSAMTELKKV
+1576 DSTMTELKKV

-1604 AKNLGASISDIVT
+1604 AKNLGTSISDIVT

-1622 ARLGYNLKDSKEL
+1622 ARLGYNLKDAKEL

-1838 DAQDAAKTAAES
+1838 DAQNAAKTAAES

-1908 LVDNFGLI
+1908 LVDNIGLI
-1916 PTALTGISTGLVTS
+1916 PTAIGGIGAALGVS

>member
-12 EPDGGGVQ
+12 EPDGGSVQ

-48 SKTISGTLEKAMANT
+48 SKTISGTMEKAMANT
-63 MKAIDDYAESAQQAA
+63 MKAIDNYAKSAQQAA
-78 NVIEQAQKR
+78 GVIEQAQKR

-217 KESSDNISED
+217 KESSDNISEG

-234 ISNSFNRGTT
+234 MSNSFNKGTT

-251 NVENESNKVKQVF
+251 NVENEANKVKQVF

-284 YYSFADYVDDQ
+284 YDSFADYVDDQ
-295 LVARGEDSAKIAKKF
+295 LVGLGEDSDKIAEKF
-310 ETVISAMDM
+310 KTVISAMDM

-390 SGLDSVIQTAEG
+390 SGLDSAIQTAEG
-402 KIEQRKRELQNKITG
+402 KIEQRKRELQNRTTG
-417 ISSEQTKLKTAK
+417 ISNEQTKLKTAK

-503 KLKSEATGITNG
+503 KLKSEATGITDG

-636 ITRASNSINTITAEL
+636 ITNASNSISTITTEL

-659 GAKEATSPMIEAAI
+659 GAKEATRPMIEAAI
-673 ALNDTFKQYSESLA
+673 ALNNTFKQYSESLA
-687 DIKTNAGIMNGTAV
+687 DIKTNAGIMNGTV
-701 TTKRGKKVATET
+701 TKAKRGKKATAET
-713 ASMDDVAASAAKAN
+713 ASMDDVSVSVTKAN

-773 TGERTAIT
+773 TGERTATT

-819 ALSEAAQAGG
+819 ALSEAAQASG
-829 TIDASVKIL
+829 TIDASVKTL
-838 VNAGNRLKRLF
+838 VAAGSRLKRLF
-849 TSYSNIAAGL
+849 ISYSNISAGL
-859 QENLDKVAEIDGSK
+859 QENLDRVAEIDGSK

-903 SVKLPKDENGKTVTP
+903 SVELPKDENGKTVTP
-918 KVDAAVAEATQRF
+918 KVDAAVSEATQRF

-963 VDAKRAKTDIVNGF
+963 VDAQKAKTDIVNGF

-1041 QTSPDNSHVTSLA
+1041 QTSPDNGHVTSLA
-1054 MKTGNLGAMIKQIPE
+1054 MKTGNLGAMIRQMPE

-1117 VNKETQEAAKA
+1117 VNKETHEAAKA
-1128 AAQSA
+1128 AEQVADEESEGTNALLANAAKYAEFTQALDEATKFQFDNKTTENYDNSVKKLSA
-1133 IKSAQDL
+1133 DL
-1140 EQRQALATEL
+1140 SSVFDAIARFNKEGSDRNADILQAVIRQAEKDVADIKTQTAQLQEL
-1150 QQRFDALNN
+1150 SKIDPAAS
-1159 TIAKGK
+1159 I
-1165 EIEGNGKA
+1165 
-1173 FNEFHSALEQ
+1173 
-1183 IEVDAKRL
+1183 
-1191 GPQLESALD
+1191 
-1200 KNDIVSLKALTDYD
+1200 
-1214 KNLTDIEQ
+1214 
-1222 RVAKV
+1222 
-1227 TDGVIS
+1227 
-1233 TTSKAVKSVA
+1233 SKASKLDV
-1243 DQKEELKNIDPTAA
+1243 NGT
-1257 INKALNLN
+1257 
-1265 VDGAESAKITRL
+1265 ESAKITRL
-1277 RKELEESKT
+1277 REEFKETQTALEK
-1286 TIAAARKAYE
+1286 ARKEYE
-1296 DDWSSDNFD
+1296 KDWSSENFD
-1305 KLVTAMKNGQD
+1305 KLKIAMDNCSS
-1316 AANKFTTAVKTAND
+1316 AAKRLTTAVNTAND
-1330 TMADNGT
+1330 TMADNSV

-1351 ANYQTMLTTLQRSA
+1351 ANYQTMLTALQRSA

-1370 KELGGDNGVYKQ
+1370 KQRDDYQQ
-1382 TESALKKMAEEAE
+1382 TVKALEDMAKTAREQ
-1395 KVKSAADVP
+1395 VKSAADVP
-1404 TFIAAMAKQ
+1404 TFIAEMAKQ
-1413 FKDAKTPIESVSDTL
+1413 FKDAKTPIESVSDAL
-1428 NAVKTK
+1428 NVVRTK
-1434 IGETKAEADKFNGAL
+1434 IGETKAEADKFNGSL

-1461 VSNSLYTAQR
+1461 VSNTLYTAQR
-1471 YLSNNSKITTDP
+1471 YLANNSKITTDP
-1483 AIYAR
+1483 AMYAR

-1494 RYQELLKSGKITQQN
+1494 HYQELLKSGKITQQN

-1554 ASQVINIVEQGL
+1554 ASQVINMVQQGL

-1586 TNETDN
+1586 TDETDN
-1592 TYDAFLDDAGTR
+1592 TYDVFLDDAGTR

-1677 DKFNEVGNN
+1677 DKFNEVGKQHCPKFT
-1686 YAISSAGVGSALQRS
+1686 ISVKGWRHPRPRKDMEFNDNFLY
-1701 ASALHTAGNTLDQSI
+1701 GNREVI
-1716 GMIVAANDVAQDP
+1716 FFMCI
-1729 ESVGNALKVLSLR
+1729 KSL
-1742 IRGAKTDLEQMGEST
+1742 
-1757 DDVAVSTSKLR
+1757 
-1768 EQIKALTNVD
+1768 N
-1778 GKGGFDI
+1778 
-1785 LTKSGDFKSTYEIME
+1785 
-1800 GIANVWKEMNDV
+1800 
-1812 DKASLLEQV
+1812 
-1821 AGKNR
+1821 
-1826 ANVVSGMLDNWK
+1826 
-1838 DAQDAAKTAAES
+1838 
-1850 AGSATKENETYL
+1850 
-1862 DSING
+1862 SIN
-1867 KISQFTA
+1867 
-1874 AFEKLSK
+1874 
-1881 DVLDSDL
+1881 
-1888 IKFFIELAT
+1888 
-1897 HIANLADEAVK
+1897 
-1908 LVDNFGLI
+1908 
-1916 PTALTGISTGLVTS
+1916 P
-1930 LIKNKGTSGKLYA
+1930 
-1943 RLHKGNS
+1943 
-1950 CVGCRCQII
+1950 
-1959 KYPNCWER
+1959 
-1967 LRAA
+1967 

>member
-25 IAKNKKFNVQIG
+25 IAKNKKFNVQI
-37 DKNLKTQLKSI
+37 DPKSLEKQLTKI
-48 SKTISGTLEKAMANT
+48 SKTVASTLQNSMEKVRKEM
-63 MKAIDDYAESAQQAA
+63 DSYAESAQQAA
-78 NVIEQAQKR
+78 IVIRQA
-87 EQAALTSN
+87 
-95 INLLTG
+95 
-101 SVQKRKEIASVTQ
+101 
-114 EQIAAQKQ
+114 
-122 LNEETKLTATQERE
+122 QERE
-136 LKNSINKDTEIS
+136 KAALITNVNLLAQSAQERKNAVDAINKQTSAQKNLNDQTQLTSTQKGKIDNSAIIKNLNRERDAYVKLSTAVSDFNKVISSSEGVNNNTAANSIKSLKPVQKDIAAIVTDISFSAESEDDIKNSVLSGFNAIEEGLNEGSEKVKTVIDNIQNSSKSSIKSILDLYSDVISAGDNGLLAQYIANDENATKEAIAEIVTKYGEIAEVSTHDVETTTDKAFDKISKAFNGLKDKLAATAKEVISADTEEA
-148 ILNTKIKQYQK
+148 TKKAAVKYLDLFAQMADVIGALPDNVRKK
-159 IKENISDIRT
+159 AIEN
-169 LINEVN
+169 V
-175 KETTNSNDSGEAK
+175 DS
-188 KGNDVS
+188 V
-194 NEISSFQQNLL
+194 
-205 SVLTDPSLKKGL
+205 T
-217 KESSDNISED
+217 ED
-227 INTYFSL
+227 I
-234 ISNSFNRGTT
+234 GK
-244 EIKNTIA
+244 EIEQKTKELSQKYDEVA
-251 NVENESNKVKQVF
+251 EQPDNKVKL
-264 NTFEDIANW
+264 N
-273 EDVDKNTGESR
+273 VDLNDEQIDTRVKETSSYIVE
-284 YYSFADYVDDQ
+284 Q
-295 LVARGEDSAKIAKKF
+295 LNK
-310 ETVISAMDM
+310 M
-319 NASEELNSAALN
+319 
-331 YTATL
+331 
-336 KRLFEKLNEARQKVL
+336 
-351 SSTST
+351 
-356 EEEVKTAAKDY
+356 KDA
-367 QEYWVEIASTIGV
+367 Q
-380 LPDSVKNQMV
+380 L
-390 SGLDSVIQTAEG
+390 
-402 KIEQRKRELQNKITG
+402 
-417 ISSEQTKLKTAK
+417 
-429 ESDLDDTE
+429 E
-437 ITARIKTATETIIS
+437 IT
-451 QLNTMTEKQDLVTA
+451 V
-465 AKQKTLEAEQSIV
+465 AKQGTLEAEKAIV
-478 KATQESINALQ
+478 KATQDSINALK
-489 TLVKQKEQIAEEIS
+489 TLVKQKEQIADEIS

-546 FVNSVAESNPK
+546 FVNSVVESNPK

-573 SINKTLAISTAF
+573 SINKTLATSIVF
-585 LTSLTKED
+585 MTSLTKED

-687 DIKTNAGIMNGTAV
+687 DIKTNAGIMNGTV
-701 TTKRGKKVATET
+701 TKAKRGKKATAET
-713 ASMDDVAASAAKAN
+713 ASMDDVAASVTKAN

-773 TGERTAIT
+773 TGERTATT

-819 ALSEAAQAGG
+819 ALSEAAQASG
-829 TIDASVKIL
+829 TIDASVKTL

-849 TSYSNIAAGL
+849 TSYANIAAGL

-918 KVDAAVAEATQRF
+918 KVDAAVTEATQRF

-950 GLDAKLAKAQQST
+950 GLDAKLAKAQKST
-963 VDAKRAKTDIVNGF
+963 TDAEKAKTDIVNGF

-1041 QTSPDNSHVTSLA
+1041 QTSPNNDRVTSLA

-1069 GAVKDSYTKQFAELN
+1069 GTVKDSYTKQFAELN

-1200 KNDIVSLKALTDYD
+1200 KKDIVSLKALTDYD

-1243 DQKEELKNIDPTAA
+1243 DQKEKLKNIDPTAA

-1277 RKELEESKT
+1277 RKEFEESKT
-1286 TIAAARKAYE
+1286 TIADARKAYE

-1316 AANKFTTAVKTAND
+1316 AANKFTTTVKTAND
-1330 TMADNGT
+1330 TMADNSV

-1382 TESALKKMAEEAE
+1382 TKGALESMAKKAEQ
-1395 KVKSAADVP
+1395 VKSAADVP

-1413 FKDAKTPIESVSDTL
+1413 FENAKTPIESVSDAL

-1494 RYQELLKSGKITQQN
+1494 RYQKLLESGKITQQN
-1509 GQEYASKAS
+1509 GQEYASEAS

-1554 ASQVINIVEQGL
+1554 ASQVINMVQQGL

-1604 AKNLGASISDIVT
+1604 AKNLGTSISDIVT

-1622 ARLGYNLKDSKEL
+1622 ARLGYNLKDAKEL

-1677 DKFNEVGNN
+1677 DKFNEVGKQHCPKFT
-1686 YAISSAGVGSALQRS
+1686 ISVKGWRHPRPRKDMEFNDNFLY
-1701 ASALHTAGNTLDQSI
+1701 GNREVIFLCVQEITKVSLLKEQS
-1716 GMIVAANDVAQDP
+1716 
-1729 ESVGNALKVLSLR
+1729 
-1742 IRGAKTDLEQMGEST
+1742 
-1757 DDVAVSTSKLR
+1757 
-1768 EQIKALTNVD
+1768 LTN
-1778 GKGGFDI
+1778 
-1785 LTKSGDFKSTYEIME
+1785 
-1800 GIANVWKEMNDV
+1800 
-1812 DKASLLEQV
+1812 
-1821 AGKNR
+1821 
-1826 ANVVSGMLDNWK
+1826 
-1838 DAQDAAKTAAES
+1838 
-1850 AGSATKENETYL
+1850 EN
-1862 DSING
+1862 I
-1867 KISQFTA
+1867 
-1874 AFEKLSK
+1874 
-1881 DVLDSDL
+1881 
-1888 IKFFIELAT
+1888 IKF
-1897 HIANLADEAVK
+1897 
-1908 LVDNFGLI
+1908 
-1916 PTALTGISTGLVTS
+1916 
-1930 LIKNKGTSGKLYA
+1930 
-1943 RLHKGNS
+1943 
-1950 CVGCRCQII
+1950 RC
-1959 KYPNCWER
+1959 
-1967 LRAA
+1967 

>member
-20 GKLDE
+20 GKLNE
-25 IAKNKKFNVQIG
+25 IAKNKKFNVQI
-37 DKNLKTQLKSI
+37 DPKSLEKQLTKI
-48 SKTISGTLEKAMANT
+48 SKTVASTLQNSMEKVRKEM
-63 MKAIDDYAESAQQAA
+63 DSYAESAQQATI
-78 NVIEQAQKR
+78 VIRQA
-87 EQAALTSN
+87 
-95 INLLTG
+95 
-101 SVQKRKEIASVTQ
+101 
-114 EQIAAQKQ
+114 
-122 LNEETKLTATQERE
+122 QERE
-136 LKNSINKDTEIS
+136 KAALITNVNLLAQSAQERKNAVDAINKQTSAQKNLNDQTQLTSTQKGKIDNSAIIKNLNRERDAYVELSTAVSDFNKVISSSEGVNNNTAANSIKSLKPVQKDIAAIVTDISFSAESEDDIKNSVLSGFNAIEEGLNEGSEKVKTVIDNIQNSSKSSIKSILDLYSEVISAGDNGLLAQYIANDENATKEAIAEIVTKYGEIAEVSTHDVETTTDKAFDKISEAFNGLKDKLAATAKEVISTDTEEA
-148 ILNTKIKQYQK
+148 TKKAAVKYLALFAQMADVIGALPDNVRKK
-159 IKENISDIRT
+159 AIEN
-169 LINEVN
+169 V
-175 KETTNSNDSGEAK
+175 DS
-188 KGNDVS
+188 V
-194 NEISSFQQNLL
+194 
-205 SVLTDPSLKKGL
+205 T
-217 KESSDNISED
+217 ED
-227 INTYFSL
+227 I
-234 ISNSFNRGTT
+234 GK
-244 EIKNTIA
+244 EIEQKTKELSQKYDEVA
-251 NVENESNKVKQVF
+251 EQPDNKVKL
-264 NTFEDIANW
+264 N
-273 EDVDKNTGESR
+273 VDLNDEQIDTRVKETSSYIVE
-284 YYSFADYVDDQ
+284 Q
-295 LVARGEDSAKIAKKF
+295 LNK
-310 ETVISAMDM
+310 M
-319 NASEELNSAALN
+319 
-331 YTATL
+331 
-336 KRLFEKLNEARQKVL
+336 
-351 SSTST
+351 
-356 EEEVKTAAKDY
+356 KDA
-367 QEYWVEIASTIGV
+367 Q
-380 LPDSVKNQMV
+380 L
-390 SGLDSVIQTAEG
+390 
-402 KIEQRKRELQNKITG
+402 
-417 ISSEQTKLKTAK
+417 
-429 ESDLDDTE
+429 E
-437 ITARIKTATETIIS
+437 IT
-451 QLNTMTEKQDLVTA
+451 V
-465 AKQKTLEAEQSIV
+465 AKQGTLEAEKAIV
-478 KATQESINALQ
+478 KATQDSINALK
-489 TLVKQKEQIAEEIS
+489 TLVKQKEQIADEIS
-503 KLKSEATGITNG
+503 KLKSEVTGITDG

-599 RGGKKTQKADTTEVD
+599 RGGKKTQKADTTEID

-636 ITRASNSINTITAEL
+636 ITNASNSISTITTEL

-659 GAKEATSPMIEAAI
+659 GAKEATRPMIEAAT
-673 ALNDTFKQYSESLA
+673 ALNNTFKQYSESLA
-687 DIKTNAGIMNGTAV
+687 DIKNTAGLMNGTAA
-701 TTKRGKKVATET
+701 TAKRGKKVATET
-713 ASMDDVAASAAKAN
+713 ASMDDVSVSVTKAN
-727 EASTQIHTVFT
+727 EASTQIHTIFT

-744 AATNGFA
+744 AATDGFA

-773 TGERTAIT
+773 AGERTAIT

-819 ALSEAAQAGG
+819 ALSEAAQASG
-829 TIDASVKIL
+829 TIDASVKTL

-849 TSYSNIAAGL
+849 TSYANIAAGL

-903 SVKLPKDENGKTVTP
+903 SVELPKDENGKTVTP
-918 KVDAAVAEATQRF
+918 KVDAAVTEATQRF

-963 VDAKRAKTDIVNGF
+963 VDAQKAKTDIVNGF

-1041 QTSPDNSHVTSLA
+1041 QTSPNNDRVTSLA

-1069 GAVKDSYTKQFAELN
+1069 GTVKDSYTKQFAELN

-1200 KNDIVSLKALTDYD
+1200 KKDIVSLKALTDYD

-1243 DQKEELKNIDPTAA
+1243 DQKEKLKNIDPTAA

-1277 RKELEESKT
+1277 RKEFEESKT
-1286 TIAAARKAYE
+1286 TIADARKAYE

-1330 TMADNGT
+1330 TMADNSV

-1370 KELGGDNGVYKQ
+1370 KDNGIYQQ
-1382 TESALKKMAEEAE
+1382 TESALKKMVEEAE

-1413 FKDAKTPIESVSDTL
+1413 FENAKTPIESVSDAL

-1494 RYQELLKSGKITQQN
+1494 RYQKLLESGKITQQN
-1509 GQEYASKAS
+1509 GQEYASEAS
-1518 KEFAELKKA
+1518 KKFAELKKA

-1554 ASQVINIVEQGL
+1554 ASQVINMVEQGL

-1874 AFEKLSK
+1874 TFEKLSK

-1908 LVDNFGLI
+1908 LVDNIELI
-1916 PTALTGISTGLVTS
+1916 PTAIGGIGAALGVS

>member
-20 GKLDE
+20 GKLNE
-25 IAKNKKFNVQIG
+25 IAKDKKFNVQIG

-48 SKTISGTLEKAMANT
+48 SQTISGAMEKAMANT
-63 MKAIDDYAESAQQAA
+63 MKAIDDYAKSAQQAA
-78 NVIEQAQKR
+78 AVIEQAQKR

-101 SVQKRKEIASVTQ
+101 SVQKRKELASATQ
-114 EQIAAQKQ
+114 EQIVAQKQ
-122 LNEETKLTATQERE
+122 LNEGIKLTATQERE

-148 ILNTKIKQYQK
+148 ALNTKIKQYQK
-159 IKENISDIRT
+159 IKENISDIKT
-169 LINEVN
+169 LVAEINA
-175 KETTNSNDSGEAK
+175 ETTNSNDDEKAK
-188 KGNDVS
+188 NGNDVS
-194 NEISSFQQNLL
+194 SEISSFQQKLL
-205 SVLTDPSLKKGL
+205 STLKNPTLKQGL
-217 KESSDNISED
+217 QENSNDISKD
-227 INTYFSL
+227 IDTYFSL
-234 ISNSFNRGTT
+234 MSDSFEKGAV
-244 EIKNTIA
+244 EIKN
-251 NVENESNKVKQVF
+251 VVGNETDKIKQVF
-264 NTFEDIANW
+264 NVFEDIVKW
-273 EDVDKNTGESR
+273 DDPDVGYES
-284 YYSFADYVDDQ
+284 FTDYVKDQ
-295 LVARGEDSAKIAKKF
+295 LAETEEDSNKVAKQFK
-310 ETVISAMDM
+310 TVIKAIDM
-319 NASEELNSAALN
+319 KASEELNSAALN

-336 KRLFEKLNEARQKVL
+336 KSLFEKLNEARQKVL

-356 EEEVKTAAKDY
+356 EEVETAAKDY
-367 QEYWVEIASTIGV
+367 QEYWVEIASTIGI

-390 SGLDSVIQTAEG
+390 SGIDNTIQAVEER
-402 KIEQRKRELQNKITG
+402 IEQRKKELQNKVAG
-417 ISSEQTKLKTAK
+417 ISDAQTELKTMS
-429 ESDLDDTE
+429 EPDLDDTE
-437 ITARIKTATETIIS
+437 ITARIKSTTETIIS
-451 QLNTMTEKQDLVTA
+451 QLDTMAQKQKDVTA
-465 AKQKTLEAEQSIV
+465 AKNGTLEAEQAIYTETKKSID
-478 KATQESINALQ
+478 ALQ
-489 TLVKQKEQIAEEIS
+489 TLVNQKEQIAEEIS
-503 KLKSEATGITNG
+503 KLKSEATGITDG

-593 KTAKGK
+593 KTTKGK

-636 ITRASNSINTITAEL
+636 ITNASNSISTITTEL

-659 GAKEATSPMIEAAI
+659 GAKEATRPMIEAAT
-673 ALNDTFKQYSESLA
+673 ALNNTFKQYSESLA
-687 DIKTNAGIMNGTAV
+687 DIKNTAGLMNGTAA
-701 TTKRGKKVATET
+701 TAKRGKKVATET
-713 ASMDDVAASAAKAN
+713 ASMDDVSVSVTKAN
-727 EASTQIHTVFT
+727 EASTQIHTIFT

-744 AATNGFA
+744 AATDGFA

-773 TGERTAIT
+773 AGERTATT

-819 ALSEAAQAGG
+819 ALSEAAQASG
-829 TIDASVKIL
+829 TIDASVKTL

-849 TSYSNIAAGL
+849 TSYANIAAGL

-896 GELSAIN
+896 GELGAIN
-903 SVKLPKDENGKTVTP
+903 NVKLPKDENGKTVTP

-963 VDAKRAKTDIVNGF
+963 VDAKKAKTDIVNGF

-1041 QTSPDNSHVTSLA
+1041 QTSPNNDRVTSLA

-1069 GAVKDSYTKQFAELN
+1069 GTVKDSYTKQFAELN

-1200 KNDIVSLKALTDYD
+1200 KKDIVSLKALTDYD

-1243 DQKEELKNIDPTAA
+1243 DQKEKLKNIDPTAA

-1277 RKELEESKT
+1277 RKEFEESKT
-1286 TIAAARKAYE
+1286 TIADARKAYE

-1330 TMADNGT
+1330 TMADNSV

-1370 KELGGDNGVYKQ
+1370 KDNGIYQQ
-1382 TESALKKMAEEAE
+1382 TESALKKMVEEAE

-1413 FKDAKTPIESVSDTL
+1413 FENAKTPIESVSDAL

-1494 RYQELLKSGKITQQN
+1494 RYQKLLESGKITQQN
-1509 GQEYASKAS
+1509 GQEYASEAS

-1554 ASQVINIVEQGL
+1554 ASQVINMVQQGL

-1604 AKNLGASISDIVT
+1604 AKNLGTSISDIVT

-1622 ARLGYNLKDSKEL
+1622 ARLGYNLKDAKEL

-1677 DKFNEVGNN
+1677 DKFNEVGKQHCPKFT
-1686 YAISSAGVGSALQRS
+1686 ISVKGWRHPRPRKDMEFNDNFLY
-1701 ASALHTAGNTLDQSI
+1701 GNREVIFLCVQEITKVSLLKEQS
-1716 GMIVAANDVAQDP
+1716 
-1729 ESVGNALKVLSLR
+1729 
-1742 IRGAKTDLEQMGEST
+1742 
-1757 DDVAVSTSKLR
+1757 
-1768 EQIKALTNVD
+1768 LTN
-1778 GKGGFDI
+1778 
-1785 LTKSGDFKSTYEIME
+1785 
-1800 GIANVWKEMNDV
+1800 
-1812 DKASLLEQV
+1812 
-1821 AGKNR
+1821 
-1826 ANVVSGMLDNWK
+1826 
-1838 DAQDAAKTAAES
+1838 
-1850 AGSATKENETYL
+1850 EN
-1862 DSING
+1862 I
-1867 KISQFTA
+1867 
-1874 AFEKLSK
+1874 
-1881 DVLDSDL
+1881 
-1888 IKFFIELAT
+1888 IKF
-1897 HIANLADEAVK
+1897 
-1908 LVDNFGLI
+1908 
-1916 PTALTGISTGLVTS
+1916 
-1930 LIKNKGTSGKLYA
+1930 
-1943 RLHKGNS
+1943 
-1950 CVGCRCQII
+1950 RC
-1959 KYPNCWER
+1959 
-1967 LRAA
+1967 

>member
-25 IAKNKKFNVQIG
+25 IAKNKKFNVQI
-37 DKNLKTQLKSI
+37 DPKSLEKQLTKI
-48 SKTISGTLEKAMANT
+48 SKTVASTLQNSMEKVRKEM
-63 MKAIDDYAESAQQAA
+63 DSYAESAQQAA
-78 NVIEQAQKR
+78 IVIRQA
-87 EQAALTSN
+87 
-95 INLLTG
+95 
-101 SVQKRKEIASVTQ
+101 
-114 EQIAAQKQ
+114 
-122 LNEETKLTATQERE
+122 QERE
-136 LKNSINKDTEIS
+136 KAALITNVNLLAQSAQERKNAVDAINKQTSAQKNLNDQTQLTSTQKGKIDNSAIIKNLNRERDAYVELSTAVSDFNKVISSSEGVNNNTAANSIKSLKPVQKDIAAIVTDISFSAESEDDIKNSVLSGFNAIEEGLNEGSEKVKTVIDNIQNSSKSSIKSILDLYSEVISAGDNGLLAQYIANDENATKEAIAEIVTKYGKIAEVSTHDVETTTDKAFDKISEAFNGLKDKLAATAKEVISADTEEA
-148 ILNTKIKQYQK
+148 TKKAAVKYLALFAQMANVIGALPDNVRKK
-159 IKENISDIRT
+159 AIEN
-169 LINEVN
+169 V
-175 KETTNSNDSGEAK
+175 DS
-188 KGNDVS
+188 V
-194 NEISSFQQNLL
+194 
-205 SVLTDPSLKKGL
+205 T
-217 KESSDNISED
+217 ED
-227 INTYFSL
+227 I
-234 ISNSFNRGTT
+234 GK
-244 EIKNTIA
+244 EIEQKTKELSQKYDEVA
-251 NVENESNKVKQVF
+251 EQPDNKVK
-264 NTFEDIANW
+264 
-273 EDVDKNTGESR
+273 
-284 YYSFADYVDDQ
+284 
-295 LVARGEDSAKIAKKF
+295 
-310 ETVISAMDM
+310 
-319 NASEELNSAALN
+319 LN
-331 YTATL
+331 
-336 KRLFEKLNEARQKVL
+336 V
-351 SSTST
+351 
-356 EEEVKTAAKDY
+356 
-367 QEYWVEIASTIGV
+367 
-380 LPDSVKNQMV
+380 
-390 SGLDSVIQTAEG
+390 
-402 KIEQRKRELQNKITG
+402 
-417 ISSEQTKLKTAK
+417 
-429 ESDLDDTE
+429 DLDDEQIDTRVKETSSYIVEQLNKMKDAQLE
-437 ITARIKTATETIIS
+437 IT
-451 QLNTMTEKQDLVTA
+451 V
-465 AKQKTLEAEQSIV
+465 AKQGTLEAEKAIV
-478 KATQESINALQ
+478 KATQDSINALK
-489 TLVKQKEQIAEEIS
+489 TLVKQKEQIADEIS
-503 KLKSEATGITNG
+503 KLKSEVTGITDG

-636 ITRASNSINTITAEL
+636 ITNASNSINTITTEL

-659 GAKEATSPMIEAAI
+659 GAKEATRPMIEAAT
-673 ALNDTFKQYSESLA
+673 ALNNTFKQYSESLA
-687 DIKTNAGIMNGTAV
+687 DIKTNADLMNGTV
-701 TTKRGKKVATET
+701 TKAKRGKKATAET
-713 ASMDDVAASAAKAN
+713 ASMDDVAASVTKAN

-773 TGERTAIT
+773 TGERTATT

-819 ALSEAAQAGG
+819 ALSEAAQASG
-829 TIDASVKIL
+829 TIDASVKTL

-849 TSYSNIAAGL
+849 TSYANIAAGL

-918 KVDAAVAEATQRF
+918 KVDAAVTEATQRF

-950 GLDAKLAKAQQST
+950 GLDAKLAKAQKST
-963 VDAKRAKTDIVNGF
+963 TDAEKAKTDIVNGF
-977 AEITAVFNSLTNAAK
+977 AEITAVFNNLTNAAK

-1054 MKTGNLGAMIKQIPE
+1054 MKTGNLGAMIKQMPE
-1069 GAVKDSYTKQFAELN
+1069 GVVKDSYTKQFAELN

-1117 VNKETQEAAKA
+1117 VNKETQEAVKA

-1200 KNDIVSLKALTDYD
+1200 KKDIVSLKALTDYD

-1286 TIAAARKAYE
+1286 TIANARKAYE

-1382 TESALKKMAEEAE
+1382 TKGALESMAKKAEQ
-1395 KVKSAADVP
+1395 VKSAADVP

-1413 FKDAKTPIESVSDTL
+1413 FENAKTPIESVSDAL

-1509 GQEYASKAS
+1509 GQEYASEAS

-1554 ASQVINIVEQGL
+1554 ASQVINMVEQGL

-1838 DAQDAAKTAAES
+1838 DAQNAAKTAAES

-1908 LVDNFGLI
+1908 LVDNIGLI
-1916 PTALTGISTGLVTS
+1916 PTAIGGIGAALGVS

>member
-25 IAKNKKFNVQIG
+25 IAKNKKFNVQI
-37 DKNLKTQLKSI
+37 DPKSLEKQLTKI
-48 SKTISGTLEKAMANT
+48 SKTVASTLQNSMEKVRKEM
-63 MKAIDDYAESAQQAA
+63 DSYAESAQQAA
-78 NVIEQAQKR
+78 IVIRQA
-87 EQAALTSN
+87 
-95 INLLTG
+95 
-101 SVQKRKEIASVTQ
+101 
-114 EQIAAQKQ
+114 
-122 LNEETKLTATQERE
+122 QERE
-136 LKNSINKDTEIS
+136 KAALITNVNLLAQSAQERKNAVDAINKQTSAQKNLNDQTQLTSTQKGKIDNSAIIKNLNRERDAYVELSTAVSDFNKVISSSEGVNNNTAANSIKSLKPVQKDIAAIVTDISFSAESEDDIKNSVLSGFNAIEEGLNEGSEKVKTVIDNIQNSSKSSIKSILDLYSEVISAGDNGLLAQYIANDENATEEAIAEIVTKYGEIAEVSTHDVETTTDKAFDKISKAFNGLKDKLAATAKEVISADTEEA
-148 ILNTKIKQYQK
+148 TKKAAVKYLALFAQMADVIGALPDNVRKK
-159 IKENISDIRT
+159 AIEN
-169 LINEVN
+169 V
-175 KETTNSNDSGEAK
+175 DS
-188 KGNDVS
+188 V
-194 NEISSFQQNLL
+194 
-205 SVLTDPSLKKGL
+205 T
-217 KESSDNISED
+217 ED
-227 INTYFSL
+227 I
-234 ISNSFNRGTT
+234 GK
-244 EIKNTIA
+244 EIEQKTKELSQKYDEVA
-251 NVENESNKVKQVF
+251 EQPDNKVKL
-264 NTFEDIANW
+264 N
-273 EDVDKNTGESR
+273 VDLNDEQIDTRVKETSSYIVE
-284 YYSFADYVDDQ
+284 Q
-295 LVARGEDSAKIAKKF
+295 LNK
-310 ETVISAMDM
+310 M
-319 NASEELNSAALN
+319 
-331 YTATL
+331 
-336 KRLFEKLNEARQKVL
+336 
-351 SSTST
+351 
-356 EEEVKTAAKDY
+356 KDA
-367 QEYWVEIASTIGV
+367 Q
-380 LPDSVKNQMV
+380 L
-390 SGLDSVIQTAEG
+390 
-402 KIEQRKRELQNKITG
+402 
-417 ISSEQTKLKTAK
+417 
-429 ESDLDDTE
+429 E
-437 ITARIKTATETIIS
+437 ITE
-451 QLNTMTEKQDLVTA
+451 
-465 AKQKTLEAEQSIV
+465 AKQGTLEAEKAIV
-478 KATQESINALQ
+478 KATQDSINALK
-489 TLVKQKEQIAEEIS
+489 TLAEQKEQIADKIS
-503 KLKSEATGITNG
+503 KLKSEATSITDG

-573 SINKTLAISTAF
+573 SINNTLGTSTAF

-636 ITRASNSINTITAEL
+636 ITRASNSISTITTEL

-659 GAKEATSPMIEAAI
+659 GAKEATRPMIETAI
-673 ALNDTFKQYSESLA
+673 ALNNTFKQYSESLA
-687 DIKTNAGIMNGTAV
+687 DIKNTAGLMNGTAA

-713 ASMDDVAASAAKAN
+713 ASMDDVSASVTKAN
-727 EASTQIHTVFT
+727 EASTQIHTIFT

-744 AATNGFA
+744 AATDGFA

-773 TGERTAIT
+773 TGERTATT

-804 ATLNNAGEKVGRATT
+804 ATLNNAGEKVGRVTT
-819 ALSEAAQAGG
+819 ALSEAAQASR
-829 TIDASVKIL
+829 TIDASVKTL

-849 TSYSNIAAGL
+849 TSYANIAAGL

-950 GLDAKLAKAQQST
+950 SLDAKLAKAQQST
-963 VDAKRAKTDIVNGF
+963 VDAQKAKTDIVNGF

-992 SITDSMTDLAKLKT
+992 SITDSMADLAKLKT

-1054 MKTGNLGAMIKQIPE
+1054 MKTGNLGAMIKQMPE

-1150 QQRFDALNN
+1150 QQRFDALND

-1165 EIEGNGKA
+1165 EIKSDGDTFKKFA
-1173 FNEFHSALEQ
+1173 SKLNE
-1183 IEVDAKRL
+1183 IEVAAKELGKRL
-1191 GPQLESALD
+1191 SSELSGDTLGLDALKLFD
-1200 KNDIVSLKALTDYD
+1200 KTLT
-1214 KNLTDIEQ
+1214 NIEQ
-1222 RVAKV
+1222 
-1227 TDGVIS
+1227 
-1233 TTSKAVKSVA
+1233 KAAEITHIA
-1243 DQKEELKNIDPTAA
+1243 DQRKKIKDIDPTDA
-1257 INKALNLN
+1257 ISKALNLK
-1265 VDGAESAKITRL
+1265 VDGTESAKIVRL
-1277 RKELEESKT
+1277 RKELEESQKA
-1286 TIAAARKAYE
+1286 IDDARKAYE
-1296 DDWSSDNFD
+1296 NDWSSESFD
-1305 KLVTAMKNGQD
+1305 ALVTTMKNGSS
-1316 AANKFTTAVKTAND
+1316 AAERFTTAVKTAND
-1330 TMADNGT
+1330 TIADNSV

-1351 ANYQTMLTTLQRSA
+1351 VNYQTMLTSLQRSA

-1370 KELGGDNGVYKQ
+1370 KQRDDYLQ
-1382 TESALKKMAEEAE
+1382 TVKALKNIVTEAE

-1404 TFIAAMAKQ
+1404 TFIAAMANK
-1413 FKDAKTPIESVSDTL
+1413 FKDAKTPIESVSDAL
-1428 NAVKTK
+1428 NVVRTK
-1434 IGETKAEADKFNGAL
+1434 ISETKAEADKFNGGL

-1483 AIYAR
+1483 AMYAR

-1494 RYQELLKSGKITQQN
+1494 RYQKLLESGKITQQN

-1554 ASQVINIVEQGL
+1554 ASQVINMVEQGL

-1586 TNETDN
+1586 TDETDN

-1667 VEAKDVTSIV
+1667 VEAKDVTGIV
-1677 DKFNEVGNN
+1677 DKFNEVGKQHCPKFT
-1686 YAISSAGVGSALQRS
+1686 ISVKGWRHPRPRKDMEFNDNFLY
-1701 ASALHTAGNTLDQSI
+1701 GNREVIFLCVQEITKVSLLKEQS
-1716 GMIVAANDVAQDP
+1716 
-1729 ESVGNALKVLSLR
+1729 
-1742 IRGAKTDLEQMGEST
+1742 
-1757 DDVAVSTSKLR
+1757 
-1768 EQIKALTNVD
+1768 LTN
-1778 GKGGFDI
+1778 
-1785 LTKSGDFKSTYEIME
+1785 
-1800 GIANVWKEMNDV
+1800 
-1812 DKASLLEQV
+1812 
-1821 AGKNR
+1821 
-1826 ANVVSGMLDNWK
+1826 
-1838 DAQDAAKTAAES
+1838 
-1850 AGSATKENETYL
+1850 EN
-1862 DSING
+1862 I
-1867 KISQFTA
+1867 
-1874 AFEKLSK
+1874 
-1881 DVLDSDL
+1881 
-1888 IKFFIELAT
+1888 IKF
-1897 HIANLADEAVK
+1897 
-1908 LVDNFGLI
+1908 
-1916 PTALTGISTGLVTS
+1916 
-1930 LIKNKGTSGKLYA
+1930 
-1943 RLHKGNS
+1943 
-1950 CVGCRCQII
+1950 RC
-1959 KYPNCWER
+1959 
-1967 LRAA
+1967 

>member
-20 GKLDE
+20 GKLNE
-25 IAKNKKFNVQIG
+25 IAKKKKFNVQIG
-37 DKNLKTQLKSI
+37 DTNLKTQLKSI

-63 MKAIDDYAESAQQAA
+63 MKAIDDYAKSAQQAA
-78 NVIEQAQKR
+78 TVIEQAQKR
-87 EQAALTSN
+87 EQAALISN
-95 INLLTG
+95 VNLLARNA
-101 SVQKRKEIASVTQ
+101 QERKEITNAIQGQV
-114 EQIAAQKQ
+114 AAQNK
-122 LNEETKLTATQERE
+122 LRNETALTAAQENE
-136 LKNSINKDTEIS
+136 LRKMSNRDLTIRQLRAEQQEWEQLEKEIS
-148 ILNTKIKQYQK
+148 DVNNL
-159 IKENISDIRT
+159 IKEKNRAADTGSKKNNKKDDAEFTVDQKFPEVQKELLNLMTDDDAFDIGIR
-169 LINEVN
+169 
-175 KETTNSNDSGEAK
+175 K
-188 KGNDVS
+188 
-194 NEISSFQQNLL
+194 SSE
-205 SVLTDPSLKKGL
+205 KA
-217 KESSDNISED
+217 SED
-227 INTYFSL
+227 ILTGFNL
-234 ISNSFNRGTT
+234 ISDSIGKGKDAIRKAVAEFQGESGAGSIFDTFSYLFDV
-244 EIKNTIA
+244 EGDYSGDIDAWIDAEIPDEKIKNALSKKFKSIITA
-251 NVENESNKVKQVF
+251 ASDDSENELSNAYNQYV
-264 NTFEDIANW
+264 NTISKLFEDYYAAIEKITNKASTTK
-273 EDVDKNTGESR
+273 DVEKGVKEL
-284 YYSFADYVDDQ
+284 Q
-295 LVARGEDSAKIAKKF
+295 
-310 ETVISAMDM
+310 TVI
-319 NASEELNSAALN
+319 
-331 YTATL
+331 
-336 KRLFEKLNEARQKVL
+336 
-351 SSTST
+351 
-356 EEEVKTAAKDY
+356 
-367 QEYWVEIASTIGV
+367 VEIASTIGI
-380 LPDSVKNQMV
+380 LPDNVKEKMLANV
-390 SGLDSVIQTAEG
+390 TEPLDKVKEA
-402 KIEQRKRELQNKITG
+402 IEQRKEALKNKMLG
-417 ISSEQTKLKTAK
+417 NDEQGSNDVKLKVDIDDA
-429 ESDLDDTE
+429 DTE
-437 ITARIKTATETIIS
+437 ERLKNTTETIIS
-451 QLNTMTEKQDLVTA
+451 QLDTMAQKQRDITA
-465 AKQKTLEAEQSIV
+465 AKEATVKAEQSIYTE
-478 KATQESINALQ
+478 TQKSIKELQ
-489 TLVKQKEQIAEEIS
+489 TLVEQKEQLAKKIS
-503 KLKSEATGITNG
+503 ELRSEATGIPDG
-515 KDKADDAKT
+515 KGQTEDAKM
-524 LLETLSA
+524 LMETLSA
-531 INPSKVKDVLDKVSA
+531 IDPSKVKTVLDNVST
-546 FVNSVAESNPK
+546 FVDSVVKSNSE
-557 LETTK
+557 LEATK

-614 EAVKLQQLVL
+614 ETVKLQQLVL

-636 ITRASNSINTITAEL
+636 ITNASNSISTITTEL

-659 GAKEATSPMIEAAI
+659 GAKEATRPMIEAAI
-673 ALNDTFKQYSESLA
+673 ALNNTFKQYSESLA
-687 DIKTNAGIMNGTAV
+687 DIKTNAGIMNGTV
-701 TTKRGKKVATET
+701 TKAKRGKKATAET
-713 ASMDDVAASAAKAN
+713 ASMDDVAASVTKAN
-727 EASTQIHTVFT
+727 EASTQIHTIFT

-744 AATNGFA
+744 AATDGFA

-790 SAAQELSAQMETVG
+790 SAAQEFSAQMETVG

-849 TSYSNIAAGL
+849 TSYANIAAGL

-903 SVKLPKDENGKTVTP
+903 SVKLPKDESGKTVTP
-918 KVDAAVAEATQRF
+918 KVDAAVTEATQRF
-931 KATLDEALS
+931 KATLDEALN

-950 GLDAKLAKAQQST
+950 GLDAKLAKAQKST
-963 VDAKRAKTDIVNGF
+963 TDAKKAKTDIVNGF

-1041 QTSPDNSHVTSLA
+1041 QTSPNNDRVTSLA
-1054 MKTGNLGAMIKQIPE
+1054 MKTGNIGSMIKQMPD

-1128 AAQSA
+1128 AAQVADEESEGTNALLVNAAKYAEFTQAFDEATKFQFDNKTTENYDNSVKKLSA
-1133 IKSAQDL
+1133 DL
-1140 EQRQALATEL
+1140 SSVFDAIARFDNDGSDRNADILQAAIRQAEKDVADIKTQTVQLQEL
-1150 QQRFDALNN
+1150 SKIDPAAS
-1159 TIAKGK
+1159 I
-1165 EIEGNGKA
+1165 
-1173 FNEFHSALEQ
+1173 
-1183 IEVDAKRL
+1183 
-1191 GPQLESALD
+1191 
-1200 KNDIVSLKALTDYD
+1200 
-1214 KNLTDIEQ
+1214 
-1222 RVAKV
+1222 
-1227 TDGVIS
+1227 
-1233 TTSKAVKSVA
+1233 SKASKLDV
-1243 DQKEELKNIDPTAA
+1243 NGT
-1257 INKALNLN
+1257 
-1265 VDGAESAKITRL
+1265 ESAKITRL
-1277 RKELEESKT
+1277 REEFKETQTALEK
-1286 TIAAARKAYE
+1286 ARKEYE
-1296 DDWSSDNFD
+1296 KDWSSENFD
-1305 KLVTAMKNGQD
+1305 KLKIAMDNCSS
-1316 AANKFTTAVKTAND
+1316 AAKRLTTAVNTAND
-1330 TMADNGT
+1330 TIADNSV
-1337 RSNERQFEQIKDFL
+1337 RSNERQFDQIKDFL
-1351 ANYQTMLTTLQRSA
+1351 ANYQTMLTALQRSA

-1370 KELGGDNGVYKQ
+1370 KQRDDYQQ
-1382 TESALKKMAEEAE
+1382 TESALKKMVEEAE
-1395 KVKSAADVP
+1395 NVKSAADVP
-1404 TFIAAMAKQ
+1404 TFIAAMANK
-1413 FKDAKTPIESVSDTL
+1413 FKDAKTPIESVSDAL
-1428 NAVKTK
+1428 NVVRTK
-1434 IGETKAEADKFNGAL
+1434 ISETKAEADKFNGGL

-1509 GQEYASKAS
+1509 GQEYASEAS

-1554 ASQVINIVEQGL
+1554 ASQVISMVEQGL

-1677 DKFNEVGNN
+1677 DKFNEVGKQHCPKFTISVKGWRHPRPRKDMEFNDNFLYGNREVIFFMCTRNN
-1686 YAISSAGVGSALQRS
+1686 KGQFIKGTISNKRKHNKIPLLRLPYTLTAEQVEDKIVKFYKSLE
-1701 ASALHTAGNTLDQSI
+1701 TAGYTWQ
-1716 GMIVAANDVAQDP
+1716 
-1729 ESVGNALKVLSLR
+1729 
-1742 IRGAKTDLEQMGEST
+1742 
-1757 DDVAVSTSKLR
+1757 
-1768 EQIKALTNVD
+1768 
-1778 GKGGFDI
+1778 
-1785 LTKSGDFKSTYEIME
+1785 
-1800 GIANVWKEMNDV
+1800 
-1812 DKASLLEQV
+1812 QV
-1821 AGKNR
+1821 
-1826 ANVVSGMLDNWK
+1826 
-1838 DAQDAAKTAAES
+1838 
-1850 AGSATKENETYL
+1850 
-1862 DSING
+1862 
-1867 KISQFTA
+1867 
-1874 AFEKLSK
+1874 
-1881 DVLDSDL
+1881 
-1888 IKFFIELAT
+1888 
-1897 HIANLADEAVK
+1897 
-1908 LVDNFGLI
+1908 
-1916 PTALTGISTGLVTS
+1916 
-1930 LIKNKGTSGKLYA
+1930 
-1943 RLHKGNS
+1943 
-1950 CVGCRCQII
+1950 C
-1959 KYPNCWER
+1959 
-1967 LRAA
+1967 

>member
-20 GKLDE
+20 GKLNE
-25 IAKNKKFNVQIG
+25 IAKDKKFNVQIG

-48 SKTISGTLEKAMANT
+48 SQTISGAMEKAMANT
-63 MKAIDDYAESAQQAA
+63 MKAIDDYAKSAQQAA
-78 NVIEQAQKR
+78 AVIEQAQKR

-101 SVQKRKEIASVTQ
+101 SVQKRKELASATQ
-114 EQIAAQKQ
+114 EQIVAQKQ
-122 LNEETKLTATQERE
+122 LNEGIKLTATQERE

-148 ILNTKIKQYQK
+148 ALNTKIKQYQK
-159 IKENISDIRT
+159 IKENISDIKT
-169 LINEVN
+169 LVAEINA
-175 KETTNSNDSGEAK
+175 ETTNSNDDEKAK
-188 KGNDVS
+188 NGNDVS
-194 NEISSFQQNLL
+194 SEISSFQQKLL
-205 SVLTDPSLKKGL
+205 STLKNPTLKQGL
-217 KESSDNISED
+217 QENSNDISKD
-227 INTYFSL
+227 IDTYFSL
-234 ISNSFNRGTT
+234 MSDSFEKGAV
-244 EIKNTIA
+244 EIKN
-251 NVENESNKVKQVF
+251 VVGNETDKIKQVF
-264 NTFEDIANW
+264 NVFEDIVKW
-273 EDVDKNTGESR
+273 DDPDVGYES
-284 YYSFADYVDDQ
+284 FTDYVKDQ
-295 LVARGEDSAKIAKKF
+295 LAETEEDSNKVAKQFK
-310 ETVISAMDM
+310 TVIKAIDM
-319 NASEELNSAALN
+319 KASEELNSAALN

-336 KRLFEKLNEARQKVL
+336 KSLFEKLNEARQKVL

-356 EEEVKTAAKDY
+356 EEEVETAAKDY
-367 QEYWVEIASTIGV
+367 QEYWVEIASTIGI

-390 SGLDSVIQTAEG
+390 SGIDNTIQAVEER
-402 KIEQRKRELQNKITG
+402 IEQRKKELQNKVAG
-417 ISSEQTKLKTAK
+417 ISDAQTELKTMS
-429 ESDLDDTE
+429 EPDLDDTE
-437 ITARIKTATETIIS
+437 ITARIKSTTETIIS
-451 QLNTMTEKQDLVTA
+451 QLDTMAQKQKDVTA
-465 AKQKTLEAEQSIV
+465 AKNGTLEAEQAIYTETKKSID
-478 KATQESINALQ
+478 ALQ
-489 TLVKQKEQIAEEIS
+489 TLVKQKEQIADEIS

-546 FVNSVAESNPK
+546 FVNSVVESNPK

-636 ITRASNSINTITAEL
+636 ITNASNSISTITTEL

-659 GAKEATSPMIEAAI
+659 GAKEATRPMIEAAT
-673 ALNDTFKQYSESLA
+673 ALNNTFKQYSESLA
-687 DIKTNAGIMNGTAV
+687 DIKNTAVLMNGAAATA
-701 TTKRGKKVATET
+701 KRGKKVATET
-713 ASMDDVAASAAKAN
+713 ASMDDVAASVTKAN

-744 AATNGFA
+744 AATDGFA

-773 TGERTAIT
+773 TGERTATT

-804 ATLNNAGEKVGRATT
+804 ATLNNAGEKVGKATT
-819 ALSEAAQAGG
+819 ALSEAAQASG
-829 TIDASVKIL
+829 TIDASVKTLIA
-838 VNAGNRLKRLF
+838 AGNRLKRLF

-903 SVKLPKDENGKTVTP
+903 SVKLPKDENGKTVPP

-963 VDAKRAKTDIVNGF
+963 VDAKKAKTDIVNGF

-1006 MTDEVNMDQF
+1006 ITDEVNMDQF

-1054 MKTGNLGAMIKQIPE
+1054 MKTGNIGSMIKQMPD

-1133 IKSAQDL
+1133 IKSAQDF

-1200 KNDIVSLKALTDYD
+1200 KKDIVSLKALTDYD

-1243 DQKEELKNIDPTAA
+1243 DQKEKLKNIDPTAA

-1277 RKELEESKT
+1277 RKEFEESKT
-1286 TIAAARKAYE
+1286 TIADARKAYE

-1351 ANYQTMLTTLQRSA
+1351 ANYQTMLTALQRSA

-1370 KELGGDNGVYKQ
+1370 KDNGSYQQ
-1382 TESALKKMAEEAE
+1382 TESALKKMVEEAE

-1413 FKDAKTPIESVSDTL
+1413 FENAKTPIESVSDAL

-1434 IGETKAEADKFNGAL
+1434 IGETKAEADKFNGNL

-1483 AIYAR
+1483 TMYAR

-1494 RYQELLKSGKITQQN
+1494 RYQKLLESGKITQQN

-1554 ASQVINIVEQGL
+1554 ASQVINMVEQGL

-1586 TNETDN
+1586 TDETDN

-1667 VEAKDVTSIV
+1667 VEAKDVTGIV
-1677 DKFNEVGNN
+1677 DKFNEVGKQHCPKFT
-1686 YAISSAGVGSALQRS
+1686 ISVKGWRHQRPRKDMEFNDNF
-1701 ASALHTAGNTLDQSI
+1701 LYGNREVIFLCVQEITKVSLLKEQS
-1716 GMIVAANDVAQDP
+1716 
-1729 ESVGNALKVLSLR
+1729 
-1742 IRGAKTDLEQMGEST
+1742 
-1757 DDVAVSTSKLR
+1757 
-1768 EQIKALTNVD
+1768 LTN
-1778 GKGGFDI
+1778 GNI
-1785 LTKSGDFKSTYEIME
+1785 
-1800 GIANVWKEMNDV
+1800 
-1812 DKASLLEQV
+1812 
-1821 AGKNR
+1821 
-1826 ANVVSGMLDNWK
+1826 
-1838 DAQDAAKTAAES
+1838 
-1850 AGSATKENETYL
+1850 
-1862 DSING
+1862 
-1867 KISQFTA
+1867 
-1874 AFEKLSK
+1874 
-1881 DVLDSDL
+1881 
-1888 IKFFIELAT
+1888 IKF
-1897 HIANLADEAVK
+1897 
-1908 LVDNFGLI
+1908 
-1916 PTALTGISTGLVTS
+1916 
-1930 LIKNKGTSGKLYA
+1930 
-1943 RLHKGNS
+1943 
-1950 CVGCRCQII
+1950 RC
-1959 KYPNCWER
+1959 
-1967 LRAA
+1967 

>member
-20 GKLDE
+20 GKLNE
-25 IAKNKKFNVQIG
+25 IAKDKKFNVQIG

-48 SKTISGTLEKAMANT
+48 SKTISGAMEKAMANT
-63 MKAIDDYAESAQQAA
+63 MKAIDDYAKSAQQAA
-78 NVIEQAQKR
+78 AVIEQAQKR

-101 SVQKRKEIASVTQ
+101 SVQKRKELASATQ
-114 EQIAAQKQ
+114 EQIVAQKQ
-122 LNEETKLTATQERE
+122 LNEGIKLTATQERE

-148 ILNTKIKQYQK
+148 ALNTKIKQYQK
-159 IKENISDIRT
+159 IKENIYDIKT
-169 LINEVN
+169 LVAEINA
-175 KETTNSNDSGEAK
+175 ETTNSNDDEKAK
-188 KGNDVS
+188 NGNDVS
-194 NEISSFQQNLL
+194 SEISSFQQKLL
-205 SVLTDPSLKKGL
+205 STLKNPTLKQGL
-217 KESSDNISED
+217 QENSNDISKD
-227 INTYFSL
+227 IDTYFSL
-234 ISNSFNRGTT
+234 MSDSFEKGAV
-244 EIKNTIA
+244 EIKN
-251 NVENESNKVKQVF
+251 VVGNETDKIKQVF
-264 NTFEDIANW
+264 NVFEDIVKW
-273 EDVDKNTGESR
+273 DDPDVGYES
-284 YYSFADYVDDQ
+284 FTDYVKDQ
-295 LVARGEDSAKIAKKF
+295 LAETEEDSNKVAKQFK
-310 ETVISAMDM
+310 TVIKAIDM
-319 NASEELNSAALN
+319 KASEELNSAALN

-336 KRLFEKLNEARQKVL
+336 KSLFEKLNEARQKVL

-356 EEEVKTAAKDY
+356 EEEVETAAKDY
-367 QEYWVEIASTIGV
+367 QEYWVEIASTIGI

-390 SGLDSVIQTAEG
+390 SGIDNTIQAVEER
-402 KIEQRKRELQNKITG
+402 IEQRKKELQNKVAG
-417 ISSEQTKLKTAK
+417 ISDAQTELKTMS
-429 ESDLDDTE
+429 EPDLDDTE
-437 ITARIKTATETIIS
+437 ITARIKSTTETIIS
-451 QLNTMTEKQDLVTA
+451 QLDTMAQKQKDVTA
-465 AKQKTLEAEQSIV
+465 AKNGTLEAEQAIYTETKKSID
-478 KATQESINALQ
+478 ALQ

-503 KLKSEATGITNG
+503 KLKSEATGITDG
-515 KDKADDAKT
+515 KNKADDAKT

-546 FVNSVAESNPK
+546 FVNSVVESNPK

-562 TKAAEFNAAIE
+562 TKAAEFNAAID

-593 KTAKGK
+593 KPTKGK
-599 RGGKKTQKADTTEVD
+599 RGKKTQKTETTEVD

-636 ITRASNSINTITAEL
+636 IARASNSISTITAEL
-651 KTAATSAD
+651 KTAAASAD
-659 GAKEATSPMIEAAI
+659 GAKEATRPMIEAAI
-673 ALNDTFKQYSESLA
+673 ALNNTFKQYSESLA
-687 DIKTNAGIMNGTAV
+687 DIKNTAGLMNGTAA
-701 TTKRGKKVATET
+701 TAKRGKKAATET
-713 ASMDDVAASAAKAN
+713 ASMDDVAASVTKAN

-744 AATNGFA
+744 AATDGFA

-773 TGERTAIT
+773 TGERTATT

-790 SAAQELSAQMETVG
+790 NAAQELSAQMETVG
-804 ATLNNAGEKVGRATT
+804 ATLNNAGEKVGKATT
-819 ALSEAAQAGG
+819 ALSEAAQASG
-829 TIDASVKIL
+829 TIDASVKTLIA
-838 VNAGNRLKRLF
+838 AGNRLKRLF

-950 GLDAKLAKAQQST
+950 GLDAKLAKAQKST
-963 VDAKRAKTDIVNGF
+963 TDAEKAKTDIVNGF

-1054 MKTGNLGAMIKQIPE
+1054 MKTGNIGSMIKQMPD

-1128 AAQSA
+1128 AEQVANEESESTNALLTNVAKWAEFTQAYDEAAKFQFDNKTTENYDNSVKKLSA
-1133 IKSAQDL
+1133 DL
-1140 EQRQALATEL
+1140 SYVLEI
-1150 QQRFDALNN
+1150 
-1159 TIAKGK
+1159 IA
-1165 EIEGNGKA
+1165 
-1173 FNEFHSALEQ
+1173 
-1183 IEVDAKRL
+1183 R
-1191 GPQLESALD
+1191 LD
-1200 KNDIVSLKALTDYD
+1200 KEGGDRNADVLQTAIRAAEKDIA
-1214 KNLTDIEQ
+1214 DIKTQTAQLQELSKIDP
-1222 RVAKV
+1222 AAS
-1227 TDGVIS
+1227 I
-1233 TTSKAVKSVA
+1233 SKASKLDV
-1243 DQKEELKNIDPTAA
+1243 NGT
-1257 INKALNLN
+1257 
-1265 VDGAESAKITRL
+1265 ESAKITRL
-1277 RKELEESKT
+1277 REEFKETQTALEK
-1286 TIAAARKAYE
+1286 ARKEYE
-1296 DDWSSDNFD
+1296 KDWSSENFD
-1305 KLVTAMKNGQD
+1305 KLKIAMNNCASAAKN
-1316 AANKFTTAVKTAND
+1316 FTTAVNTAND
-1330 TMADNGT
+1330 TMADNSVK
-1337 RSNERQFEQIKDFL
+1337 SNERQFEQIKDFL
-1351 ANYQTMLTTLQRSA
+1351 ANYQTMLTALQRSA

-1370 KELGGDNGVYKQ
+1370 KQRDDYQQ
-1382 TESALKKMAEEAE
+1382 TESALKKMVEEAE

-1413 FKDAKTPIESVSDTL
+1413 FENAKTPIESVSDAL

-1434 IGETKAEADKFNGAL
+1434 IGETKAKADEFNGAL

-1483 AIYAR
+1483 AMYAR

-1494 RYQELLKSGKITQQN
+1494 RYQKLLESGKITQQN
-1509 GQEYASKAS
+1509 GQEYASEAS

-1554 ASQVINIVEQGL
+1554 ASQVINMVEQGL

-1838 DAQDAAKTAAES
+1838 DAQNAAKTAAES

-1908 LVDNFGLI
+1908 LVDNIGLI
-1916 PTALTGISTGLVTS
+1916 PTAIGGIGAALGVS

>member
-12 EPDGGGVQ
+12 EPDGGSVQ

-25 IAKNKKFNVQIG
+25 IAKDKKFNVQIG

-687 DIKTNAGIMNGTAV
+687 DIKTNAGIMNGTAA

-773 TGERTAIT
+773 TGERTAT
-781 TADAAKQQQ
+781 TTVDAAKQQQ

-819 ALSEAAQAGG
+819 ALSEAAQASG
-829 TIDASVKIL
+829 TIDASVKTL

-849 TSYSNIAAGL
+849 TSYANIAAGL
-859 QENLDKVAEIDGSK
+859 QENLDRVAEIDGSK

-903 SVKLPKDENGKTVTP
+903 SVELPKDENGKTVTP

-963 VDAKRAKTDIVNGF
+963 VDAKKAKTDIVNGF

-1041 QTSPDNSHVTSLA
+1041 QTSPNNDRVTSLA
-1054 MKTGNLGAMIKQIPE
+1054 MKTGNIGSMIKQMPD

-1128 AAQSA
+1128 AAQSS
-1133 IKSAQDL
+1133 IKSTQDL

-1150 QQRFDALNN
+1150 QQRFDALND

-1191 GPQLESALD
+1191 DPQLESALD
-1200 KNDIVSLKALTDYD
+1200 KKDIVSLKALTDYD

-1382 TESALKKMAEEAE
+1382 TKGALESMAKKAEQ
-1395 KVKSAADVP
+1395 VKSAADVP

-1413 FKDAKTPIESVSDTL
+1413 FENAKTPIESVSDAL

-1509 GQEYASKAS
+1509 GQEYASEAS

-1554 ASQVINIVEQGL
+1554 ASQIISMVEQGL

-1622 ARLGYNLKDSKEL
+1622 VRLGYNLKDSKEL

-1643 HVGDGISSV
+1643 HVGD
-1652 NDASESIISTMKAFG
+1652 
-1667 VEAKDVTSIV
+1667 
-1677 DKFNEVGNN
+1677 
-1686 YAISSAGVGSALQRS
+1686 
-1701 ASALHTAGNTLDQSI
+1701 
-1716 GMIVAANDVAQDP
+1716 
-1729 ESVGNALKVLSLR
+1729 
-1742 IRGAKTDLEQMGEST
+1742 
-1757 DDVAVSTSKLR
+1757 
-1768 EQIKALTNVD
+1768 
-1778 GKGGFDI
+1778 
-1785 LTKSGDFKSTYEIME
+1785 
-1800 GIANVWKEMNDV
+1800 
-1812 DKASLLEQV
+1812 
-1821 AGKNR
+1821 
-1826 ANVVSGMLDNWK
+1826 
-1838 DAQDAAKTAAES
+1838 
-1850 AGSATKENETYL
+1850 
-1862 DSING
+1862 
-1867 KISQFTA
+1867 
-1874 AFEKLSK
+1874 
-1881 DVLDSDL
+1881 
-1888 IKFFIELAT
+1888 
-1897 HIANLADEAVK
+1897 
-1908 LVDNFGLI
+1908 
-1916 PTALTGISTGLVTS
+1916 
-1930 LIKNKGTSGKLYA
+1930 
-1943 RLHKGNS
+1943 
-1950 CVGCRCQII
+1950 
-1959 KYPNCWER
+1959 
-1967 LRAA
+1967 